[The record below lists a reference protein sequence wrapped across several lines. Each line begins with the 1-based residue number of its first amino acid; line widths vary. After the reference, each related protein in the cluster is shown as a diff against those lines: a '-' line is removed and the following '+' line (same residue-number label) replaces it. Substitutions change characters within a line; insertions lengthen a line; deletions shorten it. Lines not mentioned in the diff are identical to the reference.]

1 MRVFFQTSRQRSF
14 LSACRIARKKWSAS
28 VPLLLAALLTVVF
41 YSCRDEDLLPSV
53 QSVEHNGTRT
63 EDNANTSGLTISGDI
78 KKFYDDKNNLLYSGY
93 TYAPS
98 RRVPLVGEGRVIN
111 QITKNLVGVLSNS
124 DNKLEYLVDKNLD
137 NSVKLTGL
145 AEVNTGLPILSV
157 KDVNRV
163 YYDSSNGI
171 KVGFLYKDPGGLLS
185 LNVLKGFWVK
195 TYLKGEEQD
204 GSSTSGSG
212 DDFQLLNLNLL
223 NVSGGLSEIS
233 FTTTK
238 PFDEVRIGCASIDV
252 DVLSGLEFYYAFV
265 GENPKKIAASFGYYK
280 EAETNS
286 GLGNTNNLIDEYP
299 DNSEQ
304 LSMLG
309 HHELYVDF
317 NEKIVKDSEIGF
329 KTGGLKTLDIDLTG
343 LSLFELTNNDV
354 NNKYVWGNEK
364 VLSGGI
370 GISLLGTQDGSM
382 SAIAKEDCYGVK
394 IKLNTGLV
402 GGLLDAILGLLGNTH
417 YYYAYSRDPV
427 EIDVSS
433 YFTIGND
440 TISTD
445 YYNLP
450 TPSDDGSVSYSLDRW
465 PSGATSPSISGNR
478 ITGMTVNGDYVVQA
492 IYKRGEETSW
502 SYAVIHRDKKEAEAG
517 CNTMMINTSANQGQY
532 TVVESSGSQGGISLF
547 NKINNRQNLVDD
559 DYTNYAEATNVLSL
573 IQFGSLAGV
582 HSSQDIA
589 PQGGGKTRV
598 GFVMQ
603 TNNQLLGADVL
614 KFFFIRLYNDGKEVF
629 SGLTAE
635 NDAVGVGLVGN
646 DGSKLRFYVET
657 DQTFDQVE
665 LWTAGLLNVNLNTFR
680 LYYAFYE
687 PVTCEEYAGTSEACM
702 EMITA
707 QKHGATINYAET
719 KSSSAASVGSTMN
732 NLSYVIDNSQQTAA
746 SIVAGVSLISRST
759 VAVKFNSIRGGQPVG
774 AILRTPGYV
783 LNASVLQNVTIAAY
797 NGGQAVASES
807 TSGGLASIEVISDAG
822 LAYMEVTPLQDY
834 DEVRISFPSLADAL
848 ETVWLSGFYIRPDA
862 NGNGI
867 PDCAEE
873 PDDQGGTDGITYKSI
888 TEHVCVDET
897 NDLGKVRISVDA
909 QDDKVGTKL
918 TFTCYPYNGNGQKIE
933 QEAELQQ
940 DDKGYFFELS
950 LPVGDY
956 SISGLST
963 YNGLRAQVHPLKTTW
978 KRNAADTDWNNWSN
992 WTDGSPWGCTN
1003 VVIPTGATR
1012 YPNLKAWGSVDK
1024 FYGGNYCANIHFEPG
1039 AAVLNTQYLEYD
1051 CAYVEMEVQSGMY
1064 HMISTPLHGMV
1075 TGDMFV
1081 SPEMPAYFTP
1091 LNGATY
1097 REVRH
1102 NPVVRQKMYSRA
1114 VTTATSGTDLNGTVA
1129 ATADW
1134 SRTFNAVAQLY
1145 EQAQG
1150 IKMMVGNE
1158 GDGTSYRLR
1167 FPKAYTEYNY
1177 YTLSGGWV
1185 KEETLP
1191 EGARNMNGKFAY
1203 EESGFKP
1210 ENAGR
1215 SFTFKLRNEEQGAT
1229 YFVAG
1234 NPFMSYLDIKTFL
1247 TENKQSVQ
1255 AIRIIDSE
1263 NVFGEE
1269 EGLVRISLSENGNL
1283 SFDVAGE
1290 QSNTIAPLQ
1299 AFYVEASGDNASDN
1313 VDITYT
1319 SNMFVQPFASTA
1331 TRSSRSASVPAAGEM
1346 KISAVSGNSVSSCS
1360 LLRSAGASDAYN
1372 AKEDVITLIDE
1383 NFMPKVKV
1391 YTVAGKRAL
1400 DIQKIKNAAR
1410 VDLGFMVKDGSQ
1422 QTKFTLNY
1430 GSNWKGWTL
1439 VDKQTGNRY
1448 LLDGTSLTV
1457 NAGAM
1462 KSNNGRFYLVK
1473 E

>member
-14 LSACRIARKKWSAS
+14 LSACRIAGKKWSAS

-41 YSCRDEDLLPSV
+41 YSCRDEDLLPSM
-53 QSVEHNGTRT
+53 QSFEQGGTRVN
-63 EDNANTSGLTISGDI
+63 EDKNTSGLDVVQ
-78 KKFYDDKNNLLYSGY
+78 DA
-93 TYAPS
+93 TYGATYKPN

-111 QITKNLVGVLSNS
+111 QITDNLVGVLSSS
-124 DNKLEYLVDKNLD
+124 DNKLEYLVDNDLT
-137 NSVKLTGL
+137 NSVSLTGL
-145 AEVNTGLPILSV
+145 AEVNTGLPIFSV

-204 GSSTSGSG
+204 GSSTSVSG

-233 FTTTK
+233 FTTK
-238 PFDEVRIGCASIDV
+238 LPFDEVRIGCGSISV

-265 GENPKKIAASFGYYK
+265 GDNPEKIAASFGYYK

-286 GLGNTNNLIDEYP
+286 GLGNTNNLIDGYP
-299 DNSEQ
+299 GNSEQ

-329 KTGGLKTLDIDLTG
+329 KTGGFKTLDIDLTG

-402 GGLLDAILGLLGNTH
+402 NTGLVGGLLDAILGLLGNTH

-433 YFTIGND
+433 FFTIGND
-440 TISTD
+440 IISTD

-450 TPSDDGSVSYSLDRW
+450 TPSEGTVTYSLISY
-465 PSGATSPSISGNR
+465 PEGATPPNISGNR
-478 ITGMTVNGDYVVQA
+478 ITGMTVNGDYLVKAV
-492 IYKRGEETSW
+492 YTREGETSW
-502 SYAVIHRDKKEAEAG
+502 SYAVIHRNKKEVVSG
-517 CNTMMINTSANQGQY
+517 CNTMMINTSDNPTQY
-532 TVVESSGSQGGISLF
+532 SVEEPLGAQGGISLF
-547 NKINNRQNLVDD
+547 NKIKDTEYLVDAE
-559 DYTNYAEATNVLSL
+559 YNNYAEATNVLSL
-573 IQFGSLAGV
+573 IQLGGLASV
-582 HSSQDIA
+582 KSTKVINTQE
-589 PQGGGKTRV
+589 GKTRV

-614 KFFFIRLYNDGKEVF
+614 KFFFIRLYKGQTKVYE
-629 SGLTAE
+629 GLTGQ
-635 NDAVGVGLVGN
+635 NNTVGVGLIGN

-657 DQTFDQVE
+657 EEAFDRVE
-665 LWTAGLLNVNLNTFR
+665 LWSAGLLNINLNTFR

-687 PVTCEEYAGTSEACM
+687 PVEGCENNTTTSEACM

-719 KSSSAASVGSTMN
+719 KFPSVVGVGSTMN

-774 AILRTPGYV
+774 AILRTPGYA

-807 TSGGLASIEVISDAG
+807 TSSGLASIEVISDAG
-822 LAYMEVTPLQDY
+822 PAYMEVTPLQDY

-873 PDDQGGTDGITYKSI
+873 PDDQGGTDIAYKSI

-909 QDDKVGTKL
+909 QDDKAKL

-933 QEAELQQ
+933 QEAELQHQ

-963 YNGLRAQVHPLKTTW
+963 YNGLRAQVHPRKTTW
-978 KRNAADTDWNNWSN
+978 KRYPTDTDWNNWSN

-1012 YPNLKAWGSVDK
+1012 YPDLKAWDSVDD

-1091 LNGATY
+1091 LNGDTY

-1102 NPVVRQKMYSRA
+1102 NPIVRQKMYSRA
-1114 VTTATSGTDLNGTVA
+1114 VKTATSGTNGTVLP
-1129 ATADW
+1129 TADW

-1150 IKMMVGNE
+1150 IKMMVGN
-1158 GDGTSYRLR
+1158 DWGTSYRLR
-1167 FPKAYTEYNY
+1167 FPKAYTKYYY
-1177 YTLSGGWV
+1177 YTLSGGKV
-1185 KEETLP
+1185 KPETLP
-1191 EGARNMNGKFAY
+1191 DEARNMNGKFTY
-1203 EESGFKP
+1203 EESGFTP
-1210 ENAGR
+1210 EKVRN
-1215 SFTFKLRNEEQGAT
+1215 SFTFKLRNDKQGAT

-1247 TENKQSVQ
+1247 TENNQSVQ

-1263 NVFGEE
+1263 SVFGEE
-1269 EGLVRISLSENGNL
+1269 EGLVRISLGENGDL
-1283 SFDVAGE
+1283 SFEGYGE

-1319 SNMFVQPFASTA
+1319 SDMFVQPSASTA

-1372 AKEDVITLIDE
+1372 AKEDVVSLIDE
-1383 NFMPKVKV
+1383 DFMPKVKV

-1410 VDLGFMVKDGSQ
+1410 VDLGFMVKGGSQ

-1462 KSNNGRFYLVK
+1462 KSNDGRFYLVK

>member
-1 MRVFFQTSRQRSF
+1 MSVFFQTSRQRSF
-14 LSACRIARKKWSAS
+14 LSACRIAGKKWSAS
-28 VPLLLAALLTVVF
+28 VPLFLAALLTVVF

-53 QSVEHNGTRT
+53 QSFEQGGTRA
-63 EDNANTSGLTISGDI
+63 EAASTSGLDVVQ
-78 KKFYDDKNNLLYSGY
+78 DA
-93 TYAPS
+93 TYGATYKPNC
-98 RRVPLVGEGRVIN
+98 RVPLVGEGRVIN

-137 NSVKLTGL
+137 NFVSLKGL
-145 AEVNTGLPILSV
+145 AEVNAGLPILSV

-163 YYDSSNGI
+163 YYDSSNVI

-185 LNVLKGFWVK
+185 LNVLQGFWVK
-195 TYLKGEEQD
+195 TYLKGKEQD

-212 DDFQLLNLNLL
+212 DNFKLLNLNLL

-265 GENPKKIAASFGYYK
+265 GENPKKIAAEKHEYLY
-280 EAETNS
+280 AEQERPLHPLSKGDLVNES
-286 GLGNTNNLIDEYP
+286 LIDGP
-299 DNSEQ
+299 VC
-304 LSMLG
+304 
-309 HHELYVDF
+309 EL
-317 NEKIVKDSEIGF
+317 
-329 KTGGLKTLDIDLTG
+329 
-343 LSLFELTNNDV
+343 
-354 NNKYVWGNEK
+354 
-364 VLSGGI
+364 
-370 GISLLGTQDGSM
+370 IS
-382 SAIAKEDCYGVK
+382 
-394 IKLNTGLV
+394 
-402 GGLLDAILGLLGNTH
+402 GLLGGGLTCRVDFGATIPVGSEVGYYTTGGGLASISLGATKLNAYDTSDNNPQSINTESGIGVSALAGGAREFSMILTKKDTRRLELDLPSGINLLSAVQVH
-417 YYYAYSRDPV
+417 YAYSRDPV

-450 TPSDDGSVSYSLDRW
+450 TPSDGTVSYSLISW
-465 PSGATSPSISGNR
+465 PSGATSPSISGNHM
-478 ITGMTVNGDYVVQA
+478 TGMTVNGDYAVKAV
-492 IYKRGEETSW
+492 YTREEKETSW
-502 SYAVIHRDKKEAEAG
+502 SYAVIHRNKKEAVAG
-517 CNTMMINTSANQGQY
+517 CNTMMINTSENQGQY

-547 NKINNRQNLVDD
+547 NKINNRQNLVDG

-589 PQGGGKTRV
+589 PQGGKTRV

-614 KFFFIRLYNDGKEVF
+614 KFFFIRLYKDGEEVF

-635 NDAVGVGLVGN
+635 NDAIGVGLVGN

-657 DQTFDQVE
+657 DKTFDQVE

-719 KSSSAASVGSTMN
+719 KSSSAASVGATMN

-783 LNASVLQNVTIAAY
+783 LNASVLQNVAIAAY
-797 NGGQAVASES
+797 YGGQAVASES

-873 PDDQGGTDGITYKSI
+873 PEDQGETDITYRSI

-897 NDLGKVRISVDA
+897 TYLGNVRISVDA
-909 QDDKVGTKL
+909 KSELLGTEL

-933 QEAELQQ
+933 QKAELQQ

-978 KRNAADTDWNNWSN
+978 KRNASDTDWNNWSN

-1003 VVIPTGATR
+1003 VVIPAGATR
-1012 YPNLKAWGSVDK
+1012 YPNLNAWGSVDK

-1064 HMISTPLHGMV
+1064 HMISTPLHGMI

-1091 LNGATY
+1091 LKEDTY
-1097 REVRH
+1097 REMRH
-1102 NPVVRQKMYSRA
+1102 NPIVRQKMYSRA
-1114 VTTATSGTDLNGTVA
+1114 VTTATSGTNGTVV

-1134 SRTFNAVAQLY
+1134 SRTFNAVAQPY

-1150 IKMMVGNE
+1150 IKMMVGN
-1158 GDGTSYRLR
+1158 DWGTSYRLR

-1177 YTLSGGWV
+1177 YTLSGECV
-1185 KEETLP
+1185 KKETLP
-1191 EGARNMNGKFAY
+1191 VEARNMNGKFAY
-1203 EESGFKP
+1203 EVSGFNP
-1210 ENAGR
+1210 ENAGN
-1215 SFTFKLRNEEQGAT
+1215 SFTFELRNDGKGAT

-1247 TENKQSVQ
+1247 TENKQFVQ

-1263 NVFGEE
+1263 SVFGEE
-1269 EGLVRISLSENGNL
+1269 EGLVRISLGKNGDL
-1283 SFDVAGE
+1283 SFNVAGE

-1299 AFYVEASGDNASDN
+1299 AFYVEALEGYTSDN
-1313 VDITYT
+1313 VNITYT
-1319 SNMFVQPFASTA
+1319 SDMFVQPSASTA
-1331 TRSSRSASVPAAGEM
+1331 TRSSRSASVPTAGEM

-1360 LLRSAGASDAYN
+1360 LIRSAGASDAYN
-1372 AKEDVITLIDE
+1372 AKEDIVSLIDE
-1383 NFMPKVKV
+1383 DFMPKVKV
-1391 YTVAGKRAL
+1391 YTVADKRAL
-1400 DIQKIKNAAR
+1400 DIQKMSNATR
-1410 VDLGFMVKDGSQ
+1410 VGLGFMVKDGSQ
-1422 QTKFTLNY
+1422 QTEFTLDY

-1439 VDKQTGNRY
+1439 VDKQTGKRY

-1462 KSNNGRFYLVK
+1462 KSNDGRFYLVK

>member
-1 MRVFFQTSRQRSF
+1 MSVFFQTSRQRSF
-14 LSACRIARKKWSAS
+14 LSACRIAGKKWSAS
-28 VPLLLAALLTVVF
+28 VPLFLAALLTVVF

-53 QSVEHNGTRT
+53 QSFEQGGTRA
-63 EDNANTSGLTISGDI
+63 EAASTSGLDVVQDATGA
-78 KKFYDDKNNLLYSGY
+78 
-93 TYAPS
+93 TYKPNC
-98 RRVPLVGEGRVIN
+98 RVPLVGEGRVIN

-137 NSVKLTGL
+137 NSVSLKGL
-145 AEVNTGLPILSV
+145 AEVNAGLPILSV

-171 KVGFLYKDPGGLLS
+171 KVGFLYKAPGGLLS
-185 LNVLKGFWVK
+185 LNVLQGFWVK
-195 TYLKGEEQD
+195 TYLKGKEQD

-212 DDFQLLNLNLL
+212 DKFQLLNLNLL

-238 PFDEVRIGCASIDV
+238 PFDEVRIGCASISV
-252 DVLSGLEFYYAFV
+252 EVLSGLEFYYAFV
-265 GENPKKIAASFGYYK
+265 GENPKKIAAK
-280 EAETNS
+280 EH
-286 GLGNTNNLIDEYP
+286 EYP
-299 DNSEQ
+299 DAKQERPS
-304 LSMLG
+304 
-309 HHELYVDF
+309 
-317 NEKIVKDSEIGF
+317 
-329 KTGGLKTLDIDLTG
+329 
-343 LSLFELTNNDV
+343 TNITD
-354 NNKYVWGNEK
+354 
-364 VLSGGI
+364 
-370 GISLLGTQDGSM
+370 LLGRNLVDSDISNGPTCELLS
-382 SAIAKEDCYGVK
+382 
-394 IKLNTGLV
+394 GLV
-402 GGLLDAILGLLGNTH
+402 GGGLTCRVDFGATIPVGSEVGYYTTGGGLASISLGATKLNAYDTGDNNPQSINTESGIGVSALVGGAREFSMILTKKDTRRLELDLPSGINLLSAVKVH
-417 YYYAYSRDPV
+417 YAYSRDPV

-450 TPSDDGSVSYSLDRW
+450 TPSEGTVIYSLISW
-465 PSGATSPSISGNR
+465 SSGATSPSISGNHM
-478 ITGMTVNGDYVVQA
+478 TGMTVNGDYVVKA
-492 IYKRGEETSW
+492 VYTRGEETSW
-502 SYAVIHRDKKEAEAG
+502 SYAVIHRNKKEAVAG
-517 CNTMMINTSANQGQY
+517 CNTMMINTSGNEGQY

-547 NKINNRQNLVDD
+547 NKINNRQNLVDG

-589 PQGGGKTRV
+589 PQGGKTRV

-614 KFFFIRLYNDGKEVF
+614 KFFFIRLYKDGEEVF

-687 PVTCEEYAGTSEACM
+687 PTTCEEYAGTSEACM

-719 KSSSAASVGSTMN
+719 KSSSAASVGATMN

-783 LNASVLQNVTIAAY
+783 LNASVLQNVAIAAY

-873 PDDQGGTDGITYKSI
+873 PDDQGETDIAYKSI

-897 NDLGKVRISVDA
+897 TYLGNVRIFVDA

-933 QEAELQQ
+933 QEAELRQ

-978 KRNAADTDWNNWSN
+978 KRNASDTDWNNWSN

-1003 VVIPTGATR
+1003 VVIPAGATR
-1012 YPNLKAWGSVDK
+1012 YPDLNAWGSVDK

-1102 NPVVRQKMYSRA
+1102 NPIVRQKMYSRA
-1114 VTTATSGTDLNGTVA
+1114 VTTATSGTNGTVV

-1134 SRTFNAVAQLY
+1134 SRTFNAVAQPY

-1150 IKMMVGNE
+1150 IKMMVGN
-1158 GDGTSYRLR
+1158 DWGTSYRLR

-1185 KEETLP
+1185 KKETLP

-1203 EESGFKP
+1203 EVIGFNP
-1210 ENAGR
+1210 ENAGS
-1215 SFTFKLRNEEQGAT
+1215 SFTFELRNEEQGAT

-1263 NVFGEE
+1263 NIFGGE
-1269 EGLVRISLSENGNL
+1269 EGLVRISLGENGDL

-1299 AFYVEASGDNASDN
+1299 AFYVEVSGDYASDN
-1313 VDITYT
+1313 VNITYT
-1319 SNMFVQPFASTA
+1319 SNMFVQPSASTA
-1331 TRSSRSASVPAAGEM
+1331 TRSSRSASVPTAGEM

-1360 LLRSAGASDAYN
+1360 LLHSAGASDAYN
-1372 AKEDVITLIDE
+1372 AKEDIVSLIDE
-1383 NFMPKVKV
+1383 DFMPKVKV
-1391 YTVAGKRAL
+1391 YTVADKRAL
-1400 DIQKIKNAAR
+1400 DIQKMSNATR
-1410 VDLGFMVKDGSQ
+1410 VGLGFMVKDGSQ
-1422 QTKFTLNY
+1422 QTEFTLDY

-1439 VDKQTGNRY
+1439 VDKQTGKRY

-1462 KSNNGRFYLVK
+1462 KSNDGRFYLVK

>member
-1 MRVFFQTSRQRSF
+1 MSVFFQTSRQRSF
-14 LSACRIARKKWSAS
+14 LSACRIAGKKWSAS
-28 VPLLLAALLTVVF
+28 VPLFLAALLTVVF

-53 QSVEHNGTRT
+53 QSFEQGGTRA
-63 EDNANTSGLTISGDI
+63 EAASTSGLDVVQGA
-78 KKFYDDKNNLLYSGY
+78 
-93 TYAPS
+93 TYGATYKPNC
-98 RRVPLVGEGRVIN
+98 RVPLVGEGRVIN

-137 NSVKLTGL
+137 NSVSLKGL
-145 AEVNTGLPILSV
+145 AEVNAGLPILSV

-171 KVGFLYKDPGGLLS
+171 KVGFLYKAPGGLLS
-185 LNVLKGFWVK
+185 LNVLQGFWVK

-212 DDFQLLNLNLL
+212 DNFKLLNLNLL

-252 DVLSGLEFYYAFV
+252 EVLSGLEFYYAFV
-265 GENPKKIAASFGYYK
+265 GENPKKIAAETYAYPTAKQEKPAHWGTGDLVNKNLNDGPVCELVSGLLGGGLTCRVDFGATIPVGSEVGYY
-280 EAETNS
+280 T
-286 GLGNTNNLIDEYP
+286 
-299 DNSEQ
+299 
-304 LSMLG
+304 
-309 HHELYVDF
+309 
-317 NEKIVKDSEIGF
+317 
-329 KTGGLKTLDIDLTG
+329 TGGGLASISLGATKLNAYDTG
-343 LSLFELTNNDV
+343 DNNPQSI
-354 NNKYVWGNEK
+354 NTE
-364 VLSGGI
+364 SGI
-370 GISLLGTQDGSM
+370 GV
-382 SAIAKEDCYGVK
+382 SA
-394 IKLNTGLV
+394 LV
-402 GGLLDAILGLLGNTH
+402 GGAREFSMILTKKDTRRLELDLPSGINLLSAVKVH
-417 YYYAYSRDPV
+417 YAYSRDPV

-450 TPSDDGSVSYSLDRW
+450 TPSEGTVIYSLISW
-465 PSGATSPSISGNR
+465 PSGATSPSISGNHM
-478 ITGMTVNGDYVVQA
+478 TGMTVNGDYVVKA
-492 IYKRGEETSW
+492 VYTREEKEISW
-502 SYAVIHRDKKEAEAG
+502 SYAVIHRNKKEAEAG

-547 NKINNRQNLVDD
+547 NKINNRQNLVDG

-589 PQGGGKTRV
+589 PQGGKTRV

-614 KFFFIRLYNDGKEVF
+614 KFFFIRLYKDGEEVF

-657 DQTFDQVE
+657 DKTFDQVE

-687 PVTCEEYAGTSEACM
+687 PTTCEEYAGTSEACM
-702 EMITA
+702 EIITA

-719 KSSSAASVGSTMN
+719 KSSSVASVGTTMN

-759 VAVKFNSIRGGQPVG
+759 VAVKFNSIRGGQPLG

-822 LAYMEVTPLQDY
+822 LAYMEVTPLQGY

-873 PDDQGGTDGITYKSI
+873 LDDQGETDIAYKSI

-897 NDLGKVRISVDA
+897 TYLGNVRIFVDA

-933 QEAELQQ
+933 QEAELRQ

-978 KRNAADTDWNNWSN
+978 KRNASDTDWNNWSN

-1003 VVIPTGATR
+1003 VVIPAGATR
-1012 YPNLKAWGSVDK
+1012 YPDLNAWGSVDK

-1102 NPVVRQKMYSRA
+1102 NPIVRQKMYSRA
-1114 VTTATSGTDLNGTVA
+1114 VTTATSGTNGTVV

-1134 SRTFNAVAQLY
+1134 SRTFNAVAQPY

-1150 IKMMVGNE
+1150 IKMMVGN
-1158 GDGTSYRLR
+1158 DWGTSYRLR

-1185 KEETLP
+1185 KKETLP

-1215 SFTFKLRNEEQGAT
+1215 SFTFELRNEEQGAT

-1263 NVFGEE
+1263 SVFGEE
-1269 EGLVRISLSENGNL
+1269 EGLVRISLGKNGDL

-1299 AFYVEASGDNASDN
+1299 AFYVEALEGYTSDN
-1313 VDITYT
+1313 VNITYT
-1319 SNMFVQPFASTA
+1319 SDMFVQPSASTA
-1331 TRSSRSASVPAAGEM
+1331 TRSSRSASVPTAGEM

-1360 LLRSAGASDAYN
+1360 LIRSAGASDAYN
-1372 AKEDVITLIDE
+1372 AKEDIVSLIDE
-1383 NFMPKVKV
+1383 DFMPKVKV
-1391 YTVAGKRAL
+1391 YTVADKRAL
-1400 DIQKIKNAAR
+1400 DIQKMSNATR

-1422 QTKFTLNY
+1422 QTEFTLDY

-1439 VDKQTGNRY
+1439 VDKQTGKRY

-1462 KSNNGRFYLVK
+1462 KSNDGRFYLVK

>member
-1 MRVFFQTSRQRSF
+1 MSVFFQTSRQRSF
-14 LSACRIARKKWSAS
+14 LSACRIAGKKWSAS
-28 VPLLLAALLTVVF
+28 VPLFLAALLTVVF

-53 QSVEHNGTRT
+53 QSFEQGGTRA
-63 EDNANTSGLTISGDI
+63 EAASTSGLDVVQDATGA
-78 KKFYDDKNNLLYSGY
+78 
-93 TYAPS
+93 TYKPNC
-98 RRVPLVGEGRVIN
+98 RVPLVGEGRVIN

-137 NSVKLTGL
+137 NSVSLKGL
-145 AEVNTGLPILSV
+145 AEVNAGLPILSV

-171 KVGFLYKDPGGLLS
+171 KVGFLYKAPGGLLS
-185 LNVLKGFWVK
+185 LNVLQGFWVK
-195 TYLKGEEQD
+195 TYLKGKEQD

-212 DDFQLLNLNLL
+212 DKFQLLNLNLL

-238 PFDEVRIGCASIDV
+238 PFDEVRIGCASISV

-265 GENPKKIAASFGYYK
+265 GENPKKIAAEK
-280 EAETNS
+280 H
-286 GLGNTNNLIDEYP
+286 EYP
-299 DNSEQ
+299 YAEQ
-304 LSMLG
+304 ERPLHSLSKGDLVNKNLNDG
-309 HHELYVDF
+309 PVCELV
-317 NEKIVKDSEIGF
+317 S
-329 KTGGLKTLDIDLTG
+329 
-343 LSLFELTNNDV
+343 
-354 NNKYVWGNEK
+354 
-364 VLSGGI
+364 
-370 GISLLGTQDGSM
+370 
-382 SAIAKEDCYGVK
+382 
-394 IKLNTGLV
+394 
-402 GGLLDAILGLLGNTH
+402 GLLGGLTCRVDFGATIPVGSEVGYYTTGGGLASISLGATKLNAYDTGDNNPQSINTESGIGVSALAGGAREFSMILTKKDTRRLELDLPSGINLLSAVKVH
-417 YYYAYSRDPV
+417 YAYSRDPV

-450 TPSDDGSVSYSLDRW
+450 TPSEGSVTYSLISW
-465 PSGATSPSISGNR
+465 PSGATSPSISGNHM
-478 ITGMTVNGDYVVQA
+478 TGMTVNGDYVVKA
-492 IYKRGEETSW
+492 VYTREEKEISW
-502 SYAVIHRDKKEAEAG
+502 SYAVIHRNKKEAVAG

-547 NKINNRQNLVDD
+547 NKINNRQNLVDG

-589 PQGGGKTRV
+589 PQGGKTRV

-614 KFFFIRLYNDGKEVF
+614 KFFFIRLYKDGEEVF

-635 NDAVGVGLVGN
+635 NDAIGVGLVGN

-657 DQTFDQVE
+657 DRTFDQVE

-719 KSSSAASVGSTMN
+719 KSSSVASVGATTN

-759 VAVKFNSIRGGQPVG
+759 VAVKFNSIRGGQPLG

-807 TSGGLASIEVISDAG
+807 TSSGLASIEVISDAG

-834 DEVRISFPSLADAL
+834 NEVRISFPSLADAL

-873 PDDQGGTDGITYKSI
+873 LEVQGEIDIVYRGI

-897 NDLGKVRISVDA
+897 TYLGNVRISVDA
-909 QDDKVGTKL
+909 KPELLGTEL

-933 QEAELQQ
+933 QEAALQQ
-940 DDKGYFFELS
+940 DNNGYFFELS

-978 KRNAADTDWNNWSN
+978 KRNASDTDWNNWNN

-1003 VVIPTGATR
+1003 VVIPAGATR
-1012 YPNLKAWGSVDK
+1012 YPNLNAWGSVDK

-1114 VTTATSGTDLNGTVA
+1114 VTTATSGTDPNGTVA
-1129 ATADW
+1129 ATVDW
-1134 SRTFNAVAQLY
+1134 SRTFNAVAQPY

-1150 IKMMVGNE
+1150 IKMMVGN
-1158 GDGTSYRLR
+1158 DWGTSYRLR

-1185 KEETLP
+1185 KKETLP

-1203 EESGFKP
+1203 EVIGFNP
-1210 ENAGR
+1210 ENAGS
-1215 SFTFKLRNEEQGAT
+1215 SFTFELRNEEQGAT

-1263 NVFGEE
+1263 NIFGGE
-1269 EGLVRISLSENGNL
+1269 EGLVRISLGENGDL

-1299 AFYVEASGDNASDN
+1299 AFYVEVSGDYASDN
-1313 VDITYT
+1313 VNITYT
-1319 SNMFVQPFASTA
+1319 SNMFVQPSASTA
-1331 TRSSRSASVPAAGEM
+1331 TRSSRSASVPTAGEM

-1360 LLRSAGASDAYN
+1360 LLHSAGASDAYN
-1372 AKEDVITLIDE
+1372 AKEDIVSLIDE
-1383 NFMPKVKV
+1383 DFMPKVKV
-1391 YTVAGKRAL
+1391 YTVADKRAL
-1400 DIQKIKNAAR
+1400 DIQKMSNATR
-1410 VDLGFMVKDGSQ
+1410 VGLGFMVKDGSQ
-1422 QTKFTLNY
+1422 QTEFTLDY

-1439 VDKQTGNRY
+1439 VDKQTGKRY

-1462 KSNNGRFYLVK
+1462 KSNDGRFYLVK

>member
-1 MRVFFQTSRQRSF
+1 MSVFFQTSRQRSF
-14 LSACRIARKKWSAS
+14 LSACRIAGKKWSAS
-28 VPLLLAALLTVVF
+28 VPLFLAALLTVVF

-53 QSVEHNGTRT
+53 QSFEQGGTRA
-63 EDNANTSGLTISGDI
+63 EAASTSGLDVVQ
-78 KKFYDDKNNLLYSGY
+78 DA
-93 TYAPS
+93 TYGATYKPNC
-98 RRVPLVGEGRVIN
+98 RVPLVGEGRVIN

-137 NSVKLTGL
+137 NFVSLKGL
-145 AEVNTGLPILSV
+145 AEVNAGLPILSV

-185 LNVLKGFWVK
+185 LDVLKGFWVK

-212 DDFQLLNLNLL
+212 ENFQLLNLNLL

-265 GENPKKIAASFGYYK
+265 GENPKKIAAEK
-280 EAETNS
+280 H
-286 GLGNTNNLIDEYP
+286 EYP
-299 DNSEQ
+299 YAEQ
-304 LSMLG
+304 ERPRHPLSKGDLVNESLTDG
-309 HHELYVDF
+309 PVCELV
-317 NEKIVKDSEIGF
+317 S
-329 KTGGLKTLDIDLTG
+329 
-343 LSLFELTNNDV
+343 
-354 NNKYVWGNEK
+354 
-364 VLSGGI
+364 
-370 GISLLGTQDGSM
+370 
-382 SAIAKEDCYGVK
+382 
-394 IKLNTGLV
+394 
-402 GGLLDAILGLLGNTH
+402 GLLGGGLTCRVDFGATIPVGSEVG
-417 YYYAYSRDPV
+417 YYTTGGGLASISLGATELNAYDTSDNNPQSINAESGIGVSALAGGAREFSMILTKKDTRRLELDLPSGINLLSAVQVHYAYSRDPV

-450 TPSDDGSVSYSLDRW
+450 TPSEGTVIYSLISS
-465 PSGATSPSISGNR
+465 PNGVTSPEISGNH
-478 ITGMTVNGDYVVQA
+478 ITGMTVNGDYVVKA
-492 IYKRGEETSW
+492 VYTREEKEISW
-502 SYAVIHRDKKEAEAG
+502 SYAVIHRNKKEAEAG
-517 CNTMMINTSANQGQY
+517 CNTMMINTSGNEGQY

-547 NKINNRQNLVDD
+547 NKINNRQNLVDG

-589 PQGGGKTRV
+589 LQGGGKTRV

-614 KFFFIRLYNDGKEVF
+614 KFFFIRLYKDGKEVF

-657 DQTFDQVE
+657 DRTFDQVE

-719 KSSSAASVGSTMN
+719 KSSSVASVGATTN

-759 VAVKFNSIRGGQPVG
+759 VAVKFNSIRGGQPLG
-774 AILRTPGYV
+774 AILRMPGYV

-807 TSGGLASIEVISDAG
+807 TSSGLASIEVISDAG

-834 DEVRISFPSLADAL
+834 NEVRISFPSLADAL

-873 PDDQGGTDGITYKSI
+873 LEVQGEIDIVYRDI

-897 NDLGKVRISVDA
+897 TYLGNVRISVDA
-909 QDDKVGTKL
+909 KPELLGTEL

-933 QEAELQQ
+933 QEAALQQ
-940 DDKGYFFELS
+940 DNNGYFFELS

-978 KRNAADTDWNNWSN
+978 KRNALDTDWNNWNN

-1003 VVIPTGATR
+1003 VVIPAGATR
-1012 YPNLKAWGSVDK
+1012 YPNLNAWGSVDK

-1114 VTTATSGTDLNGTVA
+1114 VTTATSGTDPNGTVV

-1134 SRTFNAVAQLY
+1134 SRTFNAVAQPY

-1150 IKMMVGNE
+1150 IKMMVGN
-1158 GDGTSYRLR
+1158 DWGTSYRLR

-1185 KEETLP
+1185 KKETLP

-1203 EESGFKP
+1203 EVIGFNP
-1210 ENAGR
+1210 ENAGS
-1215 SFTFKLRNEEQGAT
+1215 SFTFELRNEEQGAT
-1229 YFVAG
+1229 CFVAG

-1263 NVFGEE
+1263 NIFGEE
-1269 EGLVRISLSENGNL
+1269 EGLVRISLGENGDL

-1299 AFYVEASGDNASDN
+1299 AFYVEVSGDYASDN
-1313 VDITYT
+1313 VNITYT
-1319 SNMFVQPFASTA
+1319 SNMFVQPSASTA
-1331 TRSSRSASVPAAGEM
+1331 TRSSRSASVPTAGEM

-1372 AKEDVITLIDE
+1372 AKEDIVSLIDE
-1383 NFMPKVKV
+1383 DFMPKVKV
-1391 YTVAGKRAL
+1391 YTVADKRAL
-1400 DIQKIKNAAR
+1400 DIQKMSNATR
-1410 VDLGFMVKDGSQ
+1410 VGLGFMVKDGSQ
-1422 QTKFTLNY
+1422 QTEFTLDY

-1439 VDKQTGNRY
+1439 VDKQTGKRY

-1462 KSNNGRFYLVK
+1462 KSNDGRFYLVK

>member
-1 MRVFFQTSRQRSF
+1 MSIFFQTSRQRSF
-14 LSACRIARKKWSAS
+14 LSACRIAGRKWSAS

-41 YSCRDEDLLPSV
+41 YSCSDEDLTPSMLSFE
-53 QSVEHNGTRT
+53 QGETRA
-63 EDNANTSGLTISGDI
+63 EAESTSGLDVVQ
-78 KKFYDDKNNLLYSGY
+78 DA
-93 TYAPS
+93 TYGATYKPN

-111 QITKNLVGVLSNS
+111 QITDNLVGVLSSS
-124 DNKLEYLVDKNLD
+124 DNKLEYLVDNDLT
-137 NSVKLTGL
+137 NSVSLTGL

-171 KVGFLYKDPGGLLS
+171 KVGFLYKASGGVLS
-185 LNVLKGFWVK
+185 LKVLQGFWIQTLLNGKEQETSK
-195 TYLKGEEQD
+195 TE
-204 GSSTSGSG
+204 GSG
-212 DDFQLLNLNLL
+212 NSFQLVNLNLL

-233 FTTTK
+233 FNTKK

-265 GENPKKIAASFGYYK
+265 GENPKKIAA
-280 EAETNS
+280 ETYAYPTAKQEKPAHWGTEDLVNES
-286 GLGNTNNLIDEYP
+286 LTDGPVCELI
-299 DNSEQ
+299 S
-304 LSMLG
+304 
-309 HHELYVDF
+309 
-317 NEKIVKDSEIGF
+317 
-329 KTGGLKTLDIDLTG
+329 
-343 LSLFELTNNDV
+343 
-354 NNKYVWGNEK
+354 
-364 VLSGGI
+364 
-370 GISLLGTQDGSM
+370 
-382 SAIAKEDCYGVK
+382 
-394 IKLNTGLV
+394 
-402 GGLLDAILGLLGNTH
+402 GLLGGGLTCRVDFGETIPVGSEVGYYTTGGGLASITLGKTKLNAYDTTNRNPQSINTESGIGVSALAGGAREFSMILTKENARRLELDLPAGINLLSAVQVH
-417 YYYAYSRDPV
+417 YAYSRDPV

-450 TPSDDGSVSYSLDRW
+450 TPSEGGVSYSLVSG
-465 PSGATSPSISGNR
+465 PNGATSSISGNR
-478 ITGMTVNGDYVVQA
+478 ITGMTVNGDYVVRA
-492 IYKRGEETSW
+492 VYTREGETSW
-502 SYAVIHRDKKEAEAG
+502 SCAVIHRNKKEVVSG
-517 CNTMMINTSANQGQY
+517 CNTMMINTSDNPTQY
-532 TVVESSGSQGGISLF
+532 SVEEPLGAQGGISLF
-547 NKINNRQNLVDD
+547 NKIEDVENLVDAE
-559 DYTNYAEATNVLSL
+559 YNNYAEATNVLSL
-573 IQFGSLAGV
+573 IQLGGLASV
-582 HSSQDIA
+582 KSNEEINKQNV
-589 PQGGGKTRV
+589 KTRV

-614 KFFFIRLYNDGKEVF
+614 KFFFIRLYKGQTKVYE
-629 SGLTAE
+629 GLTGQ
-635 NDAVGVGLVGN
+635 NNTVGVGLIGN

-657 DQTFDQVE
+657 DVAFDRVE
-665 LWTAGLLNVNLNTFR
+665 LWSAGLLNINLNTFR

-687 PVTCEEYAGTSEACM
+687 PVEGCENNTTTSEACM

-719 KSSSAASVGSTMN
+719 KSPSVVGVGTTMN

-759 VAVKFNSIRGGQPVG
+759 VAVKFNRVRGGQPVG
-774 AILRTPGYV
+774 AILRTPGYT

-807 TSGGLASIEVISDAG
+807 TSSGLASIEVISDAG

-834 DEVRISFPSLADAL
+834 DEVRISFPSLANTL

-862 NGNGI
+862 NNNGI

-873 PDDQGGTDGITYKSI
+873 PADQGGTDGITYNGI
-888 TEHVCVDET
+888 TEHVCVDKT
-897 NDLGKVRISVDA
+897 TYLGHVRISVDA
-909 QDDKVGTKL
+909 KPELLNKPI

-963 YNGLRAQVHPLKTTW
+963 NGLRAQVHPLKTTW
-978 KRNAADTDWNNWSN
+978 KRNPTDTDWNNWSN

-1003 VVIPTGATR
+1003 VVIPTGARR
-1012 YPNLKAWGSVDK
+1012 YPVLESWSSIDT
-1024 FYGGNYCANIHFEPG
+1024 FYGGNYCENIHFEPG
-1039 AAVLNTQYLEYD
+1039 AAVLNTQYLEYSR
-1051 CAYVEMEVQSGMY
+1051 AYVEMEMADAMPR
-1064 HMISTPLHGMV
+1064 MISIPLQGMV

-1081 SPEMPAYFTP
+1081 SSEMPAYFTP
-1091 LNGATY
+1091 LNNETY
-1097 REVRH
+1097 PEVRH
-1102 NPVVRQKMYSRA
+1102 NPLVRQQMYSRA
-1114 VTTATSGTDLNGTVA
+1114 VTTATSGTNDPNSTIA

-1134 SRTFNAVAQLY
+1134 SRTFNAVAQPY
-1145 EQAQG
+1145 ERAQG
-1150 IKMMVGNE
+1150 IMLMVGSE

-1167 FPKAYTEYNY
+1167 FPKDYTIYNY
-1177 YTLSGGWV
+1177 YTLSGGWM
-1185 KEETLP
+1185 KEEILP
-1191 EGARNMNGKFAY
+1191 NVARDKNGRFTY

-1210 ENAGR
+1210 ENVR
-1215 SFTFKLRNEEQGAT
+1215 NSFTFKLRNDKQGDKQGAI

-1234 NPFMSYLDIKTFL
+1234 NPFMSYLDIQKFL
-1247 TENKQSVQ
+1247 QRNSGSVS
-1255 AIRIIDSE
+1255 AICVLS
-1263 NVFGEE
+1263 E
-1269 EGLVRISLSENGNL
+1269 EGEQIAISLDSKDGIR
-1283 SFDVAGE
+1283 
-1290 QSNTIAPLQ
+1290 TIAPLQ
-1299 AFYVEASGDNASDN
+1299 AFYVVSNNTNSTQL
-1313 VDITYT
+1313 DITYT
-1319 SNMFVQPFASTA
+1319 SDMFVQPSASTA
-1331 TRSSRSASVPAAGEM
+1331 ARSSRSAFALAAGEM

-1372 AKEDVITLIDE
+1372 AKEDVISLIDE
-1383 NFMPKVKV
+1383 HFMPKVKV

-1422 QTKFTLNY
+1422 QTRFTLNY

-1439 VDKQTGNRY
+1439 VDKQTGKRY
-1448 LLDGTSLTV
+1448 RLEGNPLTV
-1457 NAGAM
+1457 NAGVM
-1462 KSNNGRFYLVK
+1462 KTNSGRFYLVK

>member
-14 LSACRIARKKWSAS
+14 LSACRIAGKKWSAS

-63 EDNANTSGLTISGDI
+63 ETASTSGLDVEQ
-78 KKFYDDKNNLLYSGY
+78 NE
-93 TYAPS
+93 TYGATYKPN

-111 QITKNLVGVLSNS
+111 QITKNLVGVLSSS
-124 DNKLEYLVDKNLD
+124 DNKLEYLVDKDLT
-137 NSVKLTGL
+137 NSVSLKGL
-145 AEVNTGLPILSV
+145 AEVNTDLLILSV

-233 FTTTK
+233 FTTK
-238 PFDEVRIGCASIDV
+238 LPFDEVRIGCGSISV

-265 GENPKKIAASFGYYK
+265 GDNPKKIAAKDHEYPD
-280 EAETNS
+280 AEQERPNQNITDWSGRNLVDSDISNGPTCELFS
-286 GLGNTNNLIDEYP
+286 GLGGGLTCR
-299 DNSEQ
+299 
-304 LSMLG
+304 
-309 HHELYVDF
+309 VDF
-317 NEKIVKDSEIGF
+317 GVTIPVGSEVGYYT
-329 KTGGLKTLDIDLTG
+329 TGGGLASVSLGKTKLNAYDTSD
-343 LSLFELTNNDV
+343 NNPQSI
-354 NNKYVWGNEK
+354 NTE
-364 VLSGGI
+364 SGI
-370 GISLLGTQDGSM
+370 GVSALAKGAREFSMILTKENARRLELDLPYGINLL
-382 SAIAKEDCYGVK
+382 SAVQ
-394 IKLNTGLV
+394 V
-402 GGLLDAILGLLGNTH
+402 H
-417 YYYAYSRDPV
+417 YAYSRDPV

-450 TPSDDGSVSYSLDRW
+450 TPSDGSVSYSLDRW

-502 SYAVIHRDKKEAEAG
+502 SYAVIHRDKKEVVSG
-517 CNTMMINTSANQGQY
+517 CNMMMINTSANQGQY

-547 NKINNRQNLVDD
+547 NKINYRQNLVDG

-589 PQGGGKTRV
+589 PQGGEKTRV

-614 KFFFIRLYNDGKEVF
+614 KFFFIRLYKDGKEVF

-687 PVTCEEYAGTSEACM
+687 PVNCEEYKGTSEACM

-719 KSSSAASVGSTMN
+719 KFPSVVGVGTTMN

-774 AILRTPGYV
+774 AILRKPGYG

-807 TSGGLASIEVISDAG
+807 TSSGLASIEVISNAG

-897 NDLGKVRISVDA
+897 KDLGKVRISVDA
-909 QDDKVGTKL
+909 KPELLKKPI

-933 QEAELQQ
+933 QEAKLQQ
-940 DDKGYFFELS
+940 DEDDKDYFFELS

-963 YNGLRAQVHPLKTTW
+963 YNGLRAQVHPRKTTW
-978 KRNAADTDWNNWSN
+978 KRYPTDTDWNNWSN

-1003 VVIPTGATR
+1003 VVIPAGATS
-1012 YPNLKAWGSVDK
+1012 YPVLKPWSSVKD
-1024 FYGGNYCANIHFEPG
+1024 FYNGNYCNNIHFEPG
-1039 AAVLNTQYLEYD
+1039 AAVLNTQYLEYS
-1051 CAYVEMEVQSGMY
+1051 CAYVEMEMADATPR
-1064 HMISTPLHGMV
+1064 MISIPLQGMV

-1081 SPEMPAYFTP
+1081 SSEMPAYFTP
-1091 LNGATY
+1091 LDDVTY
-1097 REVRH
+1097 PEVRH
-1102 NPVVRQKMYSRA
+1102 NPLVRQQMYSRA
-1114 VTTATSGTDLNGTVA
+1114 VTTATSGTNAPDSTIV

-1134 SRTFNAVAQLY
+1134 SRTFNAVAQPY

-1150 IKMMVGNE
+1150 IMLMVGSE

-1167 FPKAYTEYNY
+1167 FPKDYTTYNY
-1177 YTLSGGWV
+1177 YTLSGGWM
-1185 KEETLP
+1185 KSDTLQN
-1191 EGARNMNGKFAY
+1191 GARDKNGRFTY
-1203 EESGFKP
+1203 EESGFTP
-1210 ENAGR
+1210 EKVRN
-1215 SFTFKLRNEEQGAT
+1215 SFTFELRNDKQGDKQGAD

-1234 NPFMSYLDIKTFL
+1234 NPFMSYLDIQKFL
-1247 TENKQSVQ
+1247 QQNSGSVS
-1255 AIRIIDSE
+1255 AIS
-1263 NVFGEE
+1263 VLSE
-1269 EGLVRISLSENGNL
+1269 EGDLITVSRDSKDGIC
-1283 SFDVAGE
+1283 
-1290 QSNTIAPLQ
+1290 TIAPLQ
-1299 AFYVEASGDNASDN
+1299 AFYVVSTNTTLNQLN
-1313 VDITYT
+1313 VTYT
-1319 SNMFVQPFASTA
+1319 SDMFVQPSASTA
-1331 TRSSRSASVPAAGEM
+1331 TRSSRSVSDPAAGEM

-1360 LLRSAGASDAYN
+1360 LLRCTGASDAYN
-1372 AKEDVITLIDE
+1372 AKEDVISLIDE
-1383 NFMPKVKV
+1383 HFMPKVKV

-1448 LLDGTSLTV
+1448 RLEGNPLTV
-1457 NAGAM
+1457 NAGVM
-1462 KSNNGRFYLVK
+1462 KTNSGRFYLVK

>member
-1 MRVFFQTSRQRSF
+1 MSVFFQTSRQRSF
-14 LSACRIARKKWSAS
+14 LSACRIAGKKWSAS
-28 VPLLLAALLTVVF
+28 VPLFLAALLTVVF

-53 QSVEHNGTRT
+53 QSFEQGGTRA
-63 EDNANTSGLTISGDI
+63 EAASTSGLDVVQDATGA
-78 KKFYDDKNNLLYSGY
+78 
-93 TYAPS
+93 TYKPNC
-98 RRVPLVGEGRVIN
+98 RVPLVGEGRVIN

-137 NSVKLTGL
+137 NSVSLKGL
-145 AEVNTGLPILSV
+145 AEVNAGLPILSV

-171 KVGFLYKDPGGLLS
+171 KVGFLYKAPGGLLS
-185 LNVLKGFWVK
+185 LNVLQGFWVK
-195 TYLKGEEQD
+195 TYLKGKEQD

-212 DDFQLLNLNLL
+212 DKFQLLNLNLL

-238 PFDEVRIGCASIDV
+238 PFDEVRIGCASISV

-265 GENPKKIAASFGYYK
+265 GENPKKIAAEK
-280 EAETNS
+280 H
-286 GLGNTNNLIDEYP
+286 EYP
-299 DNSEQ
+299 YAEQ
-304 LSMLG
+304 ERPLHSLSKGDLVNKNLNDG
-309 HHELYVDF
+309 PVCELV
-317 NEKIVKDSEIGF
+317 S
-329 KTGGLKTLDIDLTG
+329 
-343 LSLFELTNNDV
+343 
-354 NNKYVWGNEK
+354 
-364 VLSGGI
+364 
-370 GISLLGTQDGSM
+370 
-382 SAIAKEDCYGVK
+382 
-394 IKLNTGLV
+394 
-402 GGLLDAILGLLGNTH
+402 GLLGGLTCRVDFGATIPVGSEVGYYTTGGGLASISLGATKLNAYDTGDNNPQSINTESGIGVSALAGGAREFSMILTKKDTRRLELDLPSGINLLSAVKVH
-417 YYYAYSRDPV
+417 YAYSRDPV

-450 TPSDDGSVSYSLDRW
+450 TPSEGSVTYSLISW
-465 PSGATSPSISGNR
+465 PSGATSPSISGNHM
-478 ITGMTVNGDYVVQA
+478 TGMTVNGDYVVKA
-492 IYKRGEETSW
+492 VYTREEKEISW
-502 SYAVIHRDKKEAEAG
+502 SYAVIHRNKKEAVAG

-547 NKINNRQNLVDD
+547 NKINNRQNLVDG

-589 PQGGGKTRV
+589 PQGGKTRV

-614 KFFFIRLYNDGKEVF
+614 KFFFIRLYKDGEEVF

-635 NDAVGVGLVGN
+635 NDAIGVGLVGN

-657 DQTFDQVE
+657 DKTFDQVE

-687 PVTCEEYAGTSEACM
+687 PTTCEEYAGTSEACM

-719 KSSSAASVGSTMN
+719 KSSSAASVGATMN

-783 LNASVLQNVTIAAY
+783 LNASVLQNVAIAAY

-873 PDDQGGTDGITYKSI
+873 PDDQGETDIAYKSI

-897 NDLGKVRISVDA
+897 TYLGNVRIFVDA

-933 QEAELQQ
+933 QEAELRQ

-978 KRNAADTDWNNWSN
+978 KRNASDTDWNNWSN

-1003 VVIPTGATR
+1003 VVIPAGATR
-1012 YPNLKAWGSVDK
+1012 YPDLNAWGSVDK

-1102 NPVVRQKMYSRA
+1102 NPIVRQKMYSRA
-1114 VTTATSGTDLNGTVA
+1114 VTTATSGTNGTVV

-1134 SRTFNAVAQLY
+1134 SRTFNAVAQPY

-1150 IKMMVGNE
+1150 IKMMVGN
-1158 GDGTSYRLR
+1158 DWGTSYRLR

-1177 YTLSGGWV
+1177 YTLSGECV
-1185 KEETLP
+1185 KKETLP
-1191 EGARNMNGKFAY
+1191 VEARNMNGKFAY
-1203 EESGFKP
+1203 EVSGFNP
-1210 ENAGR
+1210 ENAGN
-1215 SFTFKLRNEEQGAT
+1215 SFTFELRNDGKGAT

-1247 TENKQSVQ
+1247 TENKQFVQ

-1263 NVFGEE
+1263 SVFGEE
-1269 EGLVRISLSENGNL
+1269 EGLVRISLGKNGDL
-1283 SFDVAGE
+1283 SFNVAGE

-1299 AFYVEASGDNASDN
+1299 AFYVEALEGYTSDN
-1313 VDITYT
+1313 VNITYT
-1319 SNMFVQPFASTA
+1319 SDMFVQPSASTA
-1331 TRSSRSASVPAAGEM
+1331 TRSSRSASVPTAGEM

-1360 LLRSAGASDAYN
+1360 LIRSAGASDAYN
-1372 AKEDVITLIDE
+1372 AKEDIVSLIDE
-1383 NFMPKVKV
+1383 DFMPKVKV
-1391 YTVAGKRAL
+1391 YTVADKRAL
-1400 DIQKIKNAAR
+1400 DIQKMSNATR
-1410 VDLGFMVKDGSQ
+1410 VGLGFMVKDGSQ
-1422 QTKFTLNY
+1422 QTEFTLDY

-1439 VDKQTGNRY
+1439 VDKQTGKRY

-1462 KSNNGRFYLVK
+1462 KSNDGRFYLVK

>member
-1 MRVFFQTSRQRSF
+1 MSVFFQTSRQRSF
-14 LSACRIARKKWSAS
+14 LSACRIAGKKWSAS
-28 VPLLLAALLTVVF
+28 VPLFLAALLTVVF

-53 QSVEHNGTRT
+53 QSFEQGGTRA
-63 EDNANTSGLTISGDI
+63 EAASTSGLDVVQDATGA
-78 KKFYDDKNNLLYSGY
+78 
-93 TYAPS
+93 TYKPNC
-98 RRVPLVGEGRVIN
+98 RVPLVGEGRVIN

-137 NSVKLTGL
+137 NSVSLKGL
-145 AEVNTGLPILSV
+145 AEVNAGLPILSV

-171 KVGFLYKDPGGLLS
+171 KVGFLYKAPGGLLS
-185 LNVLKGFWVK
+185 LNVLQGFWVK
-195 TYLKGEEQD
+195 TYLKGKEQD

-212 DDFQLLNLNLL
+212 DKFQLLNLNLL

-238 PFDEVRIGCASIDV
+238 PFDEVRIGCASISV

-265 GENPKKIAASFGYYK
+265 GENPKKIAA
-280 EAETNS
+280 ETYA
-286 GLGNTNNLIDEYP
+286 YP
-299 DNSEQ
+299 TAKQ
-304 LSMLG
+304 
-309 HHELYVDF
+309 
-317 NEKIVKDSEIGF
+317 EKPAH
-329 KTGGLKTLDIDLTG
+329 
-343 LSLFELTNNDV
+343 
-354 NNKYVWGNEK
+354 
-364 VLSGGI
+364 
-370 GISLLGTQDGSM
+370 LGTGDLVNKNLNDGPVC
-382 SAIAKEDCYGVK
+382 E
-394 IKLNTGLV
+394 LV
-402 GGLLDAILGLLGNTH
+402 SGLLGGLTCRVDFGATIPVDSEVGYYTTGGGLASISLGATKLNAYDTSDNNPQSINTESGIGVSALAGGAREFSMILTKENAQRLELDLPSGINLLSAVRVH
-417 YYYAYSRDPV
+417 YAYSRDPV

-450 TPSDDGSVSYSLDRW
+450 TPSDGTVSYSLFSSPD
-465 PSGATSPSISGNR
+465 GATSSISGNR
-478 ITGMTVNGDYVVQA
+478 ITGMTVNGDYVVKA
-492 IYKRGEETSW
+492 VYTREEKETSW
-502 SYAVIHRDKKEAEAG
+502 SYAVIHRNKKEAEAG
-517 CNTMMINTSANQGQY
+517 CNTMMINTSGSEGQY

-547 NKINNRQNLVDD
+547 NKINNRQNLVDG

-589 PQGGGKTRV
+589 PQGGKTRV

-614 KFFFIRLYNDGKEVF
+614 KFFFIRLYKDGEEVF

-635 NDAVGVGLVGN
+635 NDAIGVGLVGN

-687 PVTCEEYAGTSEACM
+687 PTTCEEYAGTSEACM

-719 KSSSAASVGSTMN
+719 KSSSAASVGATMN

-746 SIVAGVSLISRST
+746 SIVTGVSLISRST

-783 LNASVLQNVTIAAY
+783 LNASVLQNVAIAAY

-848 ETVWLSGFYIRPDA
+848 KTIWLSGFYIRPDA

-873 PDDQGGTDGITYKSI
+873 LEVQGEIDIVYRDI
-888 TEHVCVDET
+888 TEHVCVGKKT
-897 NDLGKVRISVDA
+897 YLGNVRISVDA
-909 QDDKVGTKL
+909 KPELLGTEL

-933 QEAELQQ
+933 QEAALQQ
-940 DDKGYFFELS
+940 DNNGYFFKLS

-963 YNGLRAQVHPLKTTW
+963 YNGLRAQVHPQKTTW
-978 KRNAADTDWNNWSN
+978 KRNALDTDWNNWNN

-1003 VVIPTGATR
+1003 VVIPAGATR
-1012 YPNLKAWGSVDK
+1012 YPNLNAWGSVDK
-1024 FYGGNYCANIHFEPG
+1024 FYGGNYCENIHFEPG

-1081 SPEMPAYFTP
+1081 SPEMPAYFIP
-1091 LNGATY
+1091 LIGATY

-1114 VTTATSGTDLNGTVA
+1114 VTTATSGTNGTVV

-1134 SRTFNAVAQLY
+1134 SRTFNAVAQPY

-1150 IKMMVGNE
+1150 IKMMVGN
-1158 GDGTSYRLR
+1158 DWGTSYRLR

-1185 KEETLP
+1185 KKETLP

-1203 EESGFKP
+1203 EVIGFNP
-1210 ENAGR
+1210 ENAGS
-1215 SFTFKLRNEEQGAT
+1215 SFTFELRNEEQGAT
-1229 YFVAG
+1229 CFVAG

-1263 NVFGEE
+1263 NIFGGK
-1269 EGLVRISLSENGNL
+1269 EGLVRISLGENGDL

-1299 AFYVEASGDNASDN
+1299 AFYVEVSGDYASDN
-1313 VDITYT
+1313 VNITYT
-1319 SNMFVQPFASTA
+1319 SNMFVQPSASTA
-1331 TRSSRSASVPAAGEM
+1331 TRSSRSASVPTAGEM

-1372 AKEDVITLIDE
+1372 AKEDIVSLIDE
-1383 NFMPKVKV
+1383 DFMPKVKV
-1391 YTVAGKRAL
+1391 YTVADKRAL
-1400 DIQKIKNAAR
+1400 DIQKMSNATR
-1410 VDLGFMVKDGSQ
+1410 VGLGFMVKDGSQ
-1422 QTKFTLNY
+1422 QTEFTLDY

-1439 VDKQTGNRY
+1439 VDKQTGKRY

-1462 KSNNGRFYLVK
+1462 KSNDGRFYLVK

>member
-1 MRVFFQTSRQRSF
+1 MSVFFQTSRQRSF
-14 LSACRIARKKWSAS
+14 LSACRIAGKKWSAS
-28 VPLLLAALLTVVF
+28 VPLFLAALLTVVF

-53 QSVEHNGTRT
+53 QSFEQGGTRA
-63 EDNANTSGLTISGDI
+63 EAASTSGLDVVQ
-78 KKFYDDKNNLLYSGY
+78 DA
-93 TYAPS
+93 TYGATYKPNC
-98 RRVPLVGEGRVIN
+98 RVPLVGEGRVIN

-137 NSVKLTGL
+137 NSVSLKGL

-185 LNVLKGFWVK
+185 LDVLKGFWVK

-204 GSSTSGSG
+204 GSSTLGSG
-212 DDFQLLNLNLL
+212 ENFQLLNLNLL

-233 FTTTK
+233 FTTTR

-265 GENPKKIAASFGYYK
+265 GENPKKIAAEK
-280 EAETNS
+280 H
-286 GLGNTNNLIDEYP
+286 EYP
-299 DNSEQ
+299 YAEQ
-304 LSMLG
+304 ERPLHPLSKGDLVNESLTDG
-309 HHELYVDF
+309 PVCEL
-317 NEKIVKDSEIGF
+317 
-329 KTGGLKTLDIDLTG
+329 
-343 LSLFELTNNDV
+343 
-354 NNKYVWGNEK
+354 
-364 VLSGGI
+364 
-370 GISLLGTQDGSM
+370 IS
-382 SAIAKEDCYGVK
+382 
-394 IKLNTGLV
+394 
-402 GGLLDAILGLLGNTH
+402 GLLGGLTCRVDFGATIPVGSEVGYYTKGGGLASISLGATKLNAYDTSDNNPQSINTESGIGVSALAGGAREFSMILTKENAQRLELDLPSGINLLSAVRVH
-417 YYYAYSRDPV
+417 YAYSRDPV

-450 TPSDDGSVSYSLDRW
+450 TPSDGTVSYSLFSSPD
-465 PSGATSPSISGNR
+465 GATSSISGNR
-478 ITGMTVNGDYVVQA
+478 ITGMTVNGDYAVKAV
-492 IYKRGEETSW
+492 YTREEKEISW
-502 SYAVIHRDKKEAEAG
+502 SYAVIHRNKKEAVAG

-547 NKINNRQNLVDD
+547 NKINNRQNLVDG

-589 PQGGGKTRV
+589 PQGGKTRV
-598 GFVMQ
+598 EFVMQ

-614 KFFFIRLYNDGKEVF
+614 KFFFIRLYKDGEEVF

-635 NDAVGVGLVGN
+635 NDAIGVGLVGN

-657 DQTFDQVE
+657 DKTFDQVE

-687 PVTCEEYAGTSEACM
+687 PTTCEEYAGTSEACM

-719 KSSSAASVGSTMN
+719 KSSSAASVGATMN

-759 VAVKFNSIRGGQPVG
+759 VAVKFNSIRGGQPLG

-822 LAYMEVTPLQDY
+822 LAYMEVTPLQGY

-873 PDDQGGTDGITYKSI
+873 PDDQGETDIAYKSI

-897 NDLGKVRISVDA
+897 TYLGNVRIFVDA

-933 QEAELQQ
+933 QEAELRQ

-978 KRNAADTDWNNWSN
+978 KRNASDTDWNNWSN

-1003 VVIPTGATR
+1003 VVIPAGATR
-1012 YPNLKAWGSVDK
+1012 YPNLNAWGSVDK

-1064 HMISTPLHGMV
+1064 HMISTPLHGMI

-1102 NPVVRQKMYSRA
+1102 NPIVRQKMYSRA
-1114 VTTATSGTDLNGTVA
+1114 VTTATSGTDSNGTVV

-1134 SRTFNAVAQLY
+1134 SRTFNAVAQPY

-1150 IKMMVGNE
+1150 IKMMVGN
-1158 GDGTSYRLR
+1158 DWGTSYRLR

-1177 YTLSGGWV
+1177 YTLSGRWV
-1185 KEETLP
+1185 KKETLP

-1215 SFTFKLRNEEQGAT
+1215 SFTFELRNEEQGAT

-1263 NVFGEE
+1263 SVFGEE
-1269 EGLVRISLSENGNL
+1269 EGLVRISLGKNGDL

-1299 AFYVEASGDNASDN
+1299 AFYVEALEGYTSDN
-1313 VDITYT
+1313 VNITYT
-1319 SNMFVQPFASTA
+1319 SDMFVQPSASTA
-1331 TRSSRSASVPAAGEM
+1331 TRSSRSASVPTAGEM

-1360 LLRSAGASDAYN
+1360 LIRSAGASDAYN
-1372 AKEDVITLIDE
+1372 AKEDIVSLIDE
-1383 NFMPKVKV
+1383 DFMPKVKV
-1391 YTVAGKRAL
+1391 YTVADKRAL
-1400 DIQKIKNAAR
+1400 DIQKMSNATR

-1422 QTKFTLNY
+1422 QTEFTLEY

-1439 VDKQTGNRY
+1439 VDKQTGKRY

-1462 KSNNGRFYLVK
+1462 KSNDGRFYLVK

>member
-1 MRVFFQTSRQRSF
+1 MSVFFQTSRQRSF
-14 LSACRIARKKWSAS
+14 LSACRIAGKKWSAS
-28 VPLLLAALLTVVF
+28 VPLFLAALLTVVF

-53 QSVEHNGTRT
+53 QSFEQGGTRA
-63 EDNANTSGLTISGDI
+63 EAASTSGLDVVQ
-78 KKFYDDKNNLLYSGY
+78 DA
-93 TYAPS
+93 TYGATYKPNC
-98 RRVPLVGEGRVIN
+98 RVPLVGEGRVIN

-137 NSVKLTGL
+137 NFVSLKGL
-145 AEVNTGLPILSV
+145 AEVNAGLPILSV

-185 LNVLKGFWVK
+185 LDVLKGFWVK

-204 GSSTSGSG
+204 GSSTLGSG
-212 DDFQLLNLNLL
+212 ENFQLLNLNLL

-238 PFDEVRIGCASIDV
+238 PFDEVRIGCASISV
-252 DVLSGLEFYYAFV
+252 EVLSGLEFYYAFV
-265 GENPKKIAASFGYYK
+265 GENPKKIAAEKHEYPYAEQERPLHPLSKGDLVNESLTDGPVCELISGLFGGLTCRVDFGATIPVGSEVGYYTK
-280 EAETNS
+280 
-286 GLGNTNNLIDEYP
+286 G
-299 DNSEQ
+299 
-304 LSMLG
+304 
-309 HHELYVDF
+309 
-317 NEKIVKDSEIGF
+317 
-329 KTGGLKTLDIDLTG
+329 GGLASISLGATKLNAYDTG
-343 LSLFELTNNDV
+343 DNNPQSI
-354 NNKYVWGNEK
+354 NTE
-364 VLSGGI
+364 SGI
-370 GISLLGTQDGSM
+370 GVSALAGGAREFSMILTKENAQRLELDLPSGINLL
-382 SAIAKEDCYGVK
+382 SAVR
-394 IKLNTGLV
+394 V
-402 GGLLDAILGLLGNTH
+402 H
-417 YYYAYSRDPV
+417 YAYSRDPV

-450 TPSDDGSVSYSLDRW
+450 TPSEGSVTYSLISW
-465 PSGATSPSISGNR
+465 PSGATSPSISGNHM
-478 ITGMTVNGDYVVQA
+478 TGMTVNGDYVVKA
-492 IYKRGEETSW
+492 VYTREEKEISW
-502 SYAVIHRDKKEAEAG
+502 SYAVIHRNKKEAVAG

-547 NKINNRQNLVDD
+547 NKINNRQNLVDG

-589 PQGGGKTRV
+589 PQGGKTRV

-614 KFFFIRLYNDGKEVF
+614 KFFFIRLYKDGEEVF

-657 DQTFDQVE
+657 DKTFDQVE

-687 PVTCEEYAGTSEACM
+687 PTTCEEYAGTSEACM
-702 EMITA
+702 EIITA

-719 KSSSAASVGSTMN
+719 KSSSVASVGTTMN

-759 VAVKFNSIRGGQPVG
+759 VAVKFNSIRGGQPLG

-822 LAYMEVTPLQDY
+822 LAYMEVTPLQGY

-873 PDDQGGTDGITYKSI
+873 PDDQGETDIAYKSI

-897 NDLGKVRISVDA
+897 TYLGNVRIFVDA

-933 QEAELQQ
+933 QEAELRQ

-978 KRNAADTDWNNWSN
+978 KRNASDTDWNNWSN

-1003 VVIPTGATR
+1003 VVIPAGATR
-1012 YPNLKAWGSVDK
+1012 YPDLNAWGSVDK

-1114 VTTATSGTDLNGTVA
+1114 VTTATSGTNGTVA
-1129 ATADW
+1129 ATVDW
-1134 SRTFNAVAQLY
+1134 SRTFNAVAQPY

-1150 IKMMVGNE
+1150 IKMMVGN
-1158 GDGTSYRLR
+1158 DWGTSYRLR

-1185 KEETLP
+1185 KKETLP

-1203 EESGFKP
+1203 EVIGFNP
-1210 ENAGR
+1210 ENAGS
-1215 SFTFKLRNEEQGAT
+1215 SFTFELRNEEQGAT

-1263 NVFGEE
+1263 NIFGGE
-1269 EGLVRISLSENGNL
+1269 EGLVRISLGENGDL

-1299 AFYVEASGDNASDN
+1299 AFYVEVSGDYASDN
-1313 VDITYT
+1313 VNITYT
-1319 SNMFVQPFASTA
+1319 SNMFVQPSASTA
-1331 TRSSRSASVPAAGEM
+1331 TRSSRSASVPTAGEM

-1360 LLRSAGASDAYN
+1360 LLHSAGASDAYN
-1372 AKEDVITLIDE
+1372 AKEDIVSLIDE
-1383 NFMPKVKV
+1383 DFMPKVKV
-1391 YTVAGKRAL
+1391 YTVADKRAL
-1400 DIQKIKNAAR
+1400 DIQKMSNATR
-1410 VDLGFMVKDGSQ
+1410 VGLGFMVKDGSQ
-1422 QTKFTLNY
+1422 QTEFTLDY

-1439 VDKQTGNRY
+1439 VDKQTGKRY

-1462 KSNNGRFYLVK
+1462 KSNDGRFYLVK

>member
-1 MRVFFQTSRQRSF
+1 MQ
-14 LSACRIARKKWSAS
+14 
-28 VPLLLAALLTVVF
+28 
-41 YSCRDEDLLPSV
+41 
-53 QSVEHNGTRT
+53 
-63 EDNANTSGLTISGDI
+63 
-78 KKFYDDKNNLLYSGY
+78 
-93 TYAPS
+93 
-98 RRVPLVGEGRVIN
+98 
-111 QITKNLVGVLSNS
+111 
-124 DNKLEYLVDKNLD
+124 
-137 NSVKLTGL
+137 
-145 AEVNTGLPILSV
+145 
-157 KDVNRV
+157 
-163 YYDSSNGI
+163 
-171 KVGFLYKDPGGLLS
+171 
-185 LNVLKGFWVK
+185 GFWVK
-195 TYLKGEEQD
+195 TYLKGKEQD

-212 DDFQLLNLNLL
+212 DNFQLLNLNLL

-265 GENPKKIAASFGYYK
+265 GENPKKIAAEK
-280 EAETNS
+280 H
-286 GLGNTNNLIDEYP
+286 EYP
-299 DNSEQ
+299 YAEQ
-304 LSMLG
+304 ERPLHPLSKGDL
-309 HHELYVDF
+309 V
-317 NEKIVKDSEIGF
+317 NES
-329 KTGGLKTLDIDLTG
+329 LT
-343 LSLFELTNNDV
+343 
-354 NNKYVWGNEK
+354 
-364 VLSGGI
+364 
-370 GISLLGTQDGSM
+370 DGPVC
-382 SAIAKEDCYGVK
+382 E
-394 IKLNTGLV
+394 LV
-402 GGLLDAILGLLGNTH
+402 GGLLGGGLTCRVDFGATIPVGSEVGYYTTGGGLASISLGATKLNAYDTSDNNPQSINAESGIGVSALAGGAREFSMILTKKDTRRLELDLPSGINLLSAVQVH
-417 YYYAYSRDPV
+417 YAYSRDPV

-450 TPSDDGSVSYSLDRW
+450 TPSEGTVIYSLISS
-465 PSGATSPSISGNR
+465 PNGVTSPEISGNH
-478 ITGMTVNGDYVVQA
+478 ITGMTVNGDYVVKA
-492 IYKRGEETSW
+492 VYTREEKEISW
-502 SYAVIHRDKKEAEAG
+502 SYAVIHRNKKEAEAG
-517 CNTMMINTSANQGQY
+517 CNTMMINTSGNEGQY

-547 NKINNRQNLVDD
+547 NKINNRQNLVDG

-589 PQGGGKTRV
+589 LQGGGKTRV

-614 KFFFIRLYNDGKEVF
+614 KFFFIRLYKDGKEVF

-657 DQTFDQVE
+657 DRTFDQVE

-719 KSSSAASVGSTMN
+719 KSSSVASVGATTN

-746 SIVAGVSLISRST
+746 SIVAGVSLISRPT
-759 VAVKFNSIRGGQPVG
+759 VAVKFNSIRGGQPLG

-807 TSGGLASIEVISDAG
+807 TSSGLASIEVISDAG

-834 DEVRISFPSLADAL
+834 NEVRISFPSLADAL

-873 PDDQGGTDGITYKSI
+873 LEVQGEIDIVYRDI

-897 NDLGKVRISVDA
+897 TYLGNVRISVDA
-909 QDDKVGTKL
+909 KPELLGTEL

-933 QEAELQQ
+933 QEAALQQ
-940 DDKGYFFELS
+940 DNNGYFFELS

-978 KRNAADTDWNNWSN
+978 KRNALDTDWNNWNN

-1003 VVIPTGATR
+1003 VVIPAGATR
-1012 YPNLKAWGSVDK
+1012 YPNLNAWGSVDK

-1114 VTTATSGTDLNGTVA
+1114 VTTATSGTDPNGTVV

-1134 SRTFNAVAQLY
+1134 SRTFNAVAQPY

-1150 IKMMVGNE
+1150 IKMMVGN
-1158 GDGTSYRLR
+1158 DWGTSYRLR

-1185 KEETLP
+1185 KKETLP

-1203 EESGFKP
+1203 EVIGFNP
-1210 ENAGR
+1210 ENAGS
-1215 SFTFKLRNEEQGAT
+1215 SFTFELRNEEQGAT
-1229 YFVAG
+1229 CFVAG

-1263 NVFGEE
+1263 NIFGGK
-1269 EGLVRISLSENGNL
+1269 EGLVRISLGENGDL

-1299 AFYVEASGDNASDN
+1299 AFYVEVSGDYASDN
-1313 VDITYT
+1313 VNITYT
-1319 SNMFVQPFASTA
+1319 SNMFVQPSASTA
-1331 TRSSRSASVPAAGEM
+1331 TRSSRSASVPTAGEM

-1372 AKEDVITLIDE
+1372 AKEDIVSLIDE
-1383 NFMPKVKV
+1383 DFMPKVKV
-1391 YTVAGKRAL
+1391 YTVADKRAL
-1400 DIQKIKNAAR
+1400 DIQKMSNATR
-1410 VDLGFMVKDGSQ
+1410 VGLGFMVKDGSQ
-1422 QTKFTLNY
+1422 QTEFTLDY

-1439 VDKQTGNRY
+1439 VDKQTGKRY

-1462 KSNNGRFYLVK
+1462 KSNDGRFYLVK

>member
-1 MRVFFQTSRQRSF
+1 MSVFFQTSRQRSF
-14 LSACRIARKKWSAS
+14 LSACRIAGKKWSAS
-28 VPLLLAALLTVVF
+28 VPLFLAALLTVVF

-63 EDNANTSGLTISGDI
+63 ETASTSGLTISGDI

-137 NSVKLTGL
+137 NSVSLKGL

-185 LNVLKGFWVK
+185 LNVLQGFWVK

-212 DDFQLLNLNLL
+212 DNFQLLNLNLL

-233 FTTTK
+233 FTTTE

-265 GENPKKIAASFGYYK
+265 GENPKKIAAEK
-280 EAETNS
+280 H
-286 GLGNTNNLIDEYP
+286 EYP
-299 DNSEQ
+299 YAEQ
-304 LSMLG
+304 ERPLHPLSKGDLVNESLTDG
-309 HHELYVDF
+309 PVCELV
-317 NEKIVKDSEIGF
+317 S
-329 KTGGLKTLDIDLTG
+329 
-343 LSLFELTNNDV
+343 
-354 NNKYVWGNEK
+354 
-364 VLSGGI
+364 
-370 GISLLGTQDGSM
+370 
-382 SAIAKEDCYGVK
+382 
-394 IKLNTGLV
+394 
-402 GGLLDAILGLLGNTH
+402 GLLGGGLTCRVDFGATIPVGSEVGYYTTGGGLASISLGATELNAYDTSDNNPQSINTESGIGVSALAGGAREFSMILTKKDTRRLELDLPSGINLLSTVQVH
-417 YYYAYSRDPV
+417 YAYSRDPV

-445 YYNLP
+445 YYDLP
-450 TPSDDGSVSYSLDRW
+450 TPLDGSVSYSLISY
-465 PSGATSPSISGNR
+465 PEGATSPSISGNR

-502 SYAVIHRDKKEAEAG
+502 SYAVIHRDKKEAVAG
-517 CNTMMINTSANQGQY
+517 CNTMMINTSGNEVQY

-547 NKINNRQNLVDD
+547 NKINNRQNLVDG

-759 VAVKFNSIRGGQPVG
+759 VAVKFNFIRGGQPVG

-873 PDDQGGTDGITYKSI
+873 PEDQGETDGITYKSI

-909 QDDKVGTKL
+909 QDDKVDTKL

-1091 LNGATY
+1091 LNGDTY

-1102 NPVVRQKMYSRA
+1102 NPIVRQKMYSRA
-1114 VTTATSGTDLNGTVA
+1114 VTTATSGTDSNGTVV

-1134 SRTFNAVAQLY
+1134 SRTFNAVAQPY

-1150 IKMMVGNE
+1150 IKMMVGN
-1158 GDGTSYRLR
+1158 DWGTSYRLR

-1185 KEETLP
+1185 KKETLP

-1203 EESGFKP
+1203 EVIGFNP
-1210 ENAGR
+1210 ENAGS
-1215 SFTFKLRNEEQGAT
+1215 SFTFELRNEEQGAT

-1263 NVFGEE
+1263 SVFGEE
-1269 EGLVRISLSENGNL
+1269 EGLVRISLGENGDL

-1299 AFYVEASGDNASDN
+1299 AFYVEVSGDYASDN
-1313 VDITYT
+1313 VNITYT
-1319 SNMFVQPFASTA
+1319 SDMFVQPSASTA
-1331 TRSSRSASVPAAGEM
+1331 TRSSRSASVPTAGEM

-1360 LLRSAGASDAYN
+1360 LLRSAGTSDAYN
-1372 AKEDVITLIDE
+1372 AKEDVVSLIDE
-1383 NFMPKVKV
+1383 DFMPKVKV
-1391 YTVAGKRAL
+1391 YTVADKRAL
-1400 DIQKIKNAAR
+1400 DIQKMSNATR

-1422 QTKFTLNY
+1422 QTEFTLDY
-1430 GSNWKGWTL
+1430 GSNWKGWAL
-1439 VDKQTGNRY
+1439 VDKQTGKRY

-1462 KSNNGRFYLVK
+1462 KSNNERFYLVK

>member
-1 MRVFFQTSRQRSF
+1 MSVFFQTSRQRSF
-14 LSACRIARKKWSAS
+14 LSACRIAGKKWSAS
-28 VPLLLAALLTVVF
+28 VPLFLAALLTVVF

-53 QSVEHNGTRT
+53 QSFEQGGTRA
-63 EDNANTSGLTISGDI
+63 EAASTSGLDVVQ
-78 KKFYDDKNNLLYSGY
+78 DA
-93 TYAPS
+93 TYGATYKPNC
-98 RRVPLVGEGRVIN
+98 RVPLVGEGRVIN

-137 NSVKLTGL
+137 NFVSLKGL
-145 AEVNTGLPILSV
+145 AEVNAGLPILSV

-163 YYDSSNGI
+163 YYDSSNVI

-185 LNVLKGFWVK
+185 LDVLKGFWVK

-204 GSSTSGSG
+204 GSSTLGSG
-212 DDFQLLNLNLL
+212 ENFQLLNLNLL

-233 FTTTK
+233 FTTTR

-252 DVLSGLEFYYAFV
+252 EVLSGLEFYYAFV
-265 GENPKKIAASFGYYK
+265 GENPKKIAAEKHEYPYAEQERPLHPLSKGDLVNESLIDGPVCELISGLLGGGLTCRVDFGATIPVGSEVGYY
-280 EAETNS
+280 T
-286 GLGNTNNLIDEYP
+286 
-299 DNSEQ
+299 
-304 LSMLG
+304 
-309 HHELYVDF
+309 
-317 NEKIVKDSEIGF
+317 
-329 KTGGLKTLDIDLTG
+329 TGGGLASISLGATKLNAYDTG
-343 LSLFELTNNDV
+343 DNNPQSI
-354 NNKYVWGNEK
+354 NTE
-364 VLSGGI
+364 SGI
-370 GISLLGTQDGSM
+370 GV
-382 SAIAKEDCYGVK
+382 SA
-394 IKLNTGLV
+394 LV
-402 GGLLDAILGLLGNTH
+402 GGAREFSMILTKKDTRRLELDLPSGINLLSAVKVH
-417 YYYAYSRDPV
+417 YAYSRDPV

-450 TPSDDGSVSYSLDRW
+450 TPSEGTVIYSLISW
-465 PSGATSPSISGNR
+465 PSGATSPSISGNHM
-478 ITGMTVNGDYVVQA
+478 TGMTVNGDYVVKA
-492 IYKRGEETSW
+492 VYTREEKETSW
-502 SYAVIHRDKKEAEAG
+502 SYAVIHRNKKEAVAG
-517 CNTMMINTSANQGQY
+517 CNTMMINTSGNEGQY

-547 NKINNRQNLVDD
+547 NKINNRQNLVDG

-589 PQGGGKTRV
+589 PQGGKTRV

-614 KFFFIRLYNDGKEVF
+614 KFFFIRLYKDGEEVF

-657 DQTFDQVE
+657 DRTFDQVE

-719 KSSSAASVGSTMN
+719 KSSSVASVGATTN

-759 VAVKFNSIRGGQPVG
+759 VAVKFNSIRGGQPLG

-807 TSGGLASIEVISDAG
+807 TSSGLASIEVISDAG

-834 DEVRISFPSLADAL
+834 NEVRISFPSLADAL

-873 PDDQGGTDGITYKSI
+873 LEVQGEIDIVYRGI

-897 NDLGKVRISVDA
+897 TYLGNVRISVDA
-909 QDDKVGTKL
+909 KPELLGTEL

-933 QEAELQQ
+933 QEAALQQ
-940 DDKGYFFELS
+940 DNNGYFFELS

-978 KRNAADTDWNNWSN
+978 KRNASDTDWNNWNN

-1003 VVIPTGATR
+1003 VVIPAGATR
-1012 YPNLKAWGSVDK
+1012 YPNLNAWGSVDK

-1114 VTTATSGTDLNGTVA
+1114 VTTATSGTNGTVA
-1129 ATADW
+1129 ATVDW
-1134 SRTFNAVAQLY
+1134 SRTFNAVAQPY

-1150 IKMMVGNE
+1150 IKMMVGN
-1158 GDGTSYRLR
+1158 DWGTSYRLR

-1185 KEETLP
+1185 KKETLP

-1203 EESGFKP
+1203 EVIGFNP
-1210 ENAGR
+1210 ENAGS
-1215 SFTFKLRNEEQGAT
+1215 SFTFELRNEEQGAT

-1263 NVFGEE
+1263 NIFGGE
-1269 EGLVRISLSENGNL
+1269 EGLVRISLGENGDL

-1299 AFYVEASGDNASDN
+1299 AFYVEVSGDYASDN
-1313 VDITYT
+1313 VNITYT
-1319 SNMFVQPFASTA
+1319 SNMFVQPSASTA
-1331 TRSSRSASVPAAGEM
+1331 TRSSRSASVPTAGEM

-1360 LLRSAGASDAYN
+1360 LLHSAGASDAYN
-1372 AKEDVITLIDE
+1372 AKEDIVSLIDE
-1383 NFMPKVKV
+1383 DFMPKVKV
-1391 YTVAGKRAL
+1391 YTVADKRAL
-1400 DIQKIKNAAR
+1400 DIQKMSNATR
-1410 VDLGFMVKDGSQ
+1410 VGLGFMVKDGSQ
-1422 QTKFTLNY
+1422 QTEFTLDY
-1430 GSNWKGWTL
+1430 GSNWKEWTL
-1439 VDKQTGNRY
+1439 VDKQTGKRY

-1462 KSNNGRFYLVK
+1462 KSNDGRFYLVK

>member
-1 MRVFFQTSRQRSF
+1 MSVFFQTSRQRSF
-14 LSACRIARKKWSAS
+14 LSACRIAGKKWSAS
-28 VPLLLAALLTVVF
+28 VPLFLAALLTVVF

-53 QSVEHNGTRT
+53 QSFEQGGTRAET
-63 EDNANTSGLTISGDI
+63 ASTSGLDVVQ
-78 KKFYDDKNNLLYSGY
+78 DA
-93 TYAPS
+93 TYGATYKPNC
-98 RRVPLVGEGRVIN
+98 RVPLVGEGRVIN

-137 NSVKLTGL
+137 NFVSLKGL
-145 AEVNTGLPILSV
+145 AEVNAGLPILSV

-185 LNVLKGFWVK
+185 LNVLQGFWVK
-195 TYLKGEEQD
+195 TYLKGKEQD

-212 DDFQLLNLNLL
+212 DNFQLLNLNLL

-265 GENPKKIAASFGYYK
+265 GENPKKIAAEK
-280 EAETNS
+280 H
-286 GLGNTNNLIDEYP
+286 EYP
-299 DNSEQ
+299 YAEQ
-304 LSMLG
+304 ERPLHPLSKGDL
-309 HHELYVDF
+309 V
-317 NEKIVKDSEIGF
+317 NES
-329 KTGGLKTLDIDLTG
+329 LT
-343 LSLFELTNNDV
+343 
-354 NNKYVWGNEK
+354 
-364 VLSGGI
+364 
-370 GISLLGTQDGSM
+370 DGPVC
-382 SAIAKEDCYGVK
+382 E
-394 IKLNTGLV
+394 LV
-402 GGLLDAILGLLGNTH
+402 GGLLGGGLTCRVDFGATIPVGSEVGYYTTGGGLASISLGATKLNAYDTSDNNPQSINAESGIGVSALAGGAREFSMILTKKDTRRLELDLPSGINLLSAVQVH
-417 YYYAYSRDPV
+417 YAYSRDPV

-450 TPSDDGSVSYSLDRW
+450 TPSEGTVIYSLISS
-465 PSGATSPSISGNR
+465 PNGVTSPEISGNHM
-478 ITGMTVNGDYVVQA
+478 TGMTVNGDYVVKA
-492 IYKRGEETSW
+492 VYTREEKEISW
-502 SYAVIHRDKKEAEAG
+502 SYAVIHRNKKEAEAG
-517 CNTMMINTSANQGQY
+517 CNTMMINTSGNEGQY

-547 NKINNRQNLVDD
+547 NKINNRQNLVDG

-589 PQGGGKTRV
+589 LQGGGKTRV

-614 KFFFIRLYNDGKEVF
+614 KFFFIRLYKDGKEVF

-657 DQTFDQVE
+657 DRTFDQVE

-719 KSSSAASVGSTMN
+719 KSSSVASVGATTN

-746 SIVAGVSLISRST
+746 SIVAGVSLISRPT
-759 VAVKFNSIRGGQPVG
+759 VAVKFNSIRGGQPLG

-807 TSGGLASIEVISDAG
+807 TSSGLASIEVISDAG

-834 DEVRISFPSLADAL
+834 NEVRISFPSLADAL

-873 PDDQGGTDGITYKSI
+873 LEVQGEIDIVYRDI

-897 NDLGKVRISVDA
+897 TYLGNVRISVDA
-909 QDDKVGTKL
+909 KPELLGTEL

-933 QEAELQQ
+933 QEAALQQ
-940 DDKGYFFELS
+940 DNNGYFFELS

-978 KRNAADTDWNNWSN
+978 KRNALDTDWNNWNN

-1003 VVIPTGATR
+1003 VVIPAGATR
-1012 YPNLKAWGSVDK
+1012 YPNLNAWGSVDK

-1114 VTTATSGTDLNGTVA
+1114 VTTATSGTDPNGTVV

-1134 SRTFNAVAQLY
+1134 SRTFNAVAQPY

-1150 IKMMVGNE
+1150 IKMMVGN
-1158 GDGTSYRLR
+1158 DWGTSYRLR

-1185 KEETLP
+1185 KKETLP

-1203 EESGFKP
+1203 EVIGFNP
-1210 ENAGR
+1210 ENAGS
-1215 SFTFKLRNEEQGAT
+1215 SFTFELRNEEQGAT
-1229 YFVAG
+1229 CFVAG

-1263 NVFGEE
+1263 NIFGGK
-1269 EGLVRISLSENGNL
+1269 EGLVRISLGENGDL

-1299 AFYVEASGDNASDN
+1299 AFYVEVSGDYASDN
-1313 VDITYT
+1313 VNITYT
-1319 SNMFVQPFASTA
+1319 SNMFVQPSASTA
-1331 TRSSRSASVPAAGEM
+1331 TRSSRSASVPTAGEM

-1372 AKEDVITLIDE
+1372 AKEDIVSLIDE
-1383 NFMPKVKV
+1383 DFMPKVKV
-1391 YTVAGKRAL
+1391 YTVADKRAL
-1400 DIQKIKNAAR
+1400 DIQKMSNATR
-1410 VDLGFMVKDGSQ
+1410 VGLGFMVKDGSQ
-1422 QTKFTLNY
+1422 QTEFTLDY

-1439 VDKQTGNRY
+1439 VDKQTGKRY

-1462 KSNNGRFYLVK
+1462 KSNDGRFYLVK

>member
-1 MRVFFQTSRQRSF
+1 MSVFFQTSRQRSF
-14 LSACRIARKKWSAS
+14 LSACRIAGKKWSAS
-28 VPLLLAALLTVVF
+28 VPLFLAALLTVVF

-53 QSVEHNGTRT
+53 QSFEQGGTRA
-63 EDNANTSGLTISGDI
+63 EAASTSGLDVVQ
-78 KKFYDDKNNLLYSGY
+78 DA
-93 TYAPS
+93 TYGATYKPNC
-98 RRVPLVGEGRVIN
+98 RVPLVGEGRVIN

-137 NSVKLTGL
+137 NFVSLKGL
-145 AEVNTGLPILSV
+145 AEVNAGLPILSV

-185 LNVLKGFWVK
+185 LDVLKGFWVK

-212 DDFQLLNLNLL
+212 ENFQLLNLNLL

-233 FTTTK
+233 FTTKK

-265 GENPKKIAASFGYYK
+265 GENPKKIAAK
-280 EAETNS
+280 EH
-286 GLGNTNNLIDEYP
+286 EYP
-299 DNSEQ
+299 DAKQERPS
-304 LSMLG
+304 
-309 HHELYVDF
+309 
-317 NEKIVKDSEIGF
+317 
-329 KTGGLKTLDIDLTG
+329 
-343 LSLFELTNNDV
+343 TNITD
-354 NNKYVWGNEK
+354 
-364 VLSGGI
+364 
-370 GISLLGTQDGSM
+370 LLGRNLVDSDISNGPTCELLS
-382 SAIAKEDCYGVK
+382 
-394 IKLNTGLV
+394 GLV
-402 GGLLDAILGLLGNTH
+402 GGGLTCRVDFGATIPVGSEVGYYTKGGGLASISLGATKLNAYDTGDNNPQSINTEGGIGVSALVGGAREFSMILTKENAQRLELDLPSGINLLSAVQVH
-417 YYYAYSRDPV
+417 YAYSRDPV

-450 TPSDDGSVSYSLDRW
+450 TPSDGSVIYSLISW
-465 PSGATSPSISGNR
+465 PSGATSPSISGNHM
-478 ITGMTVNGDYVVQA
+478 TGMTVNGDYVVKA
-492 IYKRGEETSW
+492 IYTREEKETSW
-502 SYAVIHRDKKEAEAG
+502 SYAVIHRNKKEAVAG
-517 CNTMMINTSANQGQY
+517 CNTMMINTSGNEGQY

-547 NKINNRQNLVDD
+547 NKINNRQNLVDG

-589 PQGGGKTRV
+589 PQGGKTRV

-614 KFFFIRLYNDGKEVF
+614 KFFFIRLYKDGEEVF

-635 NDAVGVGLVGN
+635 NDAIGVGLVGN

-657 DQTFDQVE
+657 DKTFDQVE

-687 PVTCEEYAGTSEACM
+687 PTTCEEYAGTSEACM

-719 KSSSAASVGSTMN
+719 KSSSVASVGATMN

-759 VAVKFNSIRGGQPVG
+759 VAVKFNSIRGGQPLG

-807 TSGGLASIEVISDAG
+807 TSSGLASIEVISDAG

-834 DEVRISFPSLADAL
+834 NEVRISFPSLADAL

-873 PDDQGGTDGITYKSI
+873 LEVQGEIDIVYRGI

-897 NDLGKVRISVDA
+897 TYLGNVRISVDA
-909 QDDKVGTKL
+909 KPELLGTEL

-933 QEAELQQ
+933 QEAALQQ
-940 DDKGYFFELS
+940 DNNGYFFELS

-978 KRNAADTDWNNWSN
+978 KRNASDTDWNNWNN

-1003 VVIPTGATR
+1003 VVIPAGATR
-1012 YPNLKAWGSVDK
+1012 YPNLNAWGSVDK

-1114 VTTATSGTDLNGTVA
+1114 VTTATSGTDPNGTVA
-1129 ATADW
+1129 ATVDW
-1134 SRTFNAVAQLY
+1134 SRTFNAVAQPY

-1150 IKMMVGNE
+1150 IKMMVGN
-1158 GDGTSYRLR
+1158 DWGTSYRLR

-1185 KEETLP
+1185 KKETLP

-1203 EESGFKP
+1203 EVIGFNP
-1210 ENAGR
+1210 ENAGS
-1215 SFTFKLRNEEQGAT
+1215 SFTFELRNEEQGAT

-1263 NVFGEE
+1263 SVFGEE
-1269 EGLVRISLSENGNL
+1269 EGLVRISLGENGDL

-1299 AFYVEASGDNASDN
+1299 AFYVEVSGDYASDN
-1313 VDITYT
+1313 VNITYT
-1319 SNMFVQPFASTA
+1319 SNMFVQPSASTA

-1360 LLRSAGASDAYN
+1360 LIRSAGASDAYN
-1372 AKEDVITLIDE
+1372 AKEDIVSLIDE
-1383 NFMPKVKV
+1383 DFMPKVKV
-1391 YTVAGKRAL
+1391 YTVADKRAL
-1400 DIQKIKNAAR
+1400 DIQKMSNATR
-1410 VDLGFMVKDGSQ
+1410 VGLGFMVKDGSQ
-1422 QTKFTLNY
+1422 QTEFTLDY

-1439 VDKQTGNRY
+1439 VDKQTGKRY

-1462 KSNNGRFYLVK
+1462 KSNDGRFYLVK

>member
-1 MRVFFQTSRQRSF
+1 MKSFFQTSRLRSF
-14 LSACRIARKKWSAS
+14 LSACRITGKKWSAS
-28 VPLLLAALLTVVF
+28 VPLLLAALLAVVF
-41 YSCRDEDLLPSV
+41 YSCRDEDLFPSM
-53 QSVEHNGTRT
+53 QSFEQGGTRA
-63 EDNANTSGLTISGDI
+63 DAASTSGLEVVQ
-78 KKFYDDKNNLLYSGY
+78 NA
-93 TYAPS
+93 TYGATYKPNC
-98 RRVPLVGEGRVIN
+98 RVPLVGEGRVIN

-137 NSVKLTGL
+137 NSVSLRGL

-185 LNVLKGFWVK
+185 LNVLQGFWVE
-195 TYLKGEEQD
+195 TYLKGERQD
-204 GSSTSGSG
+204 GSYTTGSG
-212 DDFQLLNLNLL
+212 DSFQLVNLNLL

-265 GENPKKIAASFGYYK
+265 GENPKKIAAKEHEYP
-280 EAETNS
+280 EAEGEETYSVPIVGGIGWKSCNELTNS
-286 GLGNTNNLIDEYP
+286 DPTDGGTLSIIGGLSFKKFRVNFKENIPVE
-299 DNSEQ
+299 
-304 LSMLG
+304 
-309 HHELYVDF
+309 
-317 NEKIVKDSEIGF
+317 SEIGF
-329 KTGGLKTLDIDLTG
+329 EATTGNILNADLGSTAMHGL
-343 LSLFELTNNDV
+343 N
-354 NNKYVWGNEK
+354 NEK
-364 VLSGGI
+364 SEIQTVSLATGV
-370 GISLLGTQDGSM
+370 GISLASGNKSSFSFKADKELSGVQIDFPLSVKLGATT
-382 SAIAKEDCYGVK
+382 I
-394 IKLNTGLV
+394 
-402 GGLLDAILGLLGNTH
+402 H
-417 YYYAYSRDPV
+417 YAYSRDPV

-445 YYNLP
+445 YYDLP
-450 TPSDDGSVSYSLDRW
+450 TPSDGTVSYSLISS
-465 PSGATSPSISGNR
+465 PGGAASSISGNR
-478 ITGMTVNGDYVVQA
+478 ITGMTVNGDYVVKA
-492 IYKRGEETSW
+492 IYTRGEETSW
-502 SYAVIHRDKKEAEAG
+502 SYAVIHRDKKEAVAG
-517 CNTMMINTSANQGQY
+517 CNTMMINTSTNLGQY

-547 NKINNRQNLVDD
+547 NKIDNRQNLVDG

-582 HSSQDIA
+582 YSSQDIA
-589 PQGGGKTRV
+589 PQGEKTRV

-614 KFFFIRLYNDGKEVF
+614 KFFFIRLYKDGEEVF

-657 DQTFDQVE
+657 DKTFDQVE

-687 PVTCEEYAGTSEACM
+687 PTTCEEYAGTSEACM

-719 KSSSAASVGSTMN
+719 KYPSVVGAGSTMN

-759 VAVKFNSIRGGQPVG
+759 VAVKFNSIRGGQPLG
-774 AILRTPGYV
+774 AILRKPGYV

-797 NGGQAVASES
+797 NDGQAVASES

-834 DEVRISFPSLADAL
+834 DEVRISFPSLAEAL
-848 ETVWLSGFYIRPDA
+848 ETIWLSGFYIRPDA

-867 PDCAEE
+867 PDCAEGPE
-873 PDDQGGTDGITYKSI
+873 DQGETDITYRSI

-897 NDLGKVRISVDA
+897 TYLGNVRISVDA
-909 QDDKVGTKL
+909 KDDLLGTKL
-918 TFTCYPYNGNGQKIE
+918 KFTCYPYNGNGQKIE
-933 QEAELQQ
+933 QEATLLH
-940 DDKGYFFELS
+940 DNDGYFFELL

-978 KRNAADTDWNNWSN
+978 KRNASDTDWNNWSN

-1003 VVIPTGATR
+1003 VVIPAGATR
-1012 YPNLKAWGSVDK
+1012 YPNLNAWDSVDK

-1091 LNGATY
+1091 LNGDTY

-1102 NPVVRQKMYSRA
+1102 NPIVRQKMYSRA
-1114 VTTATSGTDLNGTVA
+1114 VSTATSGTDPNGTVV

-1134 SRTFNAVAQLY
+1134 SRTFNAVAQSY

-1150 IKMMVGNE
+1150 IKVMVGN
-1158 GDGTSYRLR
+1158 DSGTPYRLR
-1167 FPKAYTEYNY
+1167 FPKKYTEYNY

-1185 KEETLP
+1185 KKETLP
-1191 EGARNMNGKFAY
+1191 EGARNMNGKFTY
-1203 EESGFKP
+1203 EESGFNP
-1210 ENAGR
+1210 EYTGS
-1215 SFTFKLRNEEQGAT
+1215 SFTFTLNNEDSGAE
-1229 YFVAG
+1229 YFVVG
-1234 NPFMSYLDIKTFL
+1234 NPFMSYIDVQTFL
-1247 TENKQSVQ
+1247 SNNTGVS
-1255 AIRIIDSE
+1255 AIK
-1263 NVFGEE
+1263 
-1269 EGLVRISLSENGNL
+1269 LVETNETITS
-1283 SFDVAGE
+1283 
-1290 QSNTIAPLQ
+1290 SNAYGIQIAPMQ
-1299 AFYVEASGDNASDN
+1299 AFYVVATSTGLNELT
-1313 VDITYT
+1313 ITYT
-1319 SNMFVQPFASTA
+1319 RDMFVQPSANAA
-1331 TRSSRSASVPAAGEM
+1331 TRASRSVSAPSASEM
-1346 KISAVSGNSVSSCS
+1346 KIYATSEGSVSTCS
-1360 LLRSAGASDAYN
+1360 LVLSAEASDSYS
-1372 AKEDVITLIDE
+1372 AKEDVVSLIDE
-1383 NFMPKVKV
+1383 DFMPKVKV
-1391 YTVAGKRAL
+1391 YTVADKRAL
-1400 DIQKIKNAAR
+1400 DIQKMNNAKH
-1410 VDLGFMVKDGSQ
+1410 VDLGFVVKDGTQ
-1422 QTKFTLNY
+1422 NAEITLNY

-1448 LLDGTSLTV
+1448 ELNGNTVSV
-1457 NAGAM
+1457 NAGAL
-1462 KSNNGRFYLVK
+1462 KSNDSRFYLEK
-1473 E
+1473 Q

>member
-14 LSACRIARKKWSAS
+14 LSACRIAGKKWSAS

-63 EDNANTSGLTISGDI
+63 ETASTSGLDVEQ
-78 KKFYDDKNNLLYSGY
+78 NE
-93 TYAPS
+93 TYGAIYKPN

-111 QITKNLVGVLSNS
+111 QITKNLVGVLSSS
-124 DNKLEYLVDKNLD
+124 DNKLEYLVDKDLT
-137 NSVKLTGL
+137 NSVSLKGL

-204 GSSTSGSG
+204 VSFTSGNG
-212 DDFQLLNLNLL
+212 DSFQLVNLNLL

-265 GENPKKIAASFGYYK
+265 GENPKKIAADK
-280 EAETNS
+280 H
-286 GLGNTNNLIDEYP
+286 EYP
-299 DNSEQ
+299 DAEQ
-304 LSMLG
+304 ERPLHALSKGDLVNENLDDG
-309 HHELYVDF
+309 PLCELV
-317 NEKIVKDSEIGF
+317 S
-329 KTGGLKTLDIDLTG
+329 
-343 LSLFELTNNDV
+343 
-354 NNKYVWGNEK
+354 
-364 VLSGGI
+364 
-370 GISLLGTQDGSM
+370 
-382 SAIAKEDCYGVK
+382 
-394 IKLNTGLV
+394 
-402 GGLLDAILGLLGNTH
+402 GLLGGGLTCRVDFGVTIPVGSEVGYYTTGGGLASVSLGKTKLNAYDTSDNNPQSINTESGIGVSALAGGAREFSMILTKENAQRLELDLPSGINLLSAVRVH
-417 YYYAYSRDPV
+417 YAYSRDPV

-445 YYNLP
+445 YYDLP
-450 TPSDDGSVSYSLDRW
+450 IPSDGSVSYSLISGPD
-465 PSGATSPSISGNR
+465 GATSLNISGNR

-502 SYAVIHRDKKEAEAG
+502 SYAVIHRNKKEAEAG
-517 CNTMMINTSANQGQY
+517 CNTMMINTSENQGQY

-582 HSSQDIA
+582 HSSQYIA

-687 PVTCEEYAGTSEACM
+687 PTTCEEYAGTSEACM

-719 KSSSAASVGSTMN
+719 KSSSAASVGATMN

-746 SIVAGVSLISRST
+746 SIVAEVSLISRST
-759 VAVKFNSIRGGQPVG
+759 VAVKFNSIRGGQPLG

-822 LAYMEVTPLQDY
+822 LAYIEVTPLQDY

-873 PDDQGGTDGITYKSI
+873 PEDQGETDIAYKSI
-888 TEHVCVDET
+888 TEHVCVDGT
-897 NDLGKVRISVDA
+897 TYLGNVRISVDA
-909 QDDKVGTKL
+909 KSELLGTEL

-933 QEAELQQ
+933 QEAALQQ
-940 DDKGYFFELS
+940 DNNGYFFELS

-956 SISGLST
+956 SISGLPT

-1003 VVIPTGATR
+1003 VVIPTEATR
-1012 YPNLKAWGSVDK
+1012 YPNLKAWGSVDD

-1091 LNGATY
+1091 LNEDTY

-1114 VTTATSGTDLNGTVA
+1114 VITATSGEDDPNTIA

-1134 SRTFNAVAQLY
+1134 SRTFNAVAQPY

-1150 IKMMVGNE
+1150 IKMMVGN
-1158 GDGTSYRLR
+1158 DWGTSYRLR
-1167 FPKAYTEYNY
+1167 FPKAYTEYYY
-1177 YTLSGGWV
+1177 YTLSGGRV
-1185 KEETLP
+1185 KKETLP

-1203 EESGFKP
+1203 EVSGFNP
-1210 ENAGR
+1210 ENAGS
-1215 SFTFKLRNEEQGAT
+1215 SFTFKLRNDKQGDKQGAT
-1229 YFVAG
+1229 CFVAG

-1299 AFYVEASGDNASDN
+1299 AFYVEASGDYASDN

-1319 SNMFVQPFASTA
+1319 SDMFVQPSASTA

-1372 AKEDVITLIDE
+1372 AKEDVVSLIDE
-1383 NFMPKVKV
+1383 DFMPKVKV

-1422 QTKFTLNY
+1422 QTKFILNY

>member
-14 LSACRIARKKWSAS
+14 LSACRIAGKKWSAS

-63 EDNANTSGLTISGDI
+63 ETASTSGLDVEQ
-78 KKFYDDKNNLLYSGY
+78 NE
-93 TYAPS
+93 TYGAIYKPN

-111 QITKNLVGVLSNS
+111 QITKGLIAVGANNENQEFLIDKDLTNGVTVSGLT
-124 DNKLEYLVDKNLD
+124 KVDAGIPIF
-137 NSVKLTGL
+137 SVR
-145 AEVNTGLPILSV
+145 
-157 KDVNRV
+157 DVNRV
-163 YYDSSNGI
+163 YYNGGQGV
-171 KVGFLYKDPGGLLS
+171 KVGFVYEPQSGVLDLS
-185 LNVLKGFWVK
+185 VLKAFYVQTLLNGKV
-195 TYLKGEEQD
+195 QD
-204 GSSTSGSG
+204 SSLSESGG
-212 DDFQLLNLNLL
+212 GFQLLDLNLL
-223 NVSGGLSEIS
+223 NVAGGKYEVS
-233 FTTTK
+233 FDATK
-238 PFDEVRIGCASIDV
+238 PFDEVRLGYAGVNVNVSTAQ
-252 DVLSGLEFYYAFV
+252 SAKFYYAFV
-265 GENPKKIAASFGYYK
+265 GENPEKIAAKGYTYEDAKGEETILGGWTSCDVLTDEYLFSNGDEFGLI
-280 EAETNS
+280 S
-286 GLGNTNNLIDEYP
+286 GLSFKKYRVN
-299 DNSEQ
+299 
-304 LSMLG
+304 
-309 HHELYVDF
+309 F
-317 NEKIVKDSEIGF
+317 NADIPAGSEIGF
-329 KTGGLKTLDIDLTG
+329 RTSTATLLNVDLGGVTMHALDESNKSQQDEKLGTGIG
-343 LSLFELTNNDV
+343 LS
-354 NNKYVWGNEK
+354 
-364 VLSGGI
+364 
-370 GISLLGTQDGSM
+370 
-382 SAIAKEDCYGVK
+382 A
-394 IKLNTGLV
+394 V
-402 GGLLDAILGLLGNTH
+402 GGDSKNFSFITTKAARGVQIDFPLSVKLEATTIH
-417 YYYAYSRDPV
+417 YAYSRDPV

-450 TPSDDGSVSYSLDRW
+450 IPSDGSVSYSLDRW

-478 ITGMTVNGDYVVQA
+478 ITGMTVNGDYVVKA
-492 IYKRGEETSW
+492 VYTREGETSH
-502 SYAVIHRDKKEAEAG
+502 SYAVIHRNKKEAEAG
-517 CNTMMINTSANQGQY
+517 CNTMMINTSGNEVQY

-547 NKINNRQNLVDD
+547 NKINDRPNLVDG

-582 HSSQDIA
+582 HSSKEIA
-589 PQGGGKTRV
+589 PQGGKTRV

-614 KFFFIRLYNDGKEVF
+614 KFFFIRLYNNGNEVF

-687 PVTCEEYAGTSEACM
+687 PVKCEEYAGTSEACM

-719 KSSSAASVGSTMN
+719 KSSSAASVGATMN

-746 SIVAGVSLISRST
+746 SIVARVSLISRPT
-759 VAVKFNSIRGGQPVG
+759 VAVKFNSIRGGQPLG
-774 AILRTPGYV
+774 AILRTPGYI
-783 LNASVLQNVTIAAY
+783 LNVSALQNVTIAAY

-822 LAYMEVTPLQDY
+822 LAYIEVTPLQDY
-834 DEVRISFPSLADAL
+834 DEVRISFPSLANAL

-873 PDDQGGTDGITYKSI
+873 PADQGGTDGITYKSI

-897 NDLGKVRISVDA
+897 NDLGNVRISVDA
-909 QDDKVGTKL
+909 KPELLNKPI

-933 QEAELQQ
+933 QKAELQK
-940 DDKGYFFELS
+940 DNDNNVYFFELS

-1003 VVIPTGATR
+1003 VVIPTGATP
-1012 YPNLKAWGSVDK
+1012 YPDLKAWGSVDD

-1091 LNGATY
+1091 LNEDTY

-1114 VTTATSGTDLNGTVA
+1114 VITATSGEDDPNTIA

-1134 SRTFNAVAQLY
+1134 SRTFNAVAQPY

-1150 IKMMVGNE
+1150 IKMMVGN
-1158 GDGTSYRLR
+1158 DWGTSYRLR
-1167 FPKAYTEYNY
+1167 FPKAYTEYYY
-1177 YTLSGGWV
+1177 YTLSGGRV
-1185 KEETLP
+1185 KKETLP

-1203 EESGFKP
+1203 EVSGFNP
-1210 ENAGR
+1210 ENAGS
-1215 SFTFKLRNEEQGAT
+1215 SFTFKLRNDKQGDKQGAT
-1229 YFVAG
+1229 CFVAG

-1299 AFYVEASGDNASDN
+1299 AFYVEASGDYASDN

-1319 SNMFVQPFASTA
+1319 SDMFVQPSASTA

-1372 AKEDVITLIDE
+1372 AKEDVVSLIDE
-1383 NFMPKVKV
+1383 DFMPKVKV

-1422 QTKFTLNY
+1422 QTKFILNY

>member
-1 MRVFFQTSRQRSF
+1 MSVFFQTSRQRSF
-14 LSACRIARKKWSAS
+14 LSACRIAGKKWSAS
-28 VPLLLAALLTVVF
+28 VPLFLAALLTVVF

-53 QSVEHNGTRT
+53 QSVEHNGTRNET
-63 EDNANTSGLTISGDI
+63 ESTSGLDVVQDEIYGA
-78 KKFYDDKNNLLYSGY
+78 
-93 TYAPS
+93 TYKPNC
-98 RRVPLVGEGRVIN
+98 RVPLVGEGRVIN

-137 NSVKLTGL
+137 NFVSLKGL

-185 LNVLKGFWVK
+185 LNVLQGFWVK
-195 TYLKGEEQD
+195 TYLKGKEQD

-212 DDFQLLNLNLL
+212 DKFQLLNLNLL

-238 PFDEVRIGCASIDV
+238 PFDEVRIGCASISV
-252 DVLSGLEFYYAFV
+252 EVLSGLEFYYAFV

-329 KTGGLKTLDIDLTG
+329 KTGGFKTLDIDLTG

-402 GGLLDAILGLLGNTH
+402 GGLLDVILGLLGNTH

-450 TPSDDGSVSYSLDRW
+450 TPSDGFVSYSLISW
-465 PSGATSPSISGNR
+465 PSGATSPSVLDNHM
-478 ITGMTVNGDYVVQA
+478 TGMTVNGDYVIRAV
-492 IYKRGEETSW
+492 YTREGETSH
-502 SYAVIHRDKKEAEAG
+502 SYAVIHRDKKEAGAG
-517 CNTMMINTSANQGQY
+517 CNTMMINTSENQGQY

-547 NKINNRQNLVDD
+547 NKIRNLKNLVDG

-589 PQGGGKTRV
+589 PQGGKTRV

-614 KFFFIRLYNDGKEVF
+614 KFFFIRLYKDGKEVF

-687 PVTCEEYAGTSEACM
+687 PVNCEEYKGTSEACM

-719 KSSSAASVGSTMN
+719 KFPSAASVGATMN

-759 VAVKFNSIRGGQPVG
+759 VAVKFNSISGGQPLG
-774 AILRTPGYV
+774 AILRMPEYV

-797 NGGQAVASES
+797 NDGQAVASES

-834 DEVRISFPSLADAL
+834 DEVRISFPSLADVL

-873 PDDQGGTDGITYKSI
+873 PADQGGTDGITYKGI
-888 TEHVCVDET
+888 TEHVCVDGT
-897 NDLGKVRISVDA
+897 TYLGHVRIFVDA

-933 QEAELQQ
+933 QEAALQH
-940 DDKGYFFELS
+940 DNNGYFFELS

-963 YNGLRAQVHPLKTTW
+963 NGLRAQVHPLKTTW
-978 KRNAADTDWNNWSN
+978 KRNTSDTDWNNWSN

-1003 VVIPTGATR
+1003 VVIPAGATL
-1012 YPNLKAWGSVDK
+1012 YPNLNAWGSVDK

-1091 LNGATY
+1091 LNGDTY

-1102 NPVVRQKMYSRA
+1102 NPIVRQKMYSRA
-1114 VTTATSGTDLNGTVA
+1114 VKTATSGTDSIGTVV
-1129 ATADW
+1129 ATANW
-1134 SRTFNAVAQLY
+1134 SRTFNAVAQQY

-1150 IKMMVGNE
+1150 IKMMVGNV
-1158 GDGTSYRLR
+1158 GGTSYRLR
-1167 FPKAYTEYNY
+1167 FPKAYTKYNY
-1177 YTLSGGWV
+1177 YTLSGGYV
-1185 KEETLP
+1185 KEEDLP
-1191 EGARNMNGKFAY
+1191 KGARNMNGKFAY

-1210 ENAGR
+1210 ENAGS

-1247 TENKQSVQ
+1247 TKNEQSVQ
-1255 AIRIIDSE
+1255 AIHIIDSE
-1263 NVFGEE
+1263 NVFGEK

-1299 AFYVEASGDNASDN
+1299 AFYVEALEGYTSDN
-1313 VDITYT
+1313 VNITYT
-1319 SNMFVQPFASTA
+1319 SDMFVQPSASTA
-1331 TRSSRSASVPAAGEM
+1331 TRSSRSASVPTAGEM

-1372 AKEDVITLIDE
+1372 AKEDIVSLIDE
-1383 NFMPKVKV
+1383 DFMPKVKV
-1391 YTVAGKRAL
+1391 YTVADKRAL
-1400 DIQKIKNAAR
+1400 DIQKMSNATR

-1422 QTKFTLNY
+1422 QTEFTLDY

-1439 VDKQTGNRY
+1439 VDKQTGKRY

-1462 KSNNGRFYLVK
+1462 KSNDGRFYLVK

>member
-1 MRVFFQTSRQRSF
+1 MSVFFQTSRQRSF
-14 LSACRIARKKWSAS
+14 LSACRIAGKKWSAS
-28 VPLLLAALLTVVF
+28 VPLFLAALLTVVF

-53 QSVEHNGTRT
+53 QSFEQGGTRA
-63 EDNANTSGLTISGDI
+63 EAASTSGLDVVQ
-78 KKFYDDKNNLLYSGY
+78 DA
-93 TYAPS
+93 TYGATYKPNC
-98 RRVPLVGEGRVIN
+98 RVPLVGEGRVIN

-137 NSVKLTGL
+137 NFVSLKGL
-145 AEVNTGLPILSV
+145 AEVNAGLPILSV

-163 YYDSSNGI
+163 YYDSSNVI

-185 LNVLKGFWVK
+185 LDVLKGFWVK

-204 GSSTSGSG
+204 GSSTLGSG
-212 DDFQLLNLNLL
+212 ENFQLLNLNLL

-238 PFDEVRIGCASIDV
+238 PFDEVRIGCASISV
-252 DVLSGLEFYYAFV
+252 EVLSGLEFYYAFV
-265 GENPKKIAASFGYYK
+265 GENPKKIAAEK
-280 EAETNS
+280 H
-286 GLGNTNNLIDEYP
+286 EYP
-299 DNSEQ
+299 YAEQ
-304 LSMLG
+304 ERPLHPLSKGDLVNESLTDG
-309 HHELYVDF
+309 PVCEL
-317 NEKIVKDSEIGF
+317 
-329 KTGGLKTLDIDLTG
+329 
-343 LSLFELTNNDV
+343 
-354 NNKYVWGNEK
+354 
-364 VLSGGI
+364 
-370 GISLLGTQDGSM
+370 IS
-382 SAIAKEDCYGVK
+382 
-394 IKLNTGLV
+394 
-402 GGLLDAILGLLGNTH
+402 GLLGGLTCRVDFGATIPVGSEVGYYTKGGGLASISLGATKLNAYDTGDNNPQSINTESGIGVSALAGGAREFSMILTKKDTRRLELDLPSGINLLSAVQVH
-417 YYYAYSRDPV
+417 YAYSRDPV

-450 TPSDDGSVSYSLDRW
+450 TPSEGTVIYSLISW
-465 PSGATSPSISGNR
+465 PSGATSPSISGNHM
-478 ITGMTVNGDYVVQA
+478 TGMTVNGDYAVKAV
-492 IYKRGEETSW
+492 YTREEKETSW
-502 SYAVIHRDKKEAEAG
+502 SYAVIHRNKKEAVAG
-517 CNTMMINTSANQGQY
+517 CNTMMINTSENQGQY

-547 NKINNRQNLVDD
+547 NKINNRQNLVDG

-589 PQGGGKTRV
+589 PQGGKTRV

-614 KFFFIRLYNDGKEVF
+614 KFFFIRLYKDGEEVF

-635 NDAVGVGLVGN
+635 NDAIGVGLVGN

-657 DQTFDQVE
+657 DKTFDQVE

-687 PVTCEEYAGTSEACM
+687 PTTCEEYAGTSEACM

-719 KSSSAASVGSTMN
+719 KSSSAASVGATMN

-759 VAVKFNSIRGGQPVG
+759 VAVKFNSIRGGQPLG

-873 PDDQGGTDGITYKSI
+873 PDDQGETDITYRSI
-888 TEHVCVDET
+888 TEHVCVDKT
-897 NDLGKVRISVDA
+897 TYLGNVRISVDA
-909 QDDKVGTKL
+909 KSELLGTEL
-918 TFTCYPYNGNGQKIE
+918 TFTCYPYNGNEQKIE
-933 QEAELQQ
+933 QKAELQQ

-978 KRNAADTDWNNWSN
+978 KRNASDTDWNNWSN

-1003 VVIPTGATR
+1003 VVIPAGATR
-1012 YPNLKAWGSVDK
+1012 YPNLNAWGSVDK

-1064 HMISTPLHGMV
+1064 HMISTPLHGMI

-1091 LNGATY
+1091 LKEDTY

-1102 NPVVRQKMYSRA
+1102 NPIVRQKMYSRA
-1114 VTTATSGTDLNGTVA
+1114 VTTATSGTDSNGTVV

-1134 SRTFNAVAQLY
+1134 SRTFNAVAQPY

-1150 IKMMVGNE
+1150 IKMMVGN
-1158 GDGTSYRLR
+1158 DWGTSYRLR

-1177 YTLSGGWV
+1177 YTLSGRWV
-1185 KEETLP
+1185 KKETLP

-1215 SFTFKLRNEEQGAT
+1215 SFTFELRNEEQGAT

-1263 NVFGEE
+1263 SVFGEE
-1269 EGLVRISLSENGNL
+1269 EGLVRISLGKNGDL

-1299 AFYVEASGDNASDN
+1299 AFYVEALEGYTSDN
-1313 VDITYT
+1313 VNITYT
-1319 SNMFVQPFASTA
+1319 SDMFVQPSASTA
-1331 TRSSRSASVPAAGEM
+1331 TRSSRSASVPTAGEM

-1360 LLRSAGASDAYN
+1360 LIRSAGASDAYN
-1372 AKEDVITLIDE
+1372 AKEDIVSLIDE
-1383 NFMPKVKV
+1383 DFMPKVKV
-1391 YTVAGKRAL
+1391 YTVADKRAL
-1400 DIQKIKNAAR
+1400 DIQKMSNATR

-1422 QTKFTLNY
+1422 QTEFTLDY

-1439 VDKQTGNRY
+1439 VDKQTGKRY

-1462 KSNNGRFYLVK
+1462 KSNDGRFYLVK

>member
-1 MRVFFQTSRQRSF
+1 MSVFFQTSRQRSF
-14 LSACRIARKKWSAS
+14 LSACRIAGKKWSAS
-28 VPLLLAALLTVVF
+28 VPLFLAALLTVVF
-41 YSCRDEDLLPSV
+41 YSCHDEDLLPSV
-53 QSVEHNGTRT
+53 QSFEQGGTRA
-63 EDNANTSGLTISGDI
+63 EAASTSGLDVVQGA
-78 KKFYDDKNNLLYSGY
+78 
-93 TYAPS
+93 TYGATYKPNC
-98 RRVPLVGEGRVIN
+98 RVPLVGEGRVIN

-137 NSVKLTGL
+137 NSVSLKGL
-145 AEVNTGLPILSV
+145 AEVNAGLPILSV

-171 KVGFLYKDPGGLLS
+171 KVGFLYKAPGGLLS
-185 LNVLKGFWVK
+185 LNVLQGFWVK

-212 DDFQLLNLNLL
+212 DNFKLLNLNLL

-252 DVLSGLEFYYAFV
+252 EVLSGLEFYYAFV
-265 GENPKKIAASFGYYK
+265 GENPKKIAAETYAYPTAKQEKPAHWGTGDLVNKNLNDGPVCELVSGLLGGGLTCRVDFGATIPVGSEVGYY
-280 EAETNS
+280 T
-286 GLGNTNNLIDEYP
+286 
-299 DNSEQ
+299 
-304 LSMLG
+304 
-309 HHELYVDF
+309 
-317 NEKIVKDSEIGF
+317 
-329 KTGGLKTLDIDLTG
+329 TGGGLASISLGATKLNAYDTG
-343 LSLFELTNNDV
+343 DNNPQSI
-354 NNKYVWGNEK
+354 NTE
-364 VLSGGI
+364 SGI
-370 GISLLGTQDGSM
+370 GV
-382 SAIAKEDCYGVK
+382 SA
-394 IKLNTGLV
+394 LV
-402 GGLLDAILGLLGNTH
+402 GGAREFSMILTKKDTRRLELDLPSGINLLSAVKVH
-417 YYYAYSRDPV
+417 YAYSRDPV

-450 TPSDDGSVSYSLDRW
+450 TPSEGTVIYSLISW
-465 PSGATSPSISGNR
+465 PSGATSPSISGNHM
-478 ITGMTVNGDYVVQA
+478 TGMTVNGDYVVKA
-492 IYKRGEETSW
+492 VYTREEKEISW
-502 SYAVIHRDKKEAEAG
+502 SYAVIHRNKKEAEAG

-547 NKINNRQNLVDD
+547 NKINNRQNLVDG

-589 PQGGGKTRV
+589 PQGGKTRV

-614 KFFFIRLYNDGKEVF
+614 KFFFIRLYKDGEEVF

-657 DQTFDQVE
+657 DKTFDQVE

-687 PVTCEEYAGTSEACM
+687 PTTCEEYAGTSEACM
-702 EMITA
+702 EIITA

-719 KSSSAASVGSTMN
+719 KSSSVASVGTTMN

-759 VAVKFNSIRGGQPVG
+759 VAVKFNSIRGGQPLG

-822 LAYMEVTPLQDY
+822 LAYMEVTPLQGY

-873 PDDQGGTDGITYKSI
+873 PDDQGETDIAYKSI

-897 NDLGKVRISVDA
+897 TYLGNVRIFVDA

-933 QEAELQQ
+933 QEAELRQ

-978 KRNAADTDWNNWSN
+978 KRNASDTDWNNWSN

-1003 VVIPTGATR
+1003 VVIPAGATR
-1012 YPNLKAWGSVDK
+1012 YPDLNAWGSVDK

-1102 NPVVRQKMYSRA
+1102 NPIVRQKMYSRA
-1114 VTTATSGTDLNGTVA
+1114 VTTATSGTNGTVV

-1134 SRTFNAVAQLY
+1134 SRTFNAVAQPY

-1150 IKMMVGNE
+1150 IKMMVGN
-1158 GDGTSYRLR
+1158 DWGTSYRLR

-1185 KEETLP
+1185 KKETLP

-1215 SFTFKLRNEEQGAT
+1215 SFTFELRNEEQGAT

-1263 NVFGEE
+1263 SVFGEE
-1269 EGLVRISLSENGNL
+1269 EGLVRISLGKNGDL

-1299 AFYVEASGDNASDN
+1299 AFYVEALEGYTSDN
-1313 VDITYT
+1313 VNITYT
-1319 SNMFVQPFASTA
+1319 SDMFVQPSASTA
-1331 TRSSRSASVPAAGEM
+1331 TRSSRSASVPTAGEM

-1360 LLRSAGASDAYN
+1360 LIRSAGASDAYN
-1372 AKEDVITLIDE
+1372 AKEDIVSLIDE
-1383 NFMPKVKV
+1383 DFMPKVKV
-1391 YTVAGKRAL
+1391 YTVADKRAL
-1400 DIQKIKNAAR
+1400 DIQKMSNATR

-1422 QTKFTLNY
+1422 QTEFTLDY

-1439 VDKQTGNRY
+1439 VDKQTGKRY

-1462 KSNNGRFYLVK
+1462 KSNDGRFYLVK

>member
-1 MRVFFQTSRQRSF
+1 MSVFFQTSRQRSF
-14 LSACRIARKKWSAS
+14 LSACRIAGKKWSAS
-28 VPLLLAALLTVVF
+28 VPLFLAALLTVVF

-53 QSVEHNGTRT
+53 QSFEQGGTRA
-63 EDNANTSGLTISGDI
+63 EAASTSGLDVVQDATGA
-78 KKFYDDKNNLLYSGY
+78 
-93 TYAPS
+93 TYKPNC
-98 RRVPLVGEGRVIN
+98 RVPLVGEGRVIN

-137 NSVKLTGL
+137 NSVSLKGL
-145 AEVNTGLPILSV
+145 AEVNAGLPILSV

-171 KVGFLYKDPGGLLS
+171 KVGFLYKAPGGLLS
-185 LNVLKGFWVK
+185 LNVLQGFWVK
-195 TYLKGEEQD
+195 TYLKGKEQD

-212 DDFQLLNLNLL
+212 DKFQLLNLNLL

-238 PFDEVRIGCASIDV
+238 PFDEVRIGCASISV
-252 DVLSGLEFYYAFV
+252 EVLSGLEFYYAFV
-265 GENPKKIAASFGYYK
+265 GENPKKIAAEKHEYPYAEQERPLHPLSKGDLVNESLIDGPVCELISGLLGGGLTCRVDFGATIPVGSEVGYY
-280 EAETNS
+280 T
-286 GLGNTNNLIDEYP
+286 
-299 DNSEQ
+299 
-304 LSMLG
+304 
-309 HHELYVDF
+309 
-317 NEKIVKDSEIGF
+317 
-329 KTGGLKTLDIDLTG
+329 TGGGLASISLGATKLNAYDTG
-343 LSLFELTNNDV
+343 DNNPQSI
-354 NNKYVWGNEK
+354 NTE
-364 VLSGGI
+364 SGI
-370 GISLLGTQDGSM
+370 GV
-382 SAIAKEDCYGVK
+382 SA
-394 IKLNTGLV
+394 LV
-402 GGLLDAILGLLGNTH
+402 GGAREFSMILTKKDTRRLELDLPSGINLLSAVKVH
-417 YYYAYSRDPV
+417 YAYSRDPV

-450 TPSDDGSVSYSLDRW
+450 TPSEGTVIYSLISW
-465 PSGATSPSISGNR
+465 PSGATSPSISGNHM
-478 ITGMTVNGDYVVQA
+478 TGMTVNGDYVVKA
-492 IYKRGEETSW
+492 VYTREEKETSW
-502 SYAVIHRDKKEAEAG
+502 SYAVIHRNKKEAVAG
-517 CNTMMINTSANQGQY
+517 CNTMMINTSGNEGQY

-547 NKINNRQNLVDD
+547 NKINNRQNLVDG

-589 PQGGGKTRV
+589 PQGGKTRV

-614 KFFFIRLYNDGKEVF
+614 KFFFIRLYKDGEEVF

-657 DQTFDQVE
+657 DRTFDQVE

-719 KSSSAASVGSTMN
+719 KSSSVASVGATTN

-759 VAVKFNSIRGGQPVG
+759 VAVKFNSIRGGQPLG

-807 TSGGLASIEVISDAG
+807 TSSGLASIEVISDAG

-834 DEVRISFPSLADAL
+834 NEVRISFPSLADAL

-873 PDDQGGTDGITYKSI
+873 LEVQGEIDIVYRGI

-897 NDLGKVRISVDA
+897 TYLGNVRISVDA
-909 QDDKVGTKL
+909 KPELLGTEL

-933 QEAELQQ
+933 QEAALQQ
-940 DDKGYFFELS
+940 DNNGYFFELS

-978 KRNAADTDWNNWSN
+978 KRNASDTDWNNWNN

-1003 VVIPTGATR
+1003 VVIPAGATR
-1012 YPNLKAWGSVDK
+1012 YPNLNAWGSVDK

-1114 VTTATSGTDLNGTVA
+1114 VTTATSGTNGTVA
-1129 ATADW
+1129 ATVDW
-1134 SRTFNAVAQLY
+1134 SRTFNAVAQPY

-1150 IKMMVGNE
+1150 IKMMVGN
-1158 GDGTSYRLR
+1158 DWGTSYRLR

-1185 KEETLP
+1185 KKETLP

-1203 EESGFKP
+1203 EVIGFNP
-1210 ENAGR
+1210 ENAGS
-1215 SFTFKLRNEEQGAT
+1215 SFTFELRNEEQGAT

-1263 NVFGEE
+1263 NIFGGE
-1269 EGLVRISLSENGNL
+1269 EGLVRISLGENGDL

-1299 AFYVEASGDNASDN
+1299 AFYVEVSGDYASDN
-1313 VDITYT
+1313 VNITYT
-1319 SNMFVQPFASTA
+1319 SNMFVQPSASTA
-1331 TRSSRSASVPAAGEM
+1331 TRSSRSASVPTAGEM

-1360 LLRSAGASDAYN
+1360 LLHSAGASDAYN
-1372 AKEDVITLIDE
+1372 AKEDIVSLIDE
-1383 NFMPKVKV
+1383 DFMPKVKV
-1391 YTVAGKRAL
+1391 YTVADKRAL
-1400 DIQKIKNAAR
+1400 DIQKMSNATR
-1410 VDLGFMVKDGSQ
+1410 VGLGFMVKDGSQ
-1422 QTKFTLNY
+1422 QTEFTLDY

-1439 VDKQTGNRY
+1439 VDKQTGKRY

-1462 KSNNGRFYLVK
+1462 KSNDGRFYLVK

>member
-1 MRVFFQTSRQRSF
+1 MSVFFQTSRQRSF
-14 LSACRIARKKWSAS
+14 LSVCRIAGKKWSAS
-28 VPLLLAALLTVVF
+28 VPLFLAALLTVVF

-53 QSVEHNGTRT
+53 QSFEQGGTRAET
-63 EDNANTSGLTISGDI
+63 ASTSGLDVVQ
-78 KKFYDDKNNLLYSGY
+78 DA
-93 TYAPS
+93 TYGATYKPNC
-98 RRVPLVGEGRVIN
+98 RVPLVGEGRVIN

-137 NSVKLTGL
+137 NFVSLKGL
-145 AEVNTGLPILSV
+145 AEVNAGLPILSV

-185 LNVLKGFWVK
+185 LNVLQGFWVK
-195 TYLKGEEQD
+195 TYLKGKEQD

-212 DDFQLLNLNLL
+212 DNFQLLNLNLL

-265 GENPKKIAASFGYYK
+265 GENPKKIAAEK
-280 EAETNS
+280 H
-286 GLGNTNNLIDEYP
+286 EYP
-299 DNSEQ
+299 YAEQ
-304 LSMLG
+304 ERPLHPLSKGDL
-309 HHELYVDF
+309 V
-317 NEKIVKDSEIGF
+317 NES
-329 KTGGLKTLDIDLTG
+329 LT
-343 LSLFELTNNDV
+343 
-354 NNKYVWGNEK
+354 
-364 VLSGGI
+364 
-370 GISLLGTQDGSM
+370 DGPVC
-382 SAIAKEDCYGVK
+382 E
-394 IKLNTGLV
+394 LV
-402 GGLLDAILGLLGNTH
+402 GGLLGGGLTCRVDFGATIPVGSEVGYYTTGGGLASISLGATKLNAYDTSDNNPQSINAESGIGVSALAGGAREFSMILTKKDTRRLELDLPSGINLLSAVQVH
-417 YYYAYSRDPV
+417 YAYSRDPV

-450 TPSDDGSVSYSLDRW
+450 TPSEGTVIYSLISS
-465 PSGATSPSISGNR
+465 PNGVTSPEISGNH
-478 ITGMTVNGDYVVQA
+478 ITGMTVNGDYVVKA
-492 IYKRGEETSW
+492 VYTREEKEISW
-502 SYAVIHRDKKEAEAG
+502 SYAVIHRNKKEAEAG
-517 CNTMMINTSANQGQY
+517 CNTMMINTSGNEGQY

-547 NKINNRQNLVDD
+547 NKINNRQNLVDG

-589 PQGGGKTRV
+589 LQGGGKTRV

-614 KFFFIRLYNDGKEVF
+614 KFFFIRLYKDGKEVF

-657 DQTFDQVE
+657 DRTFDQVE

-719 KSSSAASVGSTMN
+719 KSSSVASVGATTN

-746 SIVAGVSLISRST
+746 SIVAGVSLISRPT
-759 VAVKFNSIRGGQPVG
+759 VAVKFNSIRGGQPLG

-807 TSGGLASIEVISDAG
+807 TSSGLASIEVISDAG

-834 DEVRISFPSLADAL
+834 NEVRISFPSLADAL

-873 PDDQGGTDGITYKSI
+873 LEVQGEIDIVYRDI
-888 TEHVCVDET
+888 TEHVCVGEKT
-897 NDLGKVRISVDA
+897 YLGNVRISVDA
-909 QDDKVGTKL
+909 KPELLGTEL

-933 QEAELQQ
+933 QEAALQQ
-940 DDKGYFFELS
+940 DNNGYFFELS

-978 KRNAADTDWNNWSN
+978 KRNALDTDWNNWNN
-992 WTDGSPWGCTN
+992 WTDGSPWGCTK
-1003 VVIPTGATR
+1003 VVIPAGATR
-1012 YPNLKAWGSVDK
+1012 YPNLNAWGSVDK

-1091 LNGATY
+1091 LIGATY

-1114 VTTATSGTDLNGTVA
+1114 VTTATSGTDPNGTVV

-1134 SRTFNAVAQLY
+1134 SRTFNAVAQPY

-1150 IKMMVGNE
+1150 IKMMVGN
-1158 GDGTSYRLR
+1158 DWGTSYRLR

-1185 KEETLP
+1185 KKETLP

-1203 EESGFKP
+1203 EVIGFNP
-1210 ENAGR
+1210 ENAGS
-1215 SFTFKLRNEEQGAT
+1215 SFTFELRNEEQGAT
-1229 YFVAG
+1229 CFVAG

-1263 NVFGEE
+1263 NIFGGK
-1269 EGLVRISLSENGNL
+1269 EGLVRISLGENGDL

-1299 AFYVEASGDNASDN
+1299 AFYVEVSGDYASDN
-1313 VDITYT
+1313 VNITYT
-1319 SNMFVQPFASTA
+1319 SNMFVQPSASTA
-1331 TRSSRSASVPAAGEM
+1331 TRSSRSASVPTAGEM

-1372 AKEDVITLIDE
+1372 AKEDIVSLIDE
-1383 NFMPKVKV
+1383 DFMPKVKV
-1391 YTVAGKRAL
+1391 YTVADKRAL
-1400 DIQKIKNAAR
+1400 DIQKMSNATR
-1410 VDLGFMVKDGSQ
+1410 VGLGFMVKDGSQ
-1422 QTKFTLNY
+1422 QTEFTLDY

-1439 VDKQTGNRY
+1439 VDKQTGKRY

-1462 KSNNGRFYLVK
+1462 KSNDGRFYLVK

>member
-1 MRVFFQTSRQRSF
+1 MSVFFQTSRQRSF
-14 LSACRIARKKWSAS
+14 LSVCRIAGKKWSAS
-28 VPLLLAALLTVVF
+28 VPLFLAALLTVVF

-53 QSVEHNGTRT
+53 QSFEQGGTRAET
-63 EDNANTSGLTISGDI
+63 ASTSGLDVVQ
-78 KKFYDDKNNLLYSGY
+78 DA
-93 TYAPS
+93 TYGATYKPNC
-98 RRVPLVGEGRVIN
+98 RVPLVGEGRVIN

-137 NSVKLTGL
+137 NFVSLKGL
-145 AEVNTGLPILSV
+145 AEVNAGLPILSV

-185 LNVLKGFWVK
+185 LNVLQGFWVK
-195 TYLKGEEQD
+195 TYLKGKEQD

-212 DDFQLLNLNLL
+212 DNFQLLNLNLL

-265 GENPKKIAASFGYYK
+265 GENSKKIAAEK
-280 EAETNS
+280 H
-286 GLGNTNNLIDEYP
+286 EYP
-299 DNSEQ
+299 YAEQ
-304 LSMLG
+304 ERPRHHLSKGDLVNESLTDG
-309 HHELYVDF
+309 PVCELV
-317 NEKIVKDSEIGF
+317 S
-329 KTGGLKTLDIDLTG
+329 
-343 LSLFELTNNDV
+343 
-354 NNKYVWGNEK
+354 
-364 VLSGGI
+364 
-370 GISLLGTQDGSM
+370 
-382 SAIAKEDCYGVK
+382 
-394 IKLNTGLV
+394 
-402 GGLLDAILGLLGNTH
+402 GLLGGGLTCRVDFGATIPVGSEVG
-417 YYYAYSRDPV
+417 YYTTGGGLASISLGATKLNAYDTSDNNPQSINAESGIGVSALAGGAREFSMILTKKDTRRLELDLPSGINLLSAVQVHYAYSRDPV

-450 TPSDDGSVSYSLDRW
+450 TPSEGTVIYSLISS
-465 PSGATSPSISGNR
+465 PNGVTSPEISGNH
-478 ITGMTVNGDYVVQA
+478 ITGMTVNGDYVVKA
-492 IYKRGEETSW
+492 VYTREEKEISW
-502 SYAVIHRDKKEAEAG
+502 SYAVIHRNKKEAEAG
-517 CNTMMINTSANQGQY
+517 CNTMMINTSGNEGQY

-547 NKINNRQNLVDD
+547 NKINNRQNLVDG

-589 PQGGGKTRV
+589 LQGGGKTRV

-614 KFFFIRLYNDGKEVF
+614 KFFFIRLYKDGKEVF

-657 DQTFDQVE
+657 DRTFDQVE

-719 KSSSAASVGSTMN
+719 KSSSVASVGATTN

-746 SIVAGVSLISRST
+746 SIVAGVSLISRPT
-759 VAVKFNSIRGGQPVG
+759 VAVKFNSIRGGQPLG

-807 TSGGLASIEVISDAG
+807 TSSGLASIEVISDAG

-834 DEVRISFPSLADAL
+834 NEVRISFPSLADAL

-873 PDDQGGTDGITYKSI
+873 LEVQGEIDIVYRDI
-888 TEHVCVDET
+888 TEHVCVDKT
-897 NDLGKVRISVDA
+897 TYLGNVRISVDA
-909 QDDKVGTKL
+909 KPELLGTEL

-933 QEAELQQ
+933 QEAALQQ
-940 DDKGYFFELS
+940 DNNGYFFKLS

-963 YNGLRAQVHPLKTTW
+963 YNGLRAQVHPQKTTW
-978 KRNAADTDWNNWSN
+978 KRNALDTDWNNWNN

-1003 VVIPTGATR
+1003 VVIPAGATR
-1012 YPNLKAWGSVDK
+1012 YPNLNAWGSVDK

-1081 SPEMPAYFTP
+1081 SPEMPAYFIP
-1091 LNGATY
+1091 LIGATY

-1114 VTTATSGTDLNGTVA
+1114 VTTATSGTDPNGTVV

-1134 SRTFNAVAQLY
+1134 SRTFNAVAQPY

-1150 IKMMVGNE
+1150 IKMMVGN
-1158 GDGTSYRLR
+1158 DWGTFYRLR

-1185 KEETLP
+1185 KKETLP

-1203 EESGFKP
+1203 EVIGFNP
-1210 ENAGR
+1210 ENAGS
-1215 SFTFKLRNEEQGAT
+1215 SFTFELRNEEQGAT
-1229 YFVAG
+1229 CFVAG

-1263 NVFGEE
+1263 NIFGGK
-1269 EGLVRISLSENGNL
+1269 EGLVRISLGENGDL

-1299 AFYVEASGDNASDN
+1299 AFYVEVSGDYASDN
-1313 VDITYT
+1313 VNITYT
-1319 SNMFVQPFASTA
+1319 SNMFVQPSASTA
-1331 TRSSRSASVPAAGEM
+1331 TRSSRSASVPTAGEM

-1372 AKEDVITLIDE
+1372 AKEDIVSLIDE
-1383 NFMPKVKV
+1383 DFMPKVKV
-1391 YTVAGKRAL
+1391 YTVADKRAL
-1400 DIQKIKNAAR
+1400 DIQKMSNATR
-1410 VDLGFMVKDGSQ
+1410 VGLGFMVKDGSQ
-1422 QTKFTLNY
+1422 QTEFTLDY

-1439 VDKQTGNRY
+1439 VDKQTGKRY

-1462 KSNNGRFYLVK
+1462 KSNDGRFYLVK

>member
-1 MRVFFQTSRQRSF
+1 MSVFFQTSRQRSF
-14 LSACRIARKKWSAS
+14 LSACRIAGKKWSAS
-28 VPLLLAALLTVVF
+28 VPLFLAALLTVVF

-53 QSVEHNGTRT
+53 QSFEQGGTRA
-63 EDNANTSGLTISGDI
+63 EAASTSGLDVVQGA
-78 KKFYDDKNNLLYSGY
+78 
-93 TYAPS
+93 TYGATYKPNC
-98 RRVPLVGEGRVIN
+98 RVPLVGEGRVIN

-137 NSVKLTGL
+137 NSVSLKGL
-145 AEVNTGLPILSV
+145 AEVNAGLPILSV

-171 KVGFLYKDPGGLLS
+171 KVGFLYKAPGGLLS
-185 LNVLKGFWVK
+185 LNVLQGFWVK

-212 DDFQLLNLNLL
+212 DNFKLLNLNLL

-252 DVLSGLEFYYAFV
+252 EVLSGLEFYYAFV
-265 GENPKKIAASFGYYK
+265 GENPKKIAAETYAYPTAKQEKPAHWGTGDLVNKNLNDGPVCELVSGLLGGGLTCRVDFGATIPVGSEVGYY
-280 EAETNS
+280 T
-286 GLGNTNNLIDEYP
+286 
-299 DNSEQ
+299 
-304 LSMLG
+304 
-309 HHELYVDF
+309 
-317 NEKIVKDSEIGF
+317 
-329 KTGGLKTLDIDLTG
+329 TGGGLASISLGATKLNAYDTG
-343 LSLFELTNNDV
+343 DNNPQSI
-354 NNKYVWGNEK
+354 NTE
-364 VLSGGI
+364 SGI
-370 GISLLGTQDGSM
+370 GV
-382 SAIAKEDCYGVK
+382 SA
-394 IKLNTGLV
+394 LV
-402 GGLLDAILGLLGNTH
+402 GGAREFSMILTKKDTRRLELDLPSGINLLSAVKVH
-417 YYYAYSRDPV
+417 YAYSRDPV

-450 TPSDDGSVSYSLDRW
+450 TPSEGTVIYSLISW
-465 PSGATSPSISGNR
+465 PSGATSPSISGNHM
-478 ITGMTVNGDYVVQA
+478 TGMTVNGDYVVKA
-492 IYKRGEETSW
+492 VYTREEKEISW
-502 SYAVIHRDKKEAEAG
+502 SYAVIHRNKKEAEAG

-547 NKINNRQNLVDD
+547 NKINNRQNLVDG

-589 PQGGGKTRV
+589 PQGGKTRV

-614 KFFFIRLYNDGKEVF
+614 KFFFIRLYKDGEEVF

-657 DQTFDQVE
+657 DKTFDQVE

-687 PVTCEEYAGTSEACM
+687 PTTCEEYAGTSEACM
-702 EMITA
+702 EIITA

-719 KSSSAASVGSTMN
+719 KSSSVASVGTTMN

-759 VAVKFNSIRGGQPVG
+759 VAVKFNSIRGGQPLG

-822 LAYMEVTPLQDY
+822 LAYMEVTPLQGY

-873 PDDQGGTDGITYKSI
+873 PDDQGETDIAYKSI

-897 NDLGKVRISVDA
+897 TYLGNVRIFVDA

-933 QEAELQQ
+933 QEAELRQ

-978 KRNAADTDWNNWSN
+978 KRNASDTDWNNWSN

-1003 VVIPTGATR
+1003 VVIPAGATR
-1012 YPNLKAWGSVDK
+1012 YPDLNAWGSVDK

-1102 NPVVRQKMYSRA
+1102 NPIVRQKMYSRA
-1114 VTTATSGTDLNGTVA
+1114 VTTATSGTNGTVV

-1134 SRTFNAVAQLY
+1134 SRTFNAVAQPY

-1150 IKMMVGNE
+1150 IKMMVGN
-1158 GDGTSYRLR
+1158 DWGTSYRLR

-1185 KEETLP
+1185 KKETLP

-1215 SFTFKLRNEEQGAT
+1215 SFTFELRNEEQGAT

-1263 NVFGEE
+1263 SVFGEE
-1269 EGLVRISLSENGNL
+1269 EGLVRISLGKNGDL

-1299 AFYVEASGDNASDN
+1299 AFYVEALEGYTSDN
-1313 VDITYT
+1313 VNITYT
-1319 SNMFVQPFASTA
+1319 SDMFVQPSASTA
-1331 TRSSRSASVPAAGEM
+1331 TRSSRSASVPTAGEM

-1360 LLRSAGASDAYN
+1360 LIRSAGASDAYN
-1372 AKEDVITLIDE
+1372 AKEDIVSLIDE
-1383 NFMPKVKV
+1383 DFMPKVKV
-1391 YTVAGKRAL
+1391 YTVADKRAL
-1400 DIQKIKNAAR
+1400 DIQKMSNATR
-1410 VDLGFMVKDGSQ
+1410 VGLGFMVKDASQ
-1422 QTKFTLNY
+1422 QTEFTLDY

-1439 VDKQTGNRY
+1439 VDKQTGKRY

-1462 KSNNGRFYLVK
+1462 KSNDGRFYLVK

>member
-1 MRVFFQTSRQRSF
+1 MSVFFQTSRQRSF
-14 LSACRIARKKWSAS
+14 LSACRIAGKKWSAS
-28 VPLLLAALLTVVF
+28 VPLFLAALLTVVF

-53 QSVEHNGTRT
+53 QSFEQGGTRA
-63 EDNANTSGLTISGDI
+63 EAASTSGLDVVQ
-78 KKFYDDKNNLLYSGY
+78 DA
-93 TYAPS
+93 TYGATYKPNC
-98 RRVPLVGEGRVIN
+98 RVPLVGEGRVIN

-137 NSVKLTGL
+137 NSVSLKGL

-185 LNVLKGFWVK
+185 LDVLKGFWVK

-204 GSSTSGSG
+204 GSSTLGSG
-212 DDFQLLNLNLL
+212 ENFQLLNLNLL

-233 FTTTK
+233 FTTTR

-265 GENPKKIAASFGYYK
+265 GENPKKIAAEK
-280 EAETNS
+280 H
-286 GLGNTNNLIDEYP
+286 EYP
-299 DNSEQ
+299 YAEQ
-304 LSMLG
+304 ERPLHPLSKGDLVNESLTDG
-309 HHELYVDF
+309 PVCEL
-317 NEKIVKDSEIGF
+317 
-329 KTGGLKTLDIDLTG
+329 
-343 LSLFELTNNDV
+343 
-354 NNKYVWGNEK
+354 
-364 VLSGGI
+364 
-370 GISLLGTQDGSM
+370 IS
-382 SAIAKEDCYGVK
+382 
-394 IKLNTGLV
+394 
-402 GGLLDAILGLLGNTH
+402 GLLGGLTYRVDFGATIPVGSEVGYYTKGGGLASISLGATKLNAYDTSDNNPQSINTESGIGVSALAGGAREFSMILTKENAQRLELDLPSGINLLSAVRVH
-417 YYYAYSRDPV
+417 YAYSRDPV

-450 TPSDDGSVSYSLDRW
+450 TPSDGTVSYSLFSSPD
-465 PSGATSPSISGNR
+465 GATSSISGNR
-478 ITGMTVNGDYVVQA
+478 ITGMTVNGDYAVKAV
-492 IYKRGEETSW
+492 YTREEKEISW
-502 SYAVIHRDKKEAEAG
+502 SYAVIHRNKKEAVAG

-547 NKINNRQNLVDD
+547 NKINNRQNLVDG

-589 PQGGGKTRV
+589 PQGGKTRV

-614 KFFFIRLYNDGKEVF
+614 KFFFIRLYKDGEEVF

-635 NDAVGVGLVGN
+635 NDAIGVGLVGN

-657 DQTFDQVE
+657 DKTFDQVE

-687 PVTCEEYAGTSEACM
+687 PTTCEEYAGTSEACM

-719 KSSSAASVGSTMN
+719 KSSSTASVGATMN

-759 VAVKFNSIRGGQPVG
+759 VAVKFNSIRGGQPLG

-822 LAYMEVTPLQDY
+822 LAYMEVTPLQGY

-873 PDDQGGTDGITYKSI
+873 PDDQGETDIAYKSI

-897 NDLGKVRISVDA
+897 TYLGNVRIFVDA

-933 QEAELQQ
+933 QEAELRQ

-978 KRNAADTDWNNWSN
+978 KRNASDTDWNNWSN

-1003 VVIPTGATR
+1003 VVIPAGATR
-1012 YPNLKAWGSVDK
+1012 YPNLNAWGSVDK

-1064 HMISTPLHGMV
+1064 HMISTPLHGMI

-1102 NPVVRQKMYSRA
+1102 NPIVRQKMYSRA
-1114 VTTATSGTDLNGTVA
+1114 VTTATSGTDSNGTVV

-1134 SRTFNAVAQLY
+1134 SRTFNAVAQPY

-1150 IKMMVGNE
+1150 IKMMVGN
-1158 GDGTSYRLR
+1158 DWGTSYRLR

-1177 YTLSGGWV
+1177 YTLSGRWV
-1185 KEETLP
+1185 KKETLP

-1215 SFTFKLRNEEQGAT
+1215 SFTFELRNEEQGAT

-1263 NVFGEE
+1263 SVFGEE
-1269 EGLVRISLSENGNL
+1269 EGLVRISLGKNGDL

-1299 AFYVEASGDNASDN
+1299 AFYVEALEGYTSDN
-1313 VDITYT
+1313 VNITYT
-1319 SNMFVQPFASTA
+1319 SDMFVQPSASTA
-1331 TRSSRSASVPAAGEM
+1331 TRSSRSASVPTAGEM

-1360 LLRSAGASDAYN
+1360 LIRSAGASDAYN
-1372 AKEDVITLIDE
+1372 AKEDIVSLIDE
-1383 NFMPKVKV
+1383 DFMPKVKV
-1391 YTVAGKRAL
+1391 YTVADKRAL
-1400 DIQKIKNAAR
+1400 DIQKMSNATR

-1422 QTKFTLNY
+1422 QTEFTLDY

-1439 VDKQTGNRY
+1439 VDKQTGKRY

-1462 KSNNGRFYLVK
+1462 KSNDGRFYLVK

>member
-1 MRVFFQTSRQRSF
+1 MSVFFQTSRQRSF
-14 LSACRIARKKWSAS
+14 LSACRIAGKKWSAS

-53 QSVEHNGTRT
+53 QSVEHNGTRNET
-63 EDNANTSGLTISGDI
+63 ESTSGLDVVQDEIYGA
-78 KKFYDDKNNLLYSGY
+78 
-93 TYAPS
+93 TYKPNC
-98 RRVPLVGEGRVIN
+98 RVPLVGEGRVIN

-137 NSVKLTGL
+137 NSVSLKGL
-145 AEVNTGLPILSV
+145 AELNTGLPILSV
-157 KDVNRV
+157 RDVNRV
-163 YYDSSNGI
+163 YYDSNGI

-185 LNVLKGFWVK
+185 LDVLKGFWVK

-212 DDFQLLNLNLL
+212 DKFQLLNLNLL

-238 PFDEVRIGCASIDV
+238 PFDEVRIGCASISV
-252 DVLSGLEFYYAFV
+252 EVLSGLEFYYAFV
-265 GENPKKIAASFGYYK
+265 GENPKKIAAK
-280 EAETNS
+280 EH
-286 GLGNTNNLIDEYP
+286 EYP
-299 DNSEQ
+299 DAKQERPS
-304 LSMLG
+304 
-309 HHELYVDF
+309 
-317 NEKIVKDSEIGF
+317 
-329 KTGGLKTLDIDLTG
+329 
-343 LSLFELTNNDV
+343 TNITD
-354 NNKYVWGNEK
+354 
-364 VLSGGI
+364 
-370 GISLLGTQDGSM
+370 LLGRNLVDSDISNGPTCELLS
-382 SAIAKEDCYGVK
+382 
-394 IKLNTGLV
+394 GLV
-402 GGLLDAILGLLGNTH
+402 GGGLTCRVNFGATIPVGSEVGYYTTGGGLASISLGATELNAYDTSDNNPQSINTESGIGVSALAGGAREFSMILTKENAQRLELDLPSGINLLSAVQVH
-417 YYYAYSRDPV
+417 YAYSRDPV

-445 YYNLP
+445 YYDLP
-450 TPSDDGSVSYSLDRW
+450 TPSEGSVTYSLISW
-465 PSGATSPSISGNR
+465 PSGATSPSISGNHM
-478 ITGMTVNGDYVVQA
+478 TGMTVNGDYVVKA
-492 IYKRGEETSW
+492 IYTREGETSLL
-502 SYAVIHRDKKEAEAG
+502 YAVIHRDKKEVVAG

-547 NKINNRQNLVDD
+547 NKINNRQNLVDG

-589 PQGGGKTRV
+589 PQGGRKTRV

-614 KFFFIRLYNDGKEVF
+614 KFFFIRLYKDGKEVF

-719 KSSSAASVGSTMN
+719 KSSSVASVGTTMN

-759 VAVKFNSIRGGQPVG
+759 VAVKFNSIRGGQPLG

-807 TSGGLASIEVISDAG
+807 TAGGLASIEVISDAG

-873 PDDQGGTDGITYKSI
+873 PDDQGETDIAYKSI

-897 NDLGKVRISVDA
+897 TYLGNVRIFVDA

-978 KRNAADTDWNNWSN
+978 KRNTADTDWNNWSN

-1003 VVIPTGATR
+1003 VVIPAGATR

-1091 LNGATY
+1091 LKEDTY

-1102 NPVVRQKMYSRA
+1102 NPIVRQKMYSRA

-1129 ATADW
+1129 STADW

-1185 KEETLP
+1185 KKETLP
-1191 EGARNMNGKFAY
+1191 KGARNMNGKFAY
-1203 EESGFKP
+1203 EVSGFNP

-1215 SFTFKLRNEEQGAT
+1215 SFTFELRNEEQGAT

-1247 TENKQSVQ
+1247 TKNKQSVQ

-1263 NVFGEE
+1263 SVFGEE
-1269 EGLVRISLSENGNL
+1269 EGLVRISLGENGDL
-1283 SFDVAGE
+1283 SFEGYGE

-1299 AFYVEASGDNASDN
+1299 AFYVEVSGDYASDN
-1313 VDITYT
+1313 VNITYT
-1319 SNMFVQPFASTA
+1319 SDMFVQPSASTA
-1331 TRSSRSASVPAAGEM
+1331 TRSSRSASVPTAGEM

-1372 AKEDVITLIDE
+1372 AKEDVVALIDE
-1383 NFMPKVKV
+1383 DFMPKVKV
-1391 YTVAGKRAL
+1391 YTVADKRAL
-1400 DIQKIKNAAR
+1400 DIQKMSNATR

-1422 QTKFTLNY
+1422 QTEFTLDY

-1439 VDKQTGNRY
+1439 VDKQTGKRY

-1462 KSNNGRFYLVK
+1462 KSNDGRFYLVK

>member
-1 MRVFFQTSRQRSF
+1 MSVFFQTSRQRSF
-14 LSACRIARKKWSAS
+14 LSACRIAGKKWSAS
-28 VPLLLAALLTVVF
+28 VPLFLAALLTVVF

-53 QSVEHNGTRT
+53 QSFEQGGTRA
-63 EDNANTSGLTISGDI
+63 EAASTSGLDVVQDATGA
-78 KKFYDDKNNLLYSGY
+78 
-93 TYAPS
+93 TYKPNC
-98 RRVPLVGEGRVIN
+98 RVPLVGEGRVIN

-137 NSVKLTGL
+137 NSVSLKGL
-145 AEVNTGLPILSV
+145 AEVNAGLPILSV

-171 KVGFLYKDPGGLLS
+171 KVGFLYKAPGGLLS
-185 LNVLKGFWVK
+185 LNVLQGFWVK
-195 TYLKGEEQD
+195 TYLKGKEQD

-212 DDFQLLNLNLL
+212 DKFQLLNLNLL

-238 PFDEVRIGCASIDV
+238 PFDEVRIGCASISV

-265 GENPKKIAASFGYYK
+265 GENPKKIAA
-280 EAETNS
+280 ETYA
-286 GLGNTNNLIDEYP
+286 YP
-299 DNSEQ
+299 TAKQ
-304 LSMLG
+304 
-309 HHELYVDF
+309 
-317 NEKIVKDSEIGF
+317 EKPAH
-329 KTGGLKTLDIDLTG
+329 
-343 LSLFELTNNDV
+343 
-354 NNKYVWGNEK
+354 
-364 VLSGGI
+364 
-370 GISLLGTQDGSM
+370 LGTGDLVNKNLNDGPVC
-382 SAIAKEDCYGVK
+382 E
-394 IKLNTGLV
+394 LV
-402 GGLLDAILGLLGNTH
+402 SGLLGGLTCRVDFGATIPVDSEVGYYTTGGGLASISLGATKLNAYDTSDNNPQSINTESGIGVSALAGGAREFSMILTKENAQRLELDLPSGINLLSAVRVH
-417 YYYAYSRDPV
+417 YAYSRDPV

-450 TPSDDGSVSYSLDRW
+450 TPSEGTVIYSLISS
-465 PSGATSPSISGNR
+465 PNGVTSPEISGNH
-478 ITGMTVNGDYVVQA
+478 ITGMTVNGDYVVKA
-492 IYKRGEETSW
+492 VYTREEKEISW
-502 SYAVIHRDKKEAEAG
+502 SYAVIHRNKKEAEAG
-517 CNTMMINTSANQGQY
+517 CNTMMINTSGNEGQY

-547 NKINNRQNLVDD
+547 NKINNRQNLVDG

-589 PQGGGKTRV
+589 LQGGGKTRV

-614 KFFFIRLYNDGKEVF
+614 KFFFIRLYKDGKEVF

-657 DQTFDQVE
+657 DRTFDQVE

-719 KSSSAASVGSTMN
+719 KSSSVASVGATTN

-746 SIVAGVSLISRST
+746 SIVAGVSLISRPT
-759 VAVKFNSIRGGQPVG
+759 VAVKFNSIRGGQPLG

-807 TSGGLASIEVISDAG
+807 TSSGLASIEVISDAG

-834 DEVRISFPSLADAL
+834 NEVRISFPSLADAL

-873 PDDQGGTDGITYKSI
+873 LEVQGEIDIVYRDI

-897 NDLGKVRISVDA
+897 TYLGNVRISVDA

-933 QEAELQQ
+933 QEAELRQ

-978 KRNAADTDWNNWSN
+978 KRNASDTDWNNWSN

-1003 VVIPTGATR
+1003 VVIPAGATR
-1012 YPNLKAWGSVDK
+1012 YPDLNAWGSVDK

-1114 VTTATSGTDLNGTVA
+1114 VTTATSGTDPNGTVA

-1134 SRTFNAVAQLY
+1134 SRTFNAVAQPY

-1150 IKMMVGNE
+1150 IKMMVGN
-1158 GDGTSYRLR
+1158 DWGTSYRLR

-1185 KEETLP
+1185 KKETLP

-1203 EESGFKP
+1203 EVIGFNP
-1210 ENAGR
+1210 ENAGS
-1215 SFTFKLRNEEQGAT
+1215 SFTFELRNEEQGAT

-1255 AIRIIDSE
+1255 AIRIIDSK
-1263 NVFGEE
+1263 NIFGGE
-1269 EGLVRISLSENGNL
+1269 EGLVRISLGENGDL

-1299 AFYVEASGDNASDN
+1299 AFYVEVSGDYASDN
-1313 VDITYT
+1313 VNITYT
-1319 SNMFVQPFASTA
+1319 SNMFVQPSASTA
-1331 TRSSRSASVPAAGEM
+1331 TRSSRSASVPTAGEM

-1372 AKEDVITLIDE
+1372 AKEDIVSLIDE
-1383 NFMPKVKV
+1383 DFMPKVKV
-1391 YTVAGKRAL
+1391 YTVADKRAL
-1400 DIQKIKNAAR
+1400 DIQKMSNATR
-1410 VDLGFMVKDGSQ
+1410 VGLGFMVKDGSQ
-1422 QTKFTLNY
+1422 QTEFTLDY

-1439 VDKQTGNRY
+1439 VDKQTGKRY

-1462 KSNNGRFYLVK
+1462 KSNDGRFYLVK

>member
-1 MRVFFQTSRQRSF
+1 MSVFFQTSRQRSF
-14 LSACRIARKKWSAS
+14 LSACRIAGKKWSAS
-28 VPLLLAALLTVVF
+28 VPLFLAALLTVVF

-53 QSVEHNGTRT
+53 QSFEQGGTRA
-63 EDNANTSGLTISGDI
+63 EAASTSGLDVVQGA
-78 KKFYDDKNNLLYSGY
+78 
-93 TYAPS
+93 TYGATYKPNC
-98 RRVPLVGEGRVIN
+98 RVPLVGEGRVIN

-137 NSVKLTGL
+137 NFVSLKGL
-145 AEVNTGLPILSV
+145 AEVNARLPILSV

-185 LNVLKGFWVK
+185 LNVLQGFWVK
-195 TYLKGEEQD
+195 TYLKGKEQD

-212 DDFQLLNLNLL
+212 DNFKLLNLNLL

-265 GENPKKIAASFGYYK
+265 GENPKKIAA
-280 EAETNS
+280 ETYA
-286 GLGNTNNLIDEYP
+286 YP
-299 DNSEQ
+299 TAKQ
-304 LSMLG
+304 
-309 HHELYVDF
+309 
-317 NEKIVKDSEIGF
+317 EKPAH
-329 KTGGLKTLDIDLTG
+329 
-343 LSLFELTNNDV
+343 
-354 NNKYVWGNEK
+354 
-364 VLSGGI
+364 
-370 GISLLGTQDGSM
+370 LGTGDLVNKSLTDGPVC
-382 SAIAKEDCYGVK
+382 E
-394 IKLNTGLV
+394 LV
-402 GGLLDAILGLLGNTH
+402 SGLLGGLTCRVDFGATIPVGSEVGYYTAGGGLASISLGATKLNAYDTSDNNPQSINTESGIGVSALAGGAREFSMILTKKDTRRLELDLPSGINLLSAVQVH
-417 YYYAYSRDPV
+417 YAYSRDPV

-445 YYNLP
+445 YYDLP
-450 TPSDDGSVSYSLDRW
+450 TPSEGTVIYSLISS
-465 PSGATSPSISGNR
+465 PNGVTSPEISGNHM
-478 ITGMTVNGDYVVQA
+478 TGMTVNGDYVVKA
-492 IYKRGEETSW
+492 IYTREGETSL
-502 SYAVIHRDKKEAEAG
+502 SYAVIHRDKKEAVAG
-517 CNTMMINTSANQGQY
+517 CNTMMINTSENQGQY

-547 NKINNRQNLVDD
+547 NKINNRQNLVDG

-589 PQGGGKTRV
+589 PQGGKTRV

-614 KFFFIRLYNDGKEVF
+614 KFFFIRLYKDGEEVF

-657 DQTFDQVE
+657 DKTFDQVE

-687 PVTCEEYAGTSEACM
+687 PVTCEEYAGTSKACM

-719 KSSSAASVGSTMN
+719 KSSSAASVGATMN

-746 SIVAGVSLISRST
+746 SIVTGVSLISRST

-783 LNASVLQNVTIAAY
+783 LNASVLQNVAIAAY

-822 LAYMEVTPLQDY
+822 LAYMEVTPLQGY

-873 PDDQGGTDGITYKSI
+873 PDDQGETDIAYKSI

-897 NDLGKVRISVDA
+897 TYLGNVRIFVDA

-978 KRNAADTDWNNWSN
+978 KRNASDTDWNNWSN

-1003 VVIPTGATR
+1003 VVIPAGATR
-1012 YPNLKAWGSVDK
+1012 YPNLSAWGSVDK

-1091 LNGATY
+1091 LKEDTY

-1114 VTTATSGTDLNGTVA
+1114 VTTATSGTNGTVV

-1134 SRTFNAVAQLY
+1134 SRTFNAVAQPY

-1150 IKMMVGNE
+1150 IKMMVGN
-1158 GDGTSYRLR
+1158 DWGTSYRLR

-1177 YTLSGGWV
+1177 YTLSGECV
-1185 KEETLP
+1185 KKETLP
-1191 EGARNMNGKFAY
+1191 VEARNMNGKFAY
-1203 EESGFKP
+1203 EVSGFNP
-1210 ENAGR
+1210 ENAGN
-1215 SFTFKLRNEEQGAT
+1215 SFTFGLRNDGKGAT

-1263 NVFGEE
+1263 SVFGEE
-1269 EGLVRISLSENGNL
+1269 EGLVRISLGKNGDL

-1299 AFYVEASGDNASDN
+1299 AFYVEALEGYTSDN
-1313 VDITYT
+1313 VNITYT
-1319 SNMFVQPFASTA
+1319 SDMFVQPSASTA
-1331 TRSSRSASVPAAGEM
+1331 TRSSRSASVPTAGEM

-1372 AKEDVITLIDE
+1372 AKEDIVSLIDE
-1383 NFMPKVKV
+1383 DFMPKVKV
-1391 YTVAGKRAL
+1391 YTVADKRAL
-1400 DIQKIKNAAR
+1400 DIQKMSNATR

-1422 QTKFTLNY
+1422 QTEFTLDY

-1439 VDKQTGNRY
+1439 VDKQTGKRY

-1462 KSNNGRFYLVK
+1462 KSNDGRFYLVK

>member
-1 MRVFFQTSRQRSF
+1 MSVFFQTSRQRSF
-14 LSACRIARKKWSAS
+14 LSVCRIAGKKWSAS
-28 VPLLLAALLTVVF
+28 VPLFLAALLTVVF

-53 QSVEHNGTRT
+53 QSFEQGGTRA
-63 EDNANTSGLTISGDI
+63 EAASTSGLDVVQ
-78 KKFYDDKNNLLYSGY
+78 DA
-93 TYAPS
+93 TYGATYKPNC
-98 RRVPLVGEGRVIN
+98 RVPLVGEGRVIN

-137 NSVKLTGL
+137 NFVSLKGL
-145 AEVNTGLPILSV
+145 AEVNAGLPILSV

-171 KVGFLYKDPGGLLS
+171 KVGFLYKAPGGLLS
-185 LNVLKGFWVK
+185 LNVLQGFWVK

-212 DDFQLLNLNLL
+212 DNFQLLNLNLL

-265 GENPKKIAASFGYYK
+265 GENPKKIAAK
-280 EAETNS
+280 EH
-286 GLGNTNNLIDEYP
+286 EYP
-299 DNSEQ
+299 DAKQERPS
-304 LSMLG
+304 
-309 HHELYVDF
+309 
-317 NEKIVKDSEIGF
+317 
-329 KTGGLKTLDIDLTG
+329 
-343 LSLFELTNNDV
+343 TNITD
-354 NNKYVWGNEK
+354 
-364 VLSGGI
+364 
-370 GISLLGTQDGSM
+370 LLGRNLVDSDISNGPTCELLS
-382 SAIAKEDCYGVK
+382 
-394 IKLNTGLV
+394 GLV
-402 GGLLDAILGLLGNTH
+402 GGGLTCRVDFGATIPVGSEVGYYTKGGGLASISLGATKLNAYDTGDNNPQSINTEGGIGVSALVGGAREFSMILTKENAQRLELDLPSGINLLSAVQVH
-417 YYYAYSRDPV
+417 YAYSRDPV

-450 TPSDDGSVSYSLDRW
+450 TPSDGSVTYSLISW
-465 PSGATSPSISGNR
+465 PSGATSPSISGNHM
-478 ITGMTVNGDYVVQA
+478 TGMTVNGDYVVKA
-492 IYKRGEETSW
+492 IYTREEKETSW
-502 SYAVIHRDKKEAEAG
+502 SYAVIHRNKKEAVAG
-517 CNTMMINTSANQGQY
+517 CNTMMINTSGNEGQY

-547 NKINNRQNLVDD
+547 NKINNRQNLVDG

-589 PQGGGKTRV
+589 PQGGKTRV

-614 KFFFIRLYNDGKEVF
+614 KFFFIRLYKDGEEVF

-635 NDAVGVGLVGN
+635 NDAIGVGLVGN

-657 DQTFDQVE
+657 DKTFDQVE

-687 PVTCEEYAGTSEACM
+687 PTTCEEYAGTSEACM

-719 KSSSAASVGSTMN
+719 KSSSVASVGATTN

-759 VAVKFNSIRGGQPVG
+759 VAVKFNSIRGGQPLG

-807 TSGGLASIEVISDAG
+807 TSSGLASIEVISDAG

-834 DEVRISFPSLADAL
+834 NEVRISFPSLADAL

-873 PDDQGGTDGITYKSI
+873 LEVQGEIDIVYRGI

-897 NDLGKVRISVDA
+897 TYLGNVRISVDA
-909 QDDKVGTKL
+909 KPELLGTEL

-933 QEAELQQ
+933 QEAALQQ
-940 DDKGYFFELS
+940 DNNGYFFELS

-978 KRNAADTDWNNWSN
+978 KRNASDTDWNNWNN

-1003 VVIPTGATR
+1003 VVIPAGATR
-1012 YPNLKAWGSVDK
+1012 YPNLNAWGSVDK

-1114 VTTATSGTDLNGTVA
+1114 VTTATSGTDPNGTVA
-1129 ATADW
+1129 ATVDW
-1134 SRTFNAVAQLY
+1134 SRTFNAVAQPY

-1150 IKMMVGNE
+1150 IKMMVGN
-1158 GDGTSYRLR
+1158 DWGTSYRLR

-1185 KEETLP
+1185 KKETLP

-1203 EESGFKP
+1203 EVIGFNP
-1210 ENAGR
+1210 ENAGS
-1215 SFTFKLRNEEQGAT
+1215 SFTFELRNEEQGAT

-1263 NVFGEE
+1263 NIFGGE
-1269 EGLVRISLSENGNL
+1269 EGLVRISLGENGDL

-1299 AFYVEASGDNASDN
+1299 AFYVEVSGDYASDN
-1313 VDITYT
+1313 VNITYT
-1319 SNMFVQPFASTA
+1319 SNMFVQPSASTA
-1331 TRSSRSASVPAAGEM
+1331 TRSSRSASVPTAGEM

-1360 LLRSAGASDAYN
+1360 LLHSAGASDAYN
-1372 AKEDVITLIDE
+1372 AKEDIVSLIDE
-1383 NFMPKVKV
+1383 DFMPKVKV
-1391 YTVAGKRAL
+1391 YTVADKRAL
-1400 DIQKIKNAAR
+1400 DIQKMSNATR
-1410 VDLGFMVKDGSQ
+1410 VGLGFMVKDGSQ
-1422 QTKFTLNY
+1422 QTEFTLDY

-1439 VDKQTGNRY
+1439 VDKQTGKRY

-1462 KSNNGRFYLVK
+1462 KSNDGRFYLVK

>member
-1 MRVFFQTSRQRSF
+1 MSVFFQTSRQRSF
-14 LSACRIARKKWSAS
+14 LSACRIAGKKWSAS
-28 VPLLLAALLTVVF
+28 VPLFLAALLTVVF
-41 YSCRDEDLLPSV
+41 YSCRDENLLPSV
-53 QSVEHNGTRT
+53 QSFEQGGTRA
-63 EDNANTSGLTISGDI
+63 EAASTSGLDVVQ
-78 KKFYDDKNNLLYSGY
+78 DA
-93 TYAPS
+93 TYGATYKPNC
-98 RRVPLVGEGRVIN
+98 RVPLVGEGRVIN

-137 NSVKLTGL
+137 NFVSLKGL
-145 AEVNTGLPILSV
+145 AEVNAGLPILSV

-163 YYDSSNGI
+163 YYDSSNVI

-185 LNVLKGFWVK
+185 LNVLQGFWVK
-195 TYLKGEEQD
+195 TYLKGKEQD

-212 DDFQLLNLNLL
+212 DNFKLLNLNLL

-265 GENPKKIAASFGYYK
+265 GENPKKIAAEKHEYPY
-280 EAETNS
+280 AEQERPLHPLSKGDLVNES
-286 GLGNTNNLIDEYP
+286 LIDGP
-299 DNSEQ
+299 VC
-304 LSMLG
+304 
-309 HHELYVDF
+309 EL
-317 NEKIVKDSEIGF
+317 
-329 KTGGLKTLDIDLTG
+329 
-343 LSLFELTNNDV
+343 
-354 NNKYVWGNEK
+354 
-364 VLSGGI
+364 
-370 GISLLGTQDGSM
+370 IS
-382 SAIAKEDCYGVK
+382 
-394 IKLNTGLV
+394 
-402 GGLLDAILGLLGNTH
+402 GLLGGGLTCRVDFGATIPVGSEVGYYTAGGGLASISLGATKLNAYDTSDNNPQSINTESGIGVSALAGGAREFSMILTKENAQRLELDLPSGINLLSAVQVH
-417 YYYAYSRDPV
+417 YAYSRDPV

-450 TPSDDGSVSYSLDRW
+450 TPSDGTVSYSLISW
-465 PSGATSPSISGNR
+465 PSGATSPSISGNHM
-478 ITGMTVNGDYVVQA
+478 TGMTVNGDYAVKAV
-492 IYKRGEETSW
+492 YTREEKETSW
-502 SYAVIHRDKKEAEAG
+502 SYAVIHRNKKEAVAG

-547 NKINNRQNLVDD
+547 NKINNRQNLVDG

-589 PQGGGKTRV
+589 PQGGKTRV

-614 KFFFIRLYNDGKEVF
+614 KFFFIRLYKDGEEVF

-635 NDAVGVGLVGN
+635 NDAIGVGLVGN

-657 DQTFDQVE
+657 DKTFDQVE

-719 KSSSAASVGSTMN
+719 KSSSAASVGATMN

-759 VAVKFNSIRGGQPVG
+759 VAVKFNSIRGGQPLG

-783 LNASVLQNVTIAAY
+783 LNASVLQNVAIAAY
-797 NGGQAVASES
+797 YGGQAVASES

-822 LAYMEVTPLQDY
+822 LAYMEVTPLQGY

-873 PDDQGGTDGITYKSI
+873 PDDQGETDIAYKSI

-897 NDLGKVRISVDA
+897 TYLGNVRISVDA
-909 QDDKVGTKL
+909 KSELLGTEL

-933 QEAELQQ
+933 QKAELQQ

-963 YNGLRAQVHPLKTTW
+963 YNGMRAQVHPLKTTW
-978 KRNAADTDWNNWSN
+978 KRSASDTDWNNWSN

-1003 VVIPTGATR
+1003 VVIPAGATR

-1064 HMISTPLHGMV
+1064 HMISTPLHGMI

-1091 LNGATY
+1091 LKEDTY
-1097 REVRH
+1097 REMRH
-1102 NPVVRQKMYSRA
+1102 NPIVRQKMYSRA
-1114 VTTATSGTDLNGTVA
+1114 VTTATSGTNGTVV

-1134 SRTFNAVAQLY
+1134 SRTFNAVAQPY

-1150 IKMMVGNE
+1150 IKMMVGN
-1158 GDGTSYRLR
+1158 DWGTSYRLR

-1177 YTLSGGWV
+1177 YTLSGECV
-1185 KEETLP
+1185 KKETLP
-1191 EGARNMNGKFAY
+1191 VEARNMNGKFAY
-1203 EESGFKP
+1203 EVSGFNP
-1210 ENAGR
+1210 ENAGN
-1215 SFTFKLRNEEQGAT
+1215 SFTFELRNDGKGAT

-1247 TENKQSVQ
+1247 TENKQFVQ

-1263 NVFGEE
+1263 SVFGEE
-1269 EGLVRISLSENGNL
+1269 EGLVRISLGKNGDL
-1283 SFDVAGE
+1283 SFNVAGE

-1299 AFYVEASGDNASDN
+1299 AFYVEALEGYTSDN
-1313 VDITYT
+1313 VNITYT
-1319 SNMFVQPFASTA
+1319 SDMFVQPSASTA
-1331 TRSSRSASVPAAGEM
+1331 TRSSRSASVPTAGEM

-1360 LLRSAGASDAYN
+1360 LIRSAGASDAYN
-1372 AKEDVITLIDE
+1372 AKEDIVSLIDE
-1383 NFMPKVKV
+1383 DFMPKVKV
-1391 YTVAGKRAL
+1391 YTVADKRAL
-1400 DIQKIKNAAR
+1400 DIQKMSNATR
-1410 VDLGFMVKDGSQ
+1410 VGLGFMVKDGSQ
-1422 QTKFTLNY
+1422 QTEFTLDY

-1439 VDKQTGNRY
+1439 VDKQTGKRY

-1462 KSNNGRFYLVK
+1462 KSNDGRFYLVK

>member
-14 LSACRIARKKWSAS
+14 LSACRIAGKKWSAS

-63 EDNANTSGLTISGDI
+63 ETASTSGLDVEQ
-78 KKFYDDKNNLLYSGY
+78 NE
-93 TYAPS
+93 TYGATYKPN

-111 QITKNLVGVLSNS
+111 QITKNLVGVLSSS
-124 DNKLEYLVDKNLD
+124 DNKLEYLVDKDLT
-137 NSVKLTGL
+137 NSVSLKGL

-185 LNVLKGFWVK
+185 LNVLKGFWIK
-195 TYLKGEEQD
+195 TYLKGKKQD

-212 DDFQLLNLNLL
+212 DSFQLLNLNLL

-233 FTTTK
+233 FTTTE
-238 PFDEVRIGCASIDV
+238 PFDEVRIGCGSISV

-265 GENPKKIAASFGYYK
+265 GDNPEKIAASFGYYTK
-280 EAETNS
+280 AETNPGS
-286 GLGNTNNLIDEYP
+286 ITGLGNTNNLIDDSPY
-299 DNSEQ
+299 NSEQ
-304 LSMLG
+304 LSKLG

-317 NEKIVKDSEIGF
+317 NEKIVKGSEIGF
-329 KTGGLKTLDIDLTG
+329 KTGGFKTLDINLTG

-402 GGLLDAILGLLGNTH
+402 GGLLDTVLGLLGNTY

-450 TPSDDGSVSYSLDRW
+450 TPSDGTVSYS
-465 PSGATSPSISGNR
+465 PISYPEGATPPNISGNHM
-478 ITGMTVNGDYVVQA
+478 TGMTVNGDYVIRAV
-492 IYKRGEETSW
+492 YTREGETSW
-502 SYAVIHRDKKEAEAG
+502 SYAVIHRNKKEAEAG
-517 CNTMMINTSANQGQY
+517 CNTMMINTSENQGQY

-547 NKINNRQNLVDD
+547 NKINDRPNLVDG

-573 IQFGSLAGV
+573 IQFGSLAGI

-589 PQGGGKTRV
+589 PQGGEKTRV

-614 KFFFIRLYNDGKEVF
+614 KFFFIRLYKDGEEVF

-719 KSSSAASVGSTMN
+719 KSSSAASVGATMN

-909 QDDKVGTKL
+909 QDDKTKL

-933 QEAELQQ
+933 QEAELQH

-978 KRNAADTDWNNWSN
+978 KRNAADTDWNNW
-992 WTDGSPWGCTN
+992 TDGSPWGCTN

-1012 YPNLKAWGSVDK
+1012 YPVLKPWSSEAT
-1024 FYGGNYCANIHFEPG
+1024 FYGGNYCENIHFEPG
-1039 AAVLNTQYLEYD
+1039 AAVLNTQYLEYSR
-1051 CAYVEMEVQSGMY
+1051 AYVEMEMAGATPR
-1064 HMISTPLHGMV
+1064 MISIPLQGMV

-1081 SPEMPAYFTP
+1081 SSEMPAYFTP
-1091 LNGATY
+1091 LNNETY
-1097 REVRH
+1097 PEVRH
-1102 NPVVRQKMYSRA
+1102 NPLVRQQMYSRA
-1114 VTTATSGTDLNGTVA
+1114 VTTATSGKNDPDSTIA

-1134 SRTFNAVAQLY
+1134 SRTFNAVAQPY

-1150 IKMMVGNE
+1150 IMLMVGSE

-1167 FPKAYTEYNY
+1167 FPKDYTAYNY

-1185 KEETLP
+1185 KSEPLQN
-1191 EGARNMNGKFAY
+1191 GARDKNGRFTY
-1203 EESGFKP
+1203 EESGFTP
-1210 ENAGR
+1210 ENVR
-1215 SFTFKLRNEEQGAT
+1215 NSFTFKLRNDKQGAI

-1234 NPFMSYLDIKTFL
+1234 NPFMSYLDIQEFL
-1247 TENKQSVQ
+1247 QQNSGSVS
-1255 AIRIIDSE
+1255 AIVLSE
-1263 NVFGEE
+1263 KGEQIT
-1269 EGLVRISLSENGNL
+1269 ISLDLKG
-1283 SFDVAGE
+1283 GIR
-1290 QSNTIAPLQ
+1290 TIAPLQ
-1299 AFYVEASGDNASDN
+1299 AFYVVSTNTNSTQL
-1313 VDITYT
+1313 DITYT
-1319 SNMFVQPFASTA
+1319 SDMFVQPSASTA
-1331 TRSSRSASVPAAGEM
+1331 TRSSRSASDPAAGEM

-1372 AKEDVITLIDE
+1372 AKEDVISLIDE
-1383 NFMPKVKV
+1383 HFMPKVKV

-1448 LLDGTSLTV
+1448 RLEGNPLTV
-1457 NAGAM
+1457 NAGIM
-1462 KSNNGRFYLVK
+1462 KTNSGRFYLVK

>member
-1 MRVFFQTSRQRSF
+1 MSVFFQTSRQRSF
-14 LSACRIARKKWSAS
+14 LSACRIAGKKWSAS
-28 VPLLLAALLTVVF
+28 VPLFLAALLTVVF

-53 QSVEHNGTRT
+53 QSFEQGGTRA
-63 EDNANTSGLTISGDI
+63 EAASTSGLDVVQ
-78 KKFYDDKNNLLYSGY
+78 DA
-93 TYAPS
+93 TYGATYKPNC
-98 RRVPLVGEGRVIN
+98 RVPLVGEGRVIN

-137 NSVKLTGL
+137 NFVSLKGL
-145 AEVNTGLPILSV
+145 AEVNAGLPILSV

-185 LNVLKGFWVK
+185 LDVLKGFWVK

-204 GSSTSGSG
+204 GSSTLGSG
-212 DDFQLLNLNLL
+212 ENFQLLNLNLL

-233 FTTTK
+233 FTTTR

-265 GENPKKIAASFGYYK
+265 GENPKKIAAEK
-280 EAETNS
+280 H
-286 GLGNTNNLIDEYP
+286 EYP
-299 DNSEQ
+299 YAEQ
-304 LSMLG
+304 ERPLHPLSKGDLVNESLTDG
-309 HHELYVDF
+309 PVCEL
-317 NEKIVKDSEIGF
+317 
-329 KTGGLKTLDIDLTG
+329 
-343 LSLFELTNNDV
+343 
-354 NNKYVWGNEK
+354 
-364 VLSGGI
+364 
-370 GISLLGTQDGSM
+370 IS
-382 SAIAKEDCYGVK
+382 
-394 IKLNTGLV
+394 
-402 GGLLDAILGLLGNTH
+402 GLLGGLTCRVDFGATIPVGSEVGYYTKGGGLASISLGATKLNAYDTSDNNPQSINTESGIGVSALAGGAREFSMILTKENAQRLELDLPSGINLLSAVRVH
-417 YYYAYSRDPV
+417 YAYSRDPV

-450 TPSDDGSVSYSLDRW
+450 TPSDGTVSYSLFSSPD
-465 PSGATSPSISGNR
+465 GATSSISGNR
-478 ITGMTVNGDYVVQA
+478 ITGMTVNGDYAVKAV
-492 IYKRGEETSW
+492 YTREEKEISW
-502 SYAVIHRDKKEAEAG
+502 SYAVIHRNKKEAVAG

-547 NKINNRQNLVDD
+547 NKINNRQNLVDG

-589 PQGGGKTRV
+589 PQGGKTRV

-614 KFFFIRLYNDGKEVF
+614 KFFFIRLYKDGEEVF

-635 NDAVGVGLVGN
+635 NDAIGVGLVGN

-657 DQTFDQVE
+657 DKTFDQVE

-687 PVTCEEYAGTSEACM
+687 PTTCEEYAGTSEACM

-719 KSSSAASVGSTMN
+719 KSSSAASVGATMN

-759 VAVKFNSIRGGQPVG
+759 VAVKFNSIRGGQPLG

-822 LAYMEVTPLQDY
+822 LAYMEVTPLQGY

-873 PDDQGGTDGITYKSI
+873 PDDQGETDIAYKSI

-897 NDLGKVRISVDA
+897 TYLGNVRIFVDA

-933 QEAELQQ
+933 QEAELRQ

-978 KRNAADTDWNNWSN
+978 KRNASDTDWNNWSN

-1003 VVIPTGATR
+1003 VVIPAGATR
-1012 YPNLKAWGSVDK
+1012 YPNLNAWGSVDK

-1064 HMISTPLHGMV
+1064 HMISTPLHGMI

-1102 NPVVRQKMYSRA
+1102 NPIVRQKMYSRA
-1114 VTTATSGTDLNGTVA
+1114 VTTATSGTDSNGTVV

-1134 SRTFNAVAQLY
+1134 SRTFNAVAQPY

-1150 IKMMVGNE
+1150 IKMMVGN
-1158 GDGTSYRLR
+1158 DWGTSYRLR

-1177 YTLSGGWV
+1177 YTLSGRWV
-1185 KEETLP
+1185 KKETLP

-1215 SFTFKLRNEEQGAT
+1215 SFTFELRNEEQGAT

-1263 NVFGEE
+1263 SVFGEE
-1269 EGLVRISLSENGNL
+1269 EGLVRISLGKNGDL

-1299 AFYVEASGDNASDN
+1299 AFYVEALEGYTSDN
-1313 VDITYT
+1313 VNITYT
-1319 SNMFVQPFASTA
+1319 SDMFVQPSASTA
-1331 TRSSRSASVPAAGEM
+1331 TRSSRSASVPTAGEM

-1360 LLRSAGASDAYN
+1360 LIRSAGASDAYN
-1372 AKEDVITLIDE
+1372 AKEDIVSLIDE
-1383 NFMPKVKV
+1383 DFMPKVKV
-1391 YTVAGKRAL
+1391 YTVADKRAL
-1400 DIQKIKNAAR
+1400 DIQKMSNATR

-1422 QTKFTLNY
+1422 QTEFTLDY

-1439 VDKQTGNRY
+1439 VDKQTGKRY

-1462 KSNNGRFYLVK
+1462 KSNDGRFYLVK

>member
-1 MRVFFQTSRQRSF
+1 MSVFFQTSRQRSF
-14 LSACRIARKKWSAS
+14 LSACRIAGKKWSAS
-28 VPLLLAALLTVVF
+28 VPLFLAALLTVVF

-53 QSVEHNGTRT
+53 QSFEQGGTRA
-63 EDNANTSGLTISGDI
+63 EAASTSGLDVVQDATGA
-78 KKFYDDKNNLLYSGY
+78 
-93 TYAPS
+93 TYKPNC
-98 RRVPLVGEGRVIN
+98 RVPLVGEGRVIN

-137 NSVKLTGL
+137 NSVSLKGL
-145 AEVNTGLPILSV
+145 AEVNAGLPILSV

-171 KVGFLYKDPGGLLS
+171 KVGFLYKAPGGLLS
-185 LNVLKGFWVK
+185 LNVLQGFWVK

-212 DDFQLLNLNLL
+212 DNFKLLNLNLL

-238 PFDEVRIGCASIDV
+238 PFDEVRIGCASISV
-252 DVLSGLEFYYAFV
+252 EVLSGLEFYYAFV
-265 GENPKKIAASFGYYK
+265 GENPKKIAAEKHEYPYAEQERPLHPLSKGDLVNESLIDGPVCELISGLLGGGLTCRVDFGATIPVGSEVGYY
-280 EAETNS
+280 T
-286 GLGNTNNLIDEYP
+286 
-299 DNSEQ
+299 
-304 LSMLG
+304 
-309 HHELYVDF
+309 
-317 NEKIVKDSEIGF
+317 
-329 KTGGLKTLDIDLTG
+329 TGGGLASISLGATKLNAYDTG
-343 LSLFELTNNDV
+343 DNNPQSI
-354 NNKYVWGNEK
+354 NTE
-364 VLSGGI
+364 SGI
-370 GISLLGTQDGSM
+370 GV
-382 SAIAKEDCYGVK
+382 SA
-394 IKLNTGLV
+394 LV
-402 GGLLDAILGLLGNTH
+402 GGAREFSMILTKKDTRRLELDLPSGINLLSAVKVH
-417 YYYAYSRDPV
+417 YAYSRDPV

-450 TPSDDGSVSYSLDRW
+450 TPSEGTVIYSLISW
-465 PSGATSPSISGNR
+465 PSGATSPSISGNHM
-478 ITGMTVNGDYVVQA
+478 TGMTVNGDYAVKAV
-492 IYKRGEETSW
+492 YTREEKETSW
-502 SYAVIHRDKKEAEAG
+502 SYAVIHRNKKEAVAG
-517 CNTMMINTSANQGQY
+517 CNTMMINTSGNEGQY

-547 NKINNRQNLVDD
+547 NKINNRQNLVDG

-589 PQGGGKTRV
+589 PQGGKTRV

-614 KFFFIRLYNDGKEVF
+614 KFFFIRLYKDGEEVF

-657 DQTFDQVE
+657 DRTFDQVE

-719 KSSSAASVGSTMN
+719 KSSSVASVGATTN

-759 VAVKFNSIRGGQPVG
+759 VAVKFNSIRGGQPLG

-807 TSGGLASIEVISDAG
+807 TSSGLASIEVISDAG

-834 DEVRISFPSLADAL
+834 NEVRISFPSLADAL

-873 PDDQGGTDGITYKSI
+873 LEVQGEIDIVYRGI

-897 NDLGKVRISVDA
+897 TYLGNVRISVDA
-909 QDDKVGTKL
+909 KPELLGTEL

-933 QEAELQQ
+933 QEAALQQ
-940 DDKGYFFELS
+940 DNNGYFFELS

-978 KRNAADTDWNNWSN
+978 KRNASDTDWNNWNN

-1003 VVIPTGATR
+1003 VVIPAGATR
-1012 YPNLKAWGSVDK
+1012 YPNLNAWGSVDK

-1114 VTTATSGTDLNGTVA
+1114 VTTATSGTNGTVA
-1129 ATADW
+1129 ATVDW
-1134 SRTFNAVAQLY
+1134 SRTFNAVAQPY

-1150 IKMMVGNE
+1150 IKMMVGN
-1158 GDGTSYRLR
+1158 DWGTSYRLR

-1185 KEETLP
+1185 KKETLP

-1203 EESGFKP
+1203 EVIGFNP
-1210 ENAGR
+1210 ENAGS
-1215 SFTFKLRNEEQGAT
+1215 SFTFELRNEEQGAT

-1263 NVFGEE
+1263 NIFGGE
-1269 EGLVRISLSENGNL
+1269 EGLVRISLGENGDL

-1299 AFYVEASGDNASDN
+1299 AFYVEVSGDYASDN
-1313 VDITYT
+1313 VNITYT
-1319 SNMFVQPFASTA
+1319 SNMFVQPSASTA
-1331 TRSSRSASVPAAGEM
+1331 TRSSRSASVPTAGEM

-1360 LLRSAGASDAYN
+1360 LLHSAGASDAYN
-1372 AKEDVITLIDE
+1372 AKEDIVSLIDE
-1383 NFMPKVKV
+1383 DFMPKVKV
-1391 YTVAGKRAL
+1391 YTVADKRAL
-1400 DIQKIKNAAR
+1400 DIQKMSNATR
-1410 VDLGFMVKDGSQ
+1410 VGLGFMVKDGSQ
-1422 QTKFTLNY
+1422 QTEFTLDY

-1439 VDKQTGNRY
+1439 VDKQTGKRY

-1462 KSNNGRFYLVK
+1462 KSNDGRFYLVK

>member
-1 MRVFFQTSRQRSF
+1 MSVFFQTSRQRSF
-14 LSACRIARKKWSAS
+14 LSACRIAGKKWSAS
-28 VPLLLAALLTVVF
+28 VPLFLAALLTVVF

-53 QSVEHNGTRT
+53 QSFEQGGTRA
-63 EDNANTSGLTISGDI
+63 EAASTSGLDVVQ
-78 KKFYDDKNNLLYSGY
+78 DA
-93 TYAPS
+93 TYGATYKPNC
-98 RRVPLVGEGRVIN
+98 RVPLVGEGRVIN

-137 NSVKLTGL
+137 NFVSLKGL
-145 AEVNTGLPILSV
+145 AEVNAGLPILSV

-163 YYDSSNGI
+163 YYDSSNVI

-185 LNVLKGFWVK
+185 LNVLQGFWVK
-195 TYLKGEEQD
+195 TYLKGKEQD

-212 DDFQLLNLNLL
+212 DNFKLLNLNLL

-265 GENPKKIAASFGYYK
+265 GENPKKIAAEKHEYPY
-280 EAETNS
+280 AEQERPLHPLSKGDLVNES
-286 GLGNTNNLIDEYP
+286 LIDGP
-299 DNSEQ
+299 VC
-304 LSMLG
+304 
-309 HHELYVDF
+309 EL
-317 NEKIVKDSEIGF
+317 
-329 KTGGLKTLDIDLTG
+329 
-343 LSLFELTNNDV
+343 
-354 NNKYVWGNEK
+354 
-364 VLSGGI
+364 
-370 GISLLGTQDGSM
+370 IS
-382 SAIAKEDCYGVK
+382 
-394 IKLNTGLV
+394 
-402 GGLLDAILGLLGNTH
+402 GLLGGGLTCRVDFGATIPVGSEVGYYTTGGGLASISLGATKLNAYDTSDNNPQSINTESGIGVSALAGGAREFSMILTKKDTRRLELDLPSGINLLSAVQVH
-417 YYYAYSRDPV
+417 YAYSRDPV

-450 TPSDDGSVSYSLDRW
+450 TPSDGTVSYSLISW
-465 PSGATSPSISGNR
+465 PSGATSPSISGNHM
-478 ITGMTVNGDYVVQA
+478 TGMTVNGDYAVKAV
-492 IYKRGEETSW
+492 YTREEKETSW
-502 SYAVIHRDKKEAEAG
+502 SYAVIHRNKKEAVAG
-517 CNTMMINTSANQGQY
+517 CNTMMINTSENQGQY

-547 NKINNRQNLVDD
+547 NKINNRQNLVDG

-589 PQGGGKTRV
+589 PQGGKTRV

-614 KFFFIRLYNDGKEVF
+614 KFFFIRLYKDGEEVF

-635 NDAVGVGLVGN
+635 NDAIGVGLVGN

-657 DQTFDQVE
+657 DKTFDQVE

-719 KSSSAASVGSTMN
+719 KSSSVASVGATMN

-759 VAVKFNSIRGGQPVG
+759 VAVKFNSIRGGQPLG

-807 TSGGLASIEVISDAG
+807 TSSGLASIEVISDAG

-834 DEVRISFPSLADAL
+834 NEVRISFPSLADAL

-873 PDDQGGTDGITYKSI
+873 LEVQGEIDIVYRGI

-897 NDLGKVRISVDA
+897 TYLGNVRISVDA
-909 QDDKVGTKL
+909 KPELLGTEL

-933 QEAELQQ
+933 QEAALQQ
-940 DDKGYFFELS
+940 DNNGYFFELS

-978 KRNAADTDWNNWSN
+978 KRNASDTDWNNWNN

-1003 VVIPTGATR
+1003 VVIPAGATR
-1012 YPNLKAWGSVDK
+1012 YPNLNAWGSVDK

-1114 VTTATSGTDLNGTVA
+1114 VTTATSGTDPNGTVA
-1129 ATADW
+1129 ATVDW
-1134 SRTFNAVAQLY
+1134 SRTFNAVAQPY

-1150 IKMMVGNE
+1150 IKMMVGN
-1158 GDGTSYRLR
+1158 DWGTSYRLR

-1185 KEETLP
+1185 KKETLP

-1203 EESGFKP
+1203 EVIGFNP
-1210 ENAGR
+1210 ENAGS
-1215 SFTFKLRNEEQGAT
+1215 SFTFELRNEEQGAT

-1263 NVFGEE
+1263 SVFGEE
-1269 EGLVRISLSENGNL
+1269 EGLVRISLGKNGDL

-1299 AFYVEASGDNASDN
+1299 AFYVEALEGYTSDN
-1313 VDITYT
+1313 VNITYT
-1319 SNMFVQPFASTA
+1319 SDMFVQPSASTA
-1331 TRSSRSASVPAAGEM
+1331 TRSSRSASVPTAGEM

-1360 LLRSAGASDAYN
+1360 LIRSAGASDAYN
-1372 AKEDVITLIDE
+1372 AKEDIVSLIDE
-1383 NFMPKVKV
+1383 DFMPKVKV
-1391 YTVAGKRAL
+1391 YTVADKRAL
-1400 DIQKIKNAAR
+1400 DIQEMSNATR

-1422 QTKFTLNY
+1422 QTEFTLDY

-1439 VDKQTGNRY
+1439 VDKQTGKRY

-1462 KSNNGRFYLVK
+1462 KSNDGRFYLVK

>member
-1 MRVFFQTSRQRSF
+1 MSVFFQTSRQRSF
-14 LSACRIARKKWSAS
+14 LSVCRIAGKKWSAS
-28 VPLLLAALLTVVF
+28 VPLFLAALLTVVF

-53 QSVEHNGTRT
+53 QSFEQGGTRAET
-63 EDNANTSGLTISGDI
+63 ASTSGLDVVQ
-78 KKFYDDKNNLLYSGY
+78 DA
-93 TYAPS
+93 TYGATYKPNC
-98 RRVPLVGEGRVIN
+98 RVPLVGEGRVIN

-137 NSVKLTGL
+137 NFVSLKGL
-145 AEVNTGLPILSV
+145 AEVNAGLPILSV

-185 LNVLKGFWVK
+185 LNVLQGFWVK
-195 TYLKGEEQD
+195 TYLKGKEQD

-212 DDFQLLNLNLL
+212 DNFQLLNLNLL

-265 GENPKKIAASFGYYK
+265 GENSKKIAAEK
-280 EAETNS
+280 H
-286 GLGNTNNLIDEYP
+286 EYP
-299 DNSEQ
+299 YAEQ
-304 LSMLG
+304 ERPRHHLSKGDLVNESLTDG
-309 HHELYVDF
+309 PVCELV
-317 NEKIVKDSEIGF
+317 S
-329 KTGGLKTLDIDLTG
+329 
-343 LSLFELTNNDV
+343 
-354 NNKYVWGNEK
+354 
-364 VLSGGI
+364 
-370 GISLLGTQDGSM
+370 
-382 SAIAKEDCYGVK
+382 
-394 IKLNTGLV
+394 
-402 GGLLDAILGLLGNTH
+402 GLLGGGLTCRVDFGATIPVGSEVG
-417 YYYAYSRDPV
+417 YYTTGGGLASISLGATELNAYDTSDNNPQSINAESGIGVSALAGGAREFSMILTKKDTRRLELDLPSGINLLSAVQVHYAYSRDPV

-450 TPSDDGSVSYSLDRW
+450 TPSEGTVIYSLISS
-465 PSGATSPSISGNR
+465 PNGVTSPEISGNH
-478 ITGMTVNGDYVVQA
+478 ITGMTVNGDYVVKA
-492 IYKRGEETSW
+492 VYTREEKEISW
-502 SYAVIHRDKKEAEAG
+502 SYAVIHRNKKEAEAG
-517 CNTMMINTSANQGQY
+517 CNTMMINTSGNEGQY

-547 NKINNRQNLVDD
+547 NKINNRQNLVDG

-589 PQGGGKTRV
+589 LQGGGKTRV

-614 KFFFIRLYNDGKEVF
+614 KFFFIRLYKDGKEVF

-657 DQTFDQVE
+657 DRTFDQVE

-719 KSSSAASVGSTMN
+719 KSSSVASVGATTN

-759 VAVKFNSIRGGQPVG
+759 VAVKFNSIRGGQPLG
-774 AILRTPGYV
+774 AILRMPGYV

-834 DEVRISFPSLADAL
+834 NEVRISFPSLADAL

-873 PDDQGGTDGITYKSI
+873 LEVQGEIDIVYRDI

-897 NDLGKVRISVDA
+897 TYLGNVRISVDA
-909 QDDKVGTKL
+909 KPELLGTEL

-933 QEAELQQ
+933 QEAELRQ
-940 DDKGYFFELS
+940 DNNGYFFELS

-978 KRNAADTDWNNWSN
+978 KRNALDTDWNNWNN

-1003 VVIPTGATR
+1003 VVIPAGATR
-1012 YPNLKAWGSVDK
+1012 YPNLNAWGSVDK

-1114 VTTATSGTDLNGTVA
+1114 VTTATSGTDPNGTVV

-1134 SRTFNAVAQLY
+1134 SRTFNAVAQPY

-1150 IKMMVGNE
+1150 IKMMVGN
-1158 GDGTSYRLR
+1158 DWGTSYRLR

-1185 KEETLP
+1185 KKETLP

-1203 EESGFKP
+1203 EVIGFNP
-1210 ENAGR
+1210 ENAGS
-1215 SFTFKLRNEEQGAT
+1215 SFTFELRNEEQGAT

-1263 NVFGEE
+1263 SVFGEE
-1269 EGLVRISLSENGNL
+1269 EGLVRISLGKNGDL
-1283 SFDVAGE
+1283 GFDVAGE

-1299 AFYVEASGDNASDN
+1299 AFYVEALEGYTSDN
-1313 VDITYT
+1313 VNITYT
-1319 SNMFVQPFASTA
+1319 SDMFVQPSASTA
-1331 TRSSRSASVPAAGEM
+1331 TRSSRSASVPTAGEM

-1360 LLRSAGASDAYN
+1360 LIRSAGASDAYN
-1372 AKEDVITLIDE
+1372 AKEDIVSLIDE
-1383 NFMPKVKV
+1383 DFMPKVKV
-1391 YTVAGKRAL
+1391 YTVADKRAL
-1400 DIQKIKNAAR
+1400 DIQKMSNATR
-1410 VDLGFMVKDGSQ
+1410 VGLGFMVKDGSQ
-1422 QTKFTLNY
+1422 QTEFTLDY

-1439 VDKQTGNRY
+1439 VDKQTGKRY

-1462 KSNNGRFYLVK
+1462 KSNDGRFYLVK

>member
-14 LSACRIARKKWSAS
+14 LSACRIAGKKWSAS

-63 EDNANTSGLTISGDI
+63 ETASTSGLDVEQ
-78 KKFYDDKNNLLYSGY
+78 NE
-93 TYAPS
+93 TYGATYKPN

-111 QITKNLVGVLSNS
+111 QITDNLVGVLSSS
-124 DNKLEYLVDKNLD
+124 DNKLEYLVDNDLT
-137 NSVKLTGL
+137 NSVSLTGL
-145 AEVNTGLPILSV
+145 AEVNTSLPIFSV

-171 KVGFLYKDPGGLLS
+171 KVGFLYKASGGVLS
-185 LNVLKGFWVK
+185 LDVLQGFWIK
-195 TYLKGEEQD
+195 TYLKGEKQD

-212 DDFQLLNLNLL
+212 DSFQLLNLNLL

-233 FTTTK
+233 FTTK
-238 PFDEVRIGCASIDV
+238 LPFDEVRIGCGSISV

-265 GENPKKIAASFGYYK
+265 GDNPEKIAASFGYYK

-286 GLGNTNNLIDEYP
+286 GLGNTNNLIDGYP
-299 DNSEQ
+299 GNSEQ

-329 KTGGLKTLDIDLTG
+329 KTGGFKTLDIDLTG

-440 TISTD
+440 IISTD

-450 TPSDDGSVSYSLDRW
+450 IPSDGSVSYSLDRW

-517 CNTMMINTSANQGQY
+517 CNMMMINTSANQGQY

-547 NKINNRQNLVDD
+547 NKINYRQNLVDD

-614 KFFFIRLYNDGKEVF
+614 KFFFIRLYKDGKEVF

-657 DQTFDQVE
+657 DRTFDQVE

-687 PVTCEEYAGTSEACM
+687 PVTCEEYEGTSEACM

-719 KSSSAASVGSTMN
+719 KFPSVVGVGTTMN

-774 AILRTPGYV
+774 AILRMPENV

-873 PDDQGGTDGITYKSI
+873 PADQGGTDGITYKGI

-909 QDDKVGTKL
+909 KPELLKKPI

-933 QEAELQQ
+933 QEAALQHDQ
-940 DDKGYFFELS
+940 DNNGYFFELS

-956 SISGLST
+956 SISGLPT

-978 KRNAADTDWNNWSN
+978 KRNPADTDWNNWSN

-1012 YPNLKAWGSVDK
+1012 YPVLKSWSSVKD
-1024 FYGGNYCANIHFEPG
+1024 FYNGNYCNNIHFEPG
-1039 AAVLNTQYLEYD
+1039 AAVLNTQYLEYS
-1051 CAYVEMEVQSGMY
+1051 CAYVEMEMADAMPR
-1064 HMISTPLHGMV
+1064 MISIPLQGMV

-1081 SPEMPAYFTP
+1081 SSEMPAYFTP
-1091 LNGATY
+1091 LDDVTY
-1097 REVRH
+1097 PEVRH
-1102 NPVVRQKMYSRA
+1102 NPLVRQQMYSRA
-1114 VTTATSGTDLNGTVA
+1114 VTTATSGEDDPNSTIA

-1134 SRTFNAVAQLY
+1134 SRTFNAVAQRY

-1150 IKMMVGNE
+1150 IMLMVGSE

-1167 FPKAYTEYNY
+1167 FPKAYTAYSY

-1185 KEETLP
+1185 KEEALP
-1191 EGARNMNGKFAY
+1191 EGARSKNGRFTY
-1203 EESGFKP
+1203 EEDNFDP
-1210 ENAGR
+1210 EQADD
-1215 SFTFKLRNEEQGAT
+1215 SFTFELRNDKQGAA

-1234 NPFMSYLDIKTFL
+1234 NPFMSYLDIQKFL
-1247 TENKQSVQ
+1247 QQNSGSVS
-1255 AIRIIDSE
+1255 AIS
-1263 NVFGEE
+1263 VLSE
-1269 EGLVRISLSENGNL
+1269 EGDLITVSRDSKDGIC
-1283 SFDVAGE
+1283 
-1290 QSNTIAPLQ
+1290 TIAPLQ
-1299 AFYVEASGDNASDN
+1299 AFYVVSTNTTLNQLN
-1313 VDITYT
+1313 VTYT
-1319 SNMFVQPFASTA
+1319 SDMFVQPSASTA
-1331 TRSSRSASVPAAGEM
+1331 TRSSRSVSTPAAGEM

-1360 LLRSAGASDAYN
+1360 LLRSARALDAYN
-1372 AKEDVITLIDE
+1372 AKEDVISLIDE
-1383 NFMPKVKV
+1383 HFMPKVKV
-1391 YTVAGKRAL
+1391 YTVADKRAL

-1410 VDLGFMVKDGSQ
+1410 VDLGFRIKDGSQ
-1422 QTKFTLNY
+1422 QTRFTLNY

-1439 VDKQTGNRY
+1439 VDKQTGKRY
-1448 LLDGTSLTV
+1448 RLEGTPLTV
-1457 NAGAM
+1457 NAGVM
-1462 KSNNGRFYLVK
+1462 KTNNGRFYLVK